1 MPYNTGAL
9 SYLDNLAAMTQQAA
23 LDNEAAR
30 QQLALEQQQSEARI
44 AEAQK
49 AMEDALAQQQAAYVA
64 QQQQAQAQA
73 QQQQAAANAATMSTG
88 NKWADEFIASADKF
102 NYGTHGI
109 DPNGATLWNRKVL
122 DNWLD
127 AKAKEENWN
136 ALQKDQIKKQVKD
149 AVVKVSTNKNLFDTE
164 ERGFWGAVG
173 DIGNS
178 LADSA
183 VGGIADLASTLNI
196 AAYEGAKRMG
206 KAGYTDALGN
216 INPVYAM
223 EKAWEFT
230 GLGDGKMNWDKQI
243 DDAVVATR
251 AAWGDLKSDYYKDAA
266 RARAEASGVAETL
279 LALGDKPTTAFDE
292 LASALGVVVGAKGLN
307 LVGKGVAAVGKGIVK
322 GAAKGVSKA
331 TFGMADDVLRAGGAQ
346 LGRAAGVLRPAAERL
361 NPSILA
367 RSAAIEGA
375 GNAMDVLR
383 QEGAYNP
390 TTAQYTD
397 DALATAA
404 VTGLLT
410 GGITYAGGKLFN
422 TVEGTAARA
431 LGGRAAAGNTTLSQT
446 LLSGSGLTIE
456 QALRTVAD
464 DIASGA
470 ASKATRDVLGEATEY
485 LISRTAQLVPKSG
498 KLSAVFNGTK
508 QITSGMLGEGLEE
521 GLIGMVSSAATQGL
535 GKDGTFNTNNIDI
548 KEVIRAG
555 QNAATLGATLGVV
568 SGGIEAA
575 GKYREHRA
583 NVDRI
588 LQDNEQAA
596 AHLQDA
602 RQMWYDIENP
612 DGVVRPAQA
621 QAQAQPQAQPT
632 GDPLQ
637 QAQAQAQAQQP
648 TAPLALPSPNPT
660 LAIPSNIDPRLP
672 DDVYRELAL
681 QAYKERVAQTD
692 AARADREMAAE
703 VDAAKQRAMG
713 DRLADYAKTEQAKV
727 ALNEL
732 LTPEQRAER
741 ATAGFRFADDIL
753 NRSDIHVPQG
763 VRATIELL
771 GQLER
776 AQDLIKSGTLDTTT
790 EKSLLDSASQ
800 LLRYATRQ
808 GRLEAARTWVDK
820 NLLKIKTAEQ
830 TQPAPADGTA
840 KAVSN
845 TRSTKTVLEQNGIA
859 GAAGKDV
866 MRLMKDVKS
875 TNARVEVNNFIEAY
889 TSDEPTDVGYYRD
902 RAVASLTDM
911 YVKQGQD
918 QATAEASAQ
927 QLVDD
932 LEATLTDGVES
943 RSATKEAASQ
953 EGAAAEA
960 KKLQLTLF
968 DEVTPDATQAVHDTA
983 RAMQKHGAPTSLMS
997 FPDGWQD
1004 DPRYLLMVGRYELQ
1018 TGESFFRNQL
1028 GTGGEYQQALAAGR
1042 TELNEQQW
1050 YQVRSPQFKAW
1061 FGDWENDPANA
1072 SKVINP
1078 RTGEPLVVYHGTAGK
1093 FEAFDRGARA
1103 VSGSSTNDGFFFS
1116 DSPDVAGSYASVD
1129 SNYAPQPMVRGRIY
1143 DIDDNLTADLGTF
1156 DSSDALYAHL
1166 REREAA
1172 GEYVDWDGVVTNTEY
1187 PQVPLSAR
1195 NIIPA
1200 FLNIRQPQV
1209 TDFGGLPWNALPAA
1223 QGGYIT
1229 TDVLAREAQQSA
1241 DGAVFTNVRD
1251 SHAQSD
1257 TQVSTVYVAY
1267 DANQIKSAVE
1277 NSGEFSTSDARF
1289 RHQRGVQTEWDTMSD
1304 AEKHFAI
1311 EQQTITRG
1319 TNALRNAFGDDIAW
1333 NVLWVSPRS
1342 QNLHNRNARAYVVD
1356 GDPNTIYVV
1365 AHPHMTNQQF
1375 VYAVAHEMLHQGVDV
1390 NLRGKVLR
1398 GADYTQHMD
1407 RLAENPFVQALMAR
1421 IGERYG
1427 NIDKQSMV
1435 EEALAEIHA
1444 ARTTKDGWNTLR
1456 NEWGLDMDIPAALR
1470 STNSSSLVSRIVSYL
1485 KQVVSRLTGKY
1496 RKASDSDVANFL
1508 NVVTARRPNDTAG
1521 IRTPDQVNAYRQR
1534 MSFEAA
1540 QARSDYYHNQARSIY
1555 PDFDS
1560 LDDTSKANI
1569 LSQLG
1574 TGDEQAQTELGL
1586 QIRNSLLPV
1595 NDPWKDPKWR
1605 AQQQAAAHAQK
1616 VAAAQQAANQVP
1628 PSSNP
1633 QGQADYVRRSVRQ
1646 IRIYPSRANTSYYNA
1661 SDLDN
1666 YVGIISQVRKGDAY
1680 FIRVEMNDDAT
1691 GAKGIIYEEPVTGD
1705 IDLDMH
1711 KAWEALVQQYPN
1723 AHYERREGSTYST
1736 EANRALTPEE
1746 LVVLNRA
1753 QQMGL
1758 SSPSLRRWTNWL
1770 RDKLPANYVPILDKF
1785 LDVVE
1790 MARTH
1795 WVSIYTPFMAVEQ
1808 MYADATGK
1816 QTNIITRLLRDKS
1829 EAGAFLH
1836 RNFNSTNP
1844 NQQSLRDRTE
1854 KLRQSIID
1862 SGISQ
1867 EKVNRILH
1875 GLEERVRSDVLLN
1888 SDEALGHWQEVN
1900 GNRVLFDPA
1909 TGRPRYTVTGYR
1921 FQDLDTTDPNAGTYD
1936 LRGIRL
1942 AQALANLT
1950 VEERNKIG
1958 SIVAEVAETNRIVNK
1973 LKHERGVLTDKD
1985 YYERVDRGKGYL
1997 DLVFPEL
2004 AAQGVDFGGFFVTM
2018 RDDDSSA
2025 YSKAHA
2031 LGRAS
2036 AVENVLGNT
2045 AKVWEAEVKTAFTNN
2060 ELSQFALMVMSMP
2073 NKHFVIDP
2081 VSPRNNFEDA
2091 DNVLDWE
2098 TSHKGEQ
2105 DSIMIYINGTPV
2117 RLVAKSKAAAKA
2129 LHQEQPHAAVAK
2141 IGSINHYF
2149 NQFKTSLNPAY
2160 PVFGLM
2166 RDIMTGYLN
2175 ISGAIGEQYVDS
2187 KSAPAVGMK
2196 SIGYAL
2202 KYLFSPD
2209 KHNLF
2214 LGTARGQYTDP
2225 WQLAYQRLGAGMQ
2238 FGDNLNTD
2246 AFATNALT
2254 GKLPHQADLLRTGVS
2269 KARGITARVAEA
2281 IAYPPETAMRLGSFR
2296 AYVEHVFG
2304 PQPSNVTAEQ
2314 LVDLFDQAKNPAN
2327 ADKAAA
2333 IILGTKNLTS
2343 NFQQHGAD
2351 NMVRHM
2357 FSFHNAVMQGT
2368 FSTLP
2373 QILSTKHGRNSMALM
2388 GIGLL
2393 MAAVANVGG
2402 EDDDEFGNSKYYQI
2416 ANRNRT
2422 VKLGDVQI
2430 PIPDEMGWFKLLIDN
2445 AVGVAMG
2452 KRNILDAA
2460 TEQAGGM
2467 VDMTT
2472 AQHWGNTD
2480 NAVANAMF
2488 FAAPAFAQPAVALTT
2503 GKDIFGRELKSE
2515 HAYDENG
2522 KRIQFAADVERT
2534 TYRASSTGTDIAEM
2548 LYGATGGAVDM
2559 TGDEIDVL
2567 GQGYLGG
2574 LYRSVTRGIDAS
2586 ADRDMGIADI
2596 VGSELFRSTKPIHI
2610 DGQSEE
2616 AWLQMGEK
2624 LHVSTRHAG
2633 GTLDIL
2639 NADIDQSVT
2648 EAQRI
2653 YAEADK
2659 KMRAAKS
2666 DMGYSY
2672 KQLNA
2677 MISQAEAEGR
2687 YQDVRDYRADMRTI
2701 RTNKAAIRAE
2711 ATTELN
2717 LLGIK

>member
-30 QQLALEQQQSEARI
+30 QQLALEQQQSQARI
-44 AEAQK
+44 AEAQQ

-64 QQQQAQAQA
+64 QQQQAQLQA
-73 QQQQAAANAATMSTG
+73 QQQQAAADTAAMSTG

-122 DNWLD
+122 DNWLE

-149 AVVKVSTNKNLFDTE
+149 AVIKASTNKHLFDTE

-183 VGGIADLASTLNI
+183 VGGLADLASTINT
-196 AAYEGAKRMG
+196 AVYEGAKRMD

-216 INPVYAM
+216 INPVYAL

-230 GLGDGKMNWDKQI
+230 GLGDGKLNWDKQI

-251 AAWGDLKSDYYKDAA
+251 AAWGDLKSDYSKDAA

-307 LVGKGVAAVGKGIVK
+307 LVGKGVAAAGKGIVRGTAK
-322 GAAKGVSKA
+322 AASKA
-331 TFGMADDVLRAGGAQ
+331 TFGLADDVLRAGGAQ
-346 LGRAAGVLRPAAERL
+346 LGRAAGVLKPVAERL
-361 NPSILA
+361 NPSLLA
-367 RSAAIEGA
+367 RSAAIEGS
-375 GNAMDVLR
+375 GNAMNVLR
-383 QEGAYNP
+383 QEGAYNAD
-390 TTAQYTD
+390 TAQYTD

-404 VTGLLT
+404 ATGLLT
-410 GGITYAGGKLFN
+410 GGVTYLGGRLFS

-431 LGGRAAAGNTTLSQT
+431 LGGRAAAGNTALSQT

-464 DIASGA
+464 DIVSGA
-470 ASKATRDVLGEATEY
+470 ASKATRDVLGEATEF
-485 LISRTAQLVPKSG
+485 LMSRTAQLVPKTSN
-498 KLSAVFNGTK
+498 LSAAFSGAK
-508 QITSGMLGEGLEE
+508 QVTSGMLGEGLEE
-521 GLIGMVSSAATQGL
+521 GLIGMISSAATQGL
-535 GKDGTFNTNNIDI
+535 GKDGTFNTNNIDL
-548 KEVIRAG
+548 KEVMRAG
-555 QNAATLGATLGVV
+555 ANAATLGATLGVV
-568 SGGIEAA
+568 SGSFEAA
-575 GKYREHRA
+575 GKYRENRA

-588 LQDNEQAA
+588 LRDNEQADA
-596 AHLQDA
+596 NLQEA
-602 RQMWYDIENP
+602 RQLWYDLENP
-612 DGVVRPAQA
+612 AGVAQPAQ
-621 QAQAQPQAQPT
+621 QAQPRVQPT
-632 GDPLQ
+632 VDPLQ
-637 QAQAQAQAQQP
+637 QAQAQAQQP

-660 LAIPSNIDPRLP
+660 LATPSNIDPRLP

-681 QAYKERVAQTD
+681 QAYKERVAQAD
-692 AARADREMAAE
+692 ATRADRVAVAE
-703 VDAAKQRAMG
+703 ADASKQRAMG
-713 DRLADYAKTEQAKV
+713 DRLADYAKTEQAKT

-776 AQDLIKSGTLDTTT
+776 AQDLIKSGTLDKST
-790 EKSLLDSASQ
+790 EQSLLDSASQ

-830 TQPAPADGTA
+830 AKPAQPDGAT

-845 TRSTKTVLEQNGIA
+845 IRSTKTVLENNGIA
-859 GAAGKDV
+859 GAASKDV
-866 MRLMKDVKS
+866 MRLMKDVKY
-875 TNARVEVNNFIEAY
+875 TNARVELNNFIEAF

-932 LEATLTDGVES
+932 LEATLSDGVES
-943 RSATKEAASQ
+943 RAATKEAASQ

-983 RAMQKHGAPTSLMS
+983 RAMQKHGAPTAVQGDL
-997 FPDGWQD
+997 FDGE
-1004 DPRYLLMVGRYELQ
+1004 VV
-1018 TGESFFRNQL
+1018 RNQL
-1028 GTGGEYQQALAAGR
+1028 SE
-1042 TELNEQQW
+1042 
-1050 YQVRSPQFKAW
+1050 
-1061 FGDWENDPANA
+1061 D
-1072 SKVINP
+1072 
-1078 RTGEPLVVYHGTAGK
+1078 
-1093 FEAFDRGARA
+1093 
-1103 VSGSSTNDGFFFS
+1103 
-1116 DSPDVAGSYASVD
+1116 
-1129 SNYAPQPMVRGRIY
+1129 
-1143 DIDDNLTADLGTF
+1143 
-1156 DSSDALYAHL
+1156 
-1166 REREAA
+1166 
-1172 GEYVDWDGVVTNTEY
+1172 
-1187 PQVPLSAR
+1187 
-1195 NIIPA
+1195 
-1200 FLNIRQPQV
+1200 
-1209 TDFGGLPWNALPAA
+1209 
-1223 QGGYIT
+1223 
-1229 TDVLAREAQQSA
+1229 
-1241 DGAVFTNVRD
+1241 
-1251 SHAQSD
+1251 
-1257 TQVSTVYVAY
+1257 
-1267 DANQIKSAVE
+1267 
-1277 NSGEFSTSDARF
+1277 
-1289 RHQRGVQTEWDTMSD
+1289 GVQTEWAMMSD

-1333 NVLWVSPRS
+1333 NVVWVSPRS
-1342 QNLHNRNARAYVVD
+1342 QSLHNRNARAYVVD

-1398 GADYTQHMD
+1398 GADYNQHMD

-1485 KQVVSRLTGKY
+1485 KQVVSRLTGKF
-1496 RKASDSDVANFL
+1496 RKASDSDVADFL
-1508 NVVTARRPNDTAG
+1508 KVVTSRRPNDTAG
-1521 IRTPDQVNAYRQR
+1521 IRTSDQVREYRQR
-1534 MSFEAA
+1534 MGFESA

-1560 LDDTSKANI
+1560 LDSNTKADI

-1586 QIRNSLLPV
+1586 QVRNSLLPV

-1605 AQQQAAAHAQK
+1605 AQQQAADHAQK
-1616 VAAAQQAANQVP
+1616 VSAAQQAANQVP
-1628 PSSNP
+1628 PASNP
-1633 QGQADYVRRSVRQ
+1633 QAQADYVRRTVRQ

-1661 SDLDN
+1661 ADLDT
-1666 YVGIISQVRKGDAY
+1666 YVGIISQVRKGDEY

-1736 EANRALTPEE
+1736 EANRALTPEG

-1795 WVSIYTPFMAVEQ
+1795 WVSIYTPFIAVEQ

-1854 KLRQSIID
+1854 HLRQTIID
-1862 SGISQ
+1862 SGLSQ
-1867 EKVNRILH
+1867 DKVNRILH

-1888 SDEALGHWQEVN
+1888 SDESLGHWQEVD
-1900 GNRVLFDPA
+1900 GQRVLFDPA

-1973 LKHERGVLTDKD
+1973 LKHERGVLNDKD
-1985 YYERVDRGKGYL
+1985 YNERINRGKDYL
-1997 DLVFPEL
+1997 NLVFPEL

-2129 LHQEQPHAAVAK
+2129 LRQEQPHAAVAK

-2246 AFATNALT
+2246 AFATNPLT
-2254 GKLPHQADLLRTGVS
+2254 GRLPQQADLLRTGVS
-2269 KARGITARVAEA
+2269 KARGITARVAET
-2281 IAYPPETAMRLGSFR
+2281 IAYPPETAMRLGVFR

-2314 LVDLFDQAKNPAN
+2314 LVDLFDQAKNPVN

-2452 KRNILDAA
+2452 KRNIIDAA

-2515 HAYDENG
+2515 YAYDENG

-2672 KQLNA
+2672 KQLND
-2677 MISQAEAEGR
+2677 MIRQAEAEGR
-2687 YQDVRDYRADMRTI
+2687 YQDIRDYRADMRTI

>member
-64 QQQQAQAQA
+64 QQQQAQLQA
-73 QQQQAAANAATMSTG
+73 QQQQAAADTAAMSTG

-223 EKAWEFT
+223 EKAWEYT
-230 GLGDGKMNWDKQI
+230 GLGDGKLNWDKQI

-251 AAWGDLKSDYYKDAA
+251 AAWGDLKSDYSKDAA

-307 LVGKGVAAVGKGIVK
+307 LVGKGVAAVGKGIVRGTAK
-322 GAAKGVSKA
+322 AASKA
-331 TFGMADDVLRAGGAQ
+331 TFGLADDVLRAGGAQ
-346 LGRAAGVLRPAAERL
+346 LGRAAGVVKPVAERL

-367 RSAAIEGA
+367 RSAAIEGS

-383 QEGAYNP
+383 QEGAYDPNA
-390 TTAQYTD
+390 AQYTD

-431 LGGRAAAGNTTLSQT
+431 LGSRAAAGNTTLSQT

-470 ASKATRDVLGEATEY
+470 TSKATRDILGEATEY
-485 LISRTAQLVPKSG
+485 LMSRTAQLVPKSS

-508 QITSGMLGEGLEE
+508 QLTSGMLGEGLEE

-568 SGGIEAA
+568 SGSIEAA
-575 GKYREHRA
+575 GKYRENRA

-596 AHLQDA
+596 AQLQDA

-612 DGVVRPAQA
+612 AGVAQP
-621 QAQAQPQAQPT
+621 QAQPQAQAQPT
-632 GDPLQ
+632 VDPLQ
-637 QAQAQAQAQQP
+637 QAQP

-660 LAIPSNIDPRLP
+660 LAIPSTIDPRLP

-703 VDAAKQRAMG
+703 VDATKQRAMG

-808 GRLEAARTWVDK
+808 GRLEAARNWVDK
-820 NLLKIKTAEQ
+820 NLLKIKTAEPA
-830 TQPAPADGTA
+830 QPAPVDGAA

-875 TNARVEVNNFIEAY
+875 TNARVEVNNFIEAF
-889 TSDEPTDVGYYRD
+889 TSDEPTDVGYFRD

-918 QATAEASAQ
+918 QDTAEASAQ
-927 QLVDD
+927 QLVDY

-983 RAMQKHGAPTSLMS
+983 RAMQKHGAPTAVQGDL
-997 FPDGWQD
+997 FDGE
-1004 DPRYLLMVGRYELQ
+1004 VV
-1018 TGESFFRNQL
+1018 RNQL
-1028 GTGGEYQQALAAGR
+1028 GE
-1042 TELNEQQW
+1042 E
-1050 YQVRSPQFKAW
+1050 
-1061 FGDWENDPANA
+1061 
-1072 SKVINP
+1072 
-1078 RTGEPLVVYHGTAGK
+1078 GT
-1093 FEAFDRGARA
+1093 
-1103 VSGSSTNDGFFFS
+1103 
-1116 DSPDVAGSYASVD
+1116 
-1129 SNYAPQPMVRGRIY
+1129 
-1143 DIDDNLTADLGTF
+1143 
-1156 DSSDALYAHL
+1156 
-1166 REREAA
+1166 
-1172 GEYVDWDGVVTNTEY
+1172 
-1187 PQVPLSAR
+1187 
-1195 NIIPA
+1195 
-1200 FLNIRQPQV
+1200 
-1209 TDFGGLPWNALPAA
+1209 
-1223 QGGYIT
+1223 
-1229 TDVLAREAQQSA
+1229 
-1241 DGAVFTNVRD
+1241 
-1251 SHAQSD
+1251 
-1257 TQVSTVYVAY
+1257 
-1267 DANQIKSAVE
+1267 
-1277 NSGEFSTSDARF
+1277 
-1289 RHQRGVQTEWDTMSD
+1289 QTEWETMSD

-1333 NVLWVSPRS
+1333 NVVWVSPRS

-1508 NVVTARRPNDTAG
+1508 NVVTVRRPNDTAG
-1521 IRTPDQVNAYRQR
+1521 IRTPDQVSAYRQR

-1560 LDDTSKANI
+1560 LDATSKANI
-1569 LSQLG
+1569 LSQLSA
-1574 TGDEQAQTELGL
+1574 GDEQAQTELGL

-1844 NQQSLRDRTE
+1844 KQQSLRDRTE
-1854 KLRQSIID
+1854 RLRQTIID

-1888 SDEALGHWQEVN
+1888 SDESLGHWQEVN

-1985 YYERVDRGKGYL
+1985 YYERVNRGKDYL

-2129 LHQEQPHAAVAK
+2129 LRQEQPHAAVAK

-2246 AFATNALT
+2246 AFATNPLT
-2254 GKLPHQADLLRTGVS
+2254 GRLPHQADLLRTGAS
-2269 KARGITARVAEA
+2269 KVRGITARVAET

>member
-23 LDNEAAR
+23 LDNEAAS

-149 AVVKVSTNKNLFDTE
+149 AVVKASTNKNLFDTE

-178 LADSA
+178 LVDSA
-183 VGGIADLASTLNI
+183 VGGMADLASSLNT
-196 AAYEGAKRMG
+196 AVYEGAKHMG
-206 KAGYTDALGN
+206 KSGYTDILG
-216 INPVYAM
+216 IVSPVYTM
-223 EKAWEFT
+223 EKAWEST

-243 DDAVVATR
+243 DDTIVSVR
-251 AAWGDLKSDYYKDAA
+251 AAWGDLKSDYSKDAA
-266 RARAEASGVAETL
+266 RARAEASGVAETM
-279 LALGDKPTTAFDE
+279 LALGDKPTTAIDE
-292 LASALGVVVGAKGLN
+292 LASSLGVVVGSYGVG
-307 LVGKGVAAVGKGIVK
+307 LVGKGVAALTKGIIK

-331 TFGMADDVLRAGGAQ
+331 TLGMADDVLRAGGAQ
-346 LGRAAGVLRPAAERL
+346 LGRAAGVLKPAAERL
-361 NPSILA
+361 NPSMLV
-367 RSAAIEGA
+367 RTAAIEGS

-383 QEGAYNP
+383 QEGAYDPN
-390 TTAQYTD
+390 TAQYTD

-404 VTGLLT
+404 ATGLLT
-410 GGITYAGGKLFN
+410 GGITYLGGKLFN

-431 LGGRAAAGNTTLSQT
+431 LGGRAASRAEATSL
-446 LLSGSGLTIE
+446 GSEILQGGAKDIPSALGL
-456 QALRTVAD
+456 VAA
-464 DIASGA
+464 DIAKGTVGKEA
-470 ASKATRDVLGEATEY
+470 REVLALTTEY
-485 LISRTAQLVPKSG
+485 LMAHTSELVPKSS
-498 KLSAVFNGTK
+498 KLAAVFNGTK

-521 GLIGMVSSAATQGL
+521 GLIGMITSAATQGL

-548 KEVIRAG
+548 KEVMRAG
-555 QNAATLGATLGVV
+555 ANAATLGATLGVV
-568 SGGIEAA
+568 SGSIEAA

-583 NVDRI
+583 NVDSI
-588 LQDNEQAA
+588 LRERDEAA
-596 AHLQDA
+596 STYLPEV

-621 QAQAQPQAQPT
+621 QTQAQPQAQPT

-703 VDAAKQRAMG
+703 VDATKQRAMG

-830 TQPAPADGTA
+830 AQPAPADGTA

-875 TNARVEVNNFIEAY
+875 TNARVEVNNFIEAF
-889 TSDEPTDVGYYRD
+889 TSDEPTDVGYFRD

-983 RAMQKHGAPTSLMS
+983 RAMQKHGAPTSAMN

-1004 DPRYLLMVGRYELQ
+1004 DPRFLLMVGRYELQ
-1018 TGESFFRNQL
+1018 TGEPLFRN
-1028 GTGGEYQQALAAGR
+1028 
-1042 TELNEQQW
+1042 
-1050 YQVRSPQFKAW
+1050 
-1061 FGDWENDPANA
+1061 
-1072 SKVINP
+1072 
-1078 RTGEPLVVYHGTAGK
+1078 
-1093 FEAFDRGARA
+1093 
-1103 VSGSSTNDGFFFS
+1103 
-1116 DSPDVAGSYASVD
+1116 
-1129 SNYAPQPMVRGRIY
+1129 
-1143 DIDDNLTADLGTF
+1143 
-1156 DSSDALYAHL
+1156 
-1166 REREAA
+1166 
-1172 GEYVDWDGVVTNTEY
+1172 
-1187 PQVPLSAR
+1187 
-1195 NIIPA
+1195 
-1200 FLNIRQPQV
+1200 
-1209 TDFGGLPWNALPAA
+1209 
-1223 QGGYIT
+1223 
-1229 TDVLAREAQQSA
+1229 
-1241 DGAVFTNVRD
+1241 
-1251 SHAQSD
+1251 
-1257 TQVSTVYVAY
+1257 
-1267 DANQIKSAVE
+1267 
-1277 NSGEFSTSDARF
+1277 
-1289 RHQRGVQTEWDTMSD
+1289 QRGVQTEWDTMSD

-1333 NVLWVSPRS
+1333 NVVWVSPRS
-1342 QNLHNRNARAYVVD
+1342 QSLHNRNARAYVID

-1496 RKASDSDVANFL
+1496 RKSSDSDVANFL

-1521 IRTPDQVNAYRQR
+1521 IRTPDQVSAYRQR

-1560 LDDTSKANI
+1560 LDATSKANI
-1569 LSQLG
+1569 LSQLSA
-1574 TGDEQAQTELGL
+1574 GDEQAQTELGL

-1888 SDEALGHWQEVN
+1888 SDESLGHWQEVN

-1985 YYERVDRGKGYL
+1985 YYDRVNRGKDYL
-1997 DLVFPEL
+1997 GLVFPEL
-2004 AAQGVDFGGFFVTM
+2004 LAQGVDFGGFFVTM

-2081 VSPRNNFEDA
+2081 VSPRNNFDDP

-2129 LHQEQPHAAVAK
+2129 LRQEQPHAAVAK

-2187 KSAPAVGMK
+2187 KSAPTVGMK

-2269 KARGITARVAEA
+2269 KARGITARVAET

-2503 GKDIFGRELKSE
+2503 GKDIFGRELKAE

>member
-30 QQLALEQQQSEARI
+30 QQLALEQQQSQARI
-44 AEAQK
+44 AEAQQ
-49 AMEDALAQQQAAYVA
+49 AMEDALVQQQAAYVA
-64 QQQQAQAQA
+64 QQQQAQLQA
-73 QQQQAAANAATMSTG
+73 QQQQAAADTAAMSTG

-149 AVVKVSTNKNLFDTE
+149 AVVKASTNKHLFDTE

-183 VGGIADLASTLNI
+183 VGGLADLASTLNI
-196 AAYEGAKRMG
+196 AAYEGAKRME

-216 INPVYAM
+216 INPVYAL

-230 GLGDGKMNWDKQI
+230 GLGDGKLNWDKQI

-251 AAWGDLKSDYYKDAA
+251 AAWGDLKSDYSKDAA

-307 LVGKGVAAVGKGIVK
+307 LVGKGVAAAGRGIVRGTAK
-322 GAAKGVSKA
+322 AASKA
-331 TFGMADDVLRAGGAQ
+331 TFGLADDVLRAGGAQ
-346 LGRAAGVLRPAAERL
+346 LGRAAGVLKPVAERL
-361 NPSILA
+361 NPSLLA
-367 RSAAIEGA
+367 RSAAIEGS
-375 GNAMDVLR
+375 GNAMNVLR
-383 QEGAYNP
+383 QEGAYNAD
-390 TTAQYTD
+390 TSQYTD

-404 VTGLLT
+404 ATGLLT
-410 GGITYAGGKLFN
+410 GGVTYLGGRLFS

-431 LGGRAAAGNTTLSQT
+431 LGGRAAAGNTALSQT

-464 DIASGA
+464 DIVSGA
-470 ASKATRDVLGEATEY
+470 ASKATRDVLGEATEF
-485 LISRTAQLVPKSG
+485 LMSRTAQLVPKTSN
-498 KLSAVFNGTK
+498 LSAAFSGAK
-508 QITSGMLGEGLEE
+508 QLTSGMLGEGLEE
-521 GLIGMVSSAATQGL
+521 GLIGMISSAATQGL
-535 GKDGTFNTNNIDI
+535 GKDGTFNTNNIDL
-548 KEVIRAG
+548 KEVMRAG
-555 QNAATLGATLGVV
+555 ANAATLGATLGVV
-568 SGGIEAA
+568 SGSFEAA
-575 GKYREHRA
+575 GKYRENRA

-588 LQDNEQAA
+588 LRDNEQADA
-596 AHLQDA
+596 NLQEA
-602 RQMWYDIENP
+602 RQLWYDLENP
-612 DGVVRPAQA
+612 AGVVQPAQ
-621 QAQAQPQAQPT
+621 QAQPQVQPT
-632 GDPLQ
+632 IDPLQ
-637 QAQAQAQAQQP
+637 QAQAQAQQP
-648 TAPLALPSPNPT
+648 TATLALPSPNPT
-660 LAIPSNIDPRLP
+660 LAIPSSIDPRLP

-692 AARADREMAAE
+692 AARADRVAVAE
-703 VDAAKQRAMG
+703 ADASKQRAMG
-713 DRLADYAKTEQAKV
+713 DRLADYAKTEQAKI

-741 ATAGFRFADDIL
+741 ATAGFRFADDVL

-776 AQDLIKSGTLDTTT
+776 AQDLIKSGTLDKAT
-790 EKSLLDSASQ
+790 EQSLLDSASQ

-830 TQPAPADGTA
+830 AQPAPADGTT
-840 KAVSN
+840 KAVNN

-859 GAAGKDV
+859 GAASKDV

-875 TNARVEVNNFIEAY
+875 TNARVELNNFIEAF

-902 RAVASLTDM
+902 RAVVSLTDM

-932 LEATLTDGVES
+932 LEATLSDGVES
-943 RSATKEAASQ
+943 RAATKEAASQ

-968 DEVTPDATQAVHDTA
+968 DEVTPDAAQAVHDTA
-983 RAMQKHGAPTSLMS
+983 RAMQKHGAPTAVQGDL
-997 FPDGWQD
+997 FDGE
-1004 DPRYLLMVGRYELQ
+1004 VV
-1018 TGESFFRNQL
+1018 RNQL
-1028 GTGGEYQQALAAGR
+1028 GE
-1042 TELNEQQW
+1042 E
-1050 YQVRSPQFKAW
+1050 
-1061 FGDWENDPANA
+1061 
-1072 SKVINP
+1072 
-1078 RTGEPLVVYHGTAGK
+1078 
-1093 FEAFDRGARA
+1093 
-1103 VSGSSTNDGFFFS
+1103 
-1116 DSPDVAGSYASVD
+1116 
-1129 SNYAPQPMVRGRIY
+1129 
-1143 DIDDNLTADLGTF
+1143 
-1156 DSSDALYAHL
+1156 
-1166 REREAA
+1166 
-1172 GEYVDWDGVVTNTEY
+1172 
-1187 PQVPLSAR
+1187 
-1195 NIIPA
+1195 
-1200 FLNIRQPQV
+1200 
-1209 TDFGGLPWNALPAA
+1209 
-1223 QGGYIT
+1223 
-1229 TDVLAREAQQSA
+1229 
-1241 DGAVFTNVRD
+1241 
-1251 SHAQSD
+1251 
-1257 TQVSTVYVAY
+1257 
-1267 DANQIKSAVE
+1267 
-1277 NSGEFSTSDARF
+1277 
-1289 RHQRGVQTEWDTMSD
+1289 GVQAEWDTMSD

-1333 NVLWVSPRS
+1333 NVVWVSPRS
-1342 QNLHNRNARAYVVD
+1342 QNLHNRNTRAYVVD

-1375 VYAVAHEMLHQGVDV
+1375 VYAVAHEMLHQDVDV

-1398 GADYTQHMD
+1398 GADYNQHMD

-1444 ARTTKDGWNTLR
+1444 ARTTKDGWNILR

-1485 KQVVSRLTGKY
+1485 KQVVSRLTGKF
-1496 RKASDSDVANFL
+1496 RKASDSDVADFL
-1508 NVVTARRPNDTAG
+1508 KVVTARRPNDTAG
-1521 IRTPDQVNAYRQR
+1521 IRTPDQVREYRQR
-1534 MSFEAA
+1534 MGFESA
-1540 QARSDYYHNQARSIY
+1540 QARSDYYHDQARSIY

-1560 LDDTSKANI
+1560 LDASSKADI
-1569 LSQLG
+1569 LSQLA

-1586 QIRNSLLPV
+1586 QVRNSLLPV

-1605 AQQQAAAHAQK
+1605 AQQQAADHAQK

-1628 PSSNP
+1628 PASNP

-1854 KLRQSIID
+1854 RLRQTIID

-1888 SDEALGHWQEVN
+1888 SDESLGHWQEVN

-1985 YYERVDRGKGYL
+1985 YYARVDRGKDYL
-1997 DLVFPEL
+1997 GLVFPEL

-2081 VSPRNNFEDA
+2081 VSPRNNFDGP

-2129 LHQEQPHAAVAK
+2129 LRQEQPHAAVAK

-2187 KSAPAVGMK
+2187 KSASAVGIK

-2269 KARGITARVAEA
+2269 KARGITARVAET
-2281 IAYPPETAMRLGSFR
+2281 IAYPPETAMRLGVFR

-2314 LVDLFDQAKNPAN
+2314 LVDLFDQAKNPVN

-2452 KRNILDAA
+2452 KRNIIDAA
-2460 TEQAGGM
+2460 TEQVGGM

-2515 HAYDENG
+2515 YAYDENG

-2653 YAEADK
+2653 YSEADK

-2672 KQLNA
+2672 KQLND
-2677 MISQAEAEGR
+2677 MIRQAEAEGR

>member
-30 QQLALEQQQSEARI
+30 QQLALEQQQSQARI

-64 QQQQAQAQA
+64 QQQQAQLQA
-73 QQQQAAANAATMSTG
+73 QQQQAAADTAAMSTG

-149 AVVKVSTNKNLFDTE
+149 AVTKASTNKHLFDTE

-183 VGGIADLASTLNI
+183 VGGIADLASTINT
-196 AAYEGAKRMG
+196 AVYEGAKRMD
-206 KAGYTDALGN
+206 KAGYTDALGFLS
-216 INPVYAM
+216 PTYAL
-223 EKAWEFT
+223 EKAWEYT

-251 AAWGDLKSDYYKDAA
+251 AAWGDLKSDYSKDAA

-279 LALGDKPTTAFDE
+279 LALGDKPTTALDE

-307 LVGKGVAAVGKGIVK
+307 LVGKGVAAVGKGIVRGTAK
-322 GAAKGVSKA
+322 AASKA
-331 TFGMADDVLRAGGAQ
+331 TFGLADDVLRASGTQ
-346 LGRAAGVLRPAAERL
+346 LGRATGVLKPVAERL
-361 NPSILA
+361 NPSMLV
-367 RSAAIEGA
+367 RTAAIEGS

-383 QEGAYNP
+383 QEGAYNAD
-390 TTAQYTD
+390 TAQYTD

-404 VTGLLT
+404 ATGLLT
-410 GGITYAGGKLFN
+410 GGITYLGGRLFN

-431 LGGRAAAGNTTLSQT
+431 LGGRAASRAEATSLGGEILQGGAKDIPSA
-446 LLSGSGLTIE
+446 LGL
-456 QALRTVAD
+456 VAA
-464 DIASGA
+464 DIAKGTVGKEA
-470 ASKATRDVLGEATEY
+470 REVLALTTEY
-485 LISRTAQLVPKSG
+485 LMAHASELVPKSS
-498 KLSAVFNGTK
+498 KLAAVFNGTK

-521 GLIGMVSSAATQGL
+521 GLIGMISSAATQGL
-535 GKDGTFNTNNIDI
+535 GKDGTFNTNNIDL
-548 KEVIRAG
+548 KEVMRAG
-555 QNAATLGATLGVV
+555 ANAATLGATLGVV
-568 SGGIEAA
+568 SGSIEAA

-583 NVDRI
+583 NVDSI
-588 LQDNEQAA
+588 LRERDEAA
-596 AHLQDA
+596 STYLPEV

-621 QAQAQPQAQPT
+621 QTQTQPQAQPT

-637 QAQAQAQAQQP
+637 QAQAQAQSQQP

-681 QAYKERVAQTD
+681 QAYKERVAQAD

-703 VDAAKQRAMG
+703 VDATKQRAMG

-776 AQDLIKSGTLDTTT
+776 AQDLIKSGTLDKAT
-790 EKSLLDSASQ
+790 EQSLIDSASQ

-820 NLLKIKTAEQ
+820 NLLKIKTSTPA
-830 TQPAPADGTA
+830 QPAPTDDTT

-845 TRSTKTVLEQNGIA
+845 IRSTKTVLENNGIS

-875 TNARVEVNNFIEAY
+875 TNARVEVNNFIEAF
-889 TSDEPTDVGYYRD
+889 TSDAPTDVGYYRD

-927 QLVDD
+927 QLLDD
-932 LEATLTDGVES
+932 LEAMLSDGVES
-943 RSATKEAASQ
+943 RAATKEAASQ

-983 RAMQKHGAPTSLMS
+983 RAMQKHGAPTAVQGDLFGDMN
-997 FPDGWQD
+997 
-1004 DPRYLLMVGRYELQ
+1004 V
-1018 TGESFFRNQL
+1018 RNQL
-1028 GTGGEYQQALAAGR
+1028 GEDYQQALAAGR

-1072 SKVINP
+1072 SKIINP

-1129 SNYAPQPMVRGRIY
+1129 SNYVPQPMVRGRIY
-1143 DIDDNLTADLGTF
+1143 DIDDNLTSDLGVF

-1200 FLNIRQPQV
+1200 FLNIRQPKV

-1229 TDVLAREAQQSA
+1229 TDVLAREAQRSA

-1251 SHAQSD
+1251 SHVQSD

-1289 RHQRGVQTEWDTMSD
+1289 RHQRGTQTEWDTMSD

-1333 NVLWVSPRS
+1333 NVVWVSPRS

-1398 GADYTQHMD
+1398 GADYNQHMD

-1496 RKASDSDVANFL
+1496 RKASDSDVADFL
-1508 NVVTARRPNDTAG
+1508 KVVTARRPNDTAG

-1555 PDFDS
+1555 PDFDA
-1560 LDDTSKANI
+1560 LDSNTKADI
-1569 LSQLG
+1569 LSQLA

-1628 PSSNP
+1628 PASNP
-1633 QGQADYVRRSVRQ
+1633 QGQADYVRRTVRQ

-1661 SDLDN
+1661 SDLDT

-1770 RDKLPANYVPILDKF
+1770 REKLPANYVPILDKF
-1785 LDVVE
+1785 LDIVE

-1862 SGISQ
+1862 SGLSQ
-1867 EKVNRILH
+1867 DKVNRILH

-1888 SDEALGHWQEVN
+1888 SDESLGHWQEVN

-1985 YYERVDRGKGYL
+1985 YYERVNRGKGYL

-2081 VSPRNNFEDA
+2081 VSPRNNFDDP

-2129 LHQEQPHAAVAK
+2129 LRQEQPHAAVAK
-2141 IGSINHYF
+2141 IGSVNHYF

-2246 AFATNALT
+2246 AFASNPLT
-2254 GKLPHQADLLRTGVS
+2254 GRLPQQADLLRTGVS
-2269 KARGITARVAEA
+2269 KARGITARVAET
-2281 IAYPPETAMRLGSFR
+2281 IAYPPETAMRLGAFR

-2314 LVDLFDQAKNPAN
+2314 LVDLFDQAKNPVN

-2422 VKLGDVQI
+2422 VKLGDIQI

-2445 AVGVAMG
+2445 SVGVAMG

-2460 TEQAGGM
+2460 TEQVGGM

-2480 NAVANAMF
+2480 NVVANAMF

-2586 ADRDMGIADI
+2586 ADRDMGISDI

-2616 AWLQMGEK
+2616 AWQKMGEK

>member
-44 AEAQK
+44 AEAQQ
-49 AMEDALAQQQAAYVA
+49 AMEDALAQQQAAYAA
-64 QQQQAQAQA
+64 QQQQAQLQA
-73 QQQQAAANAATMSTG
+73 QQQQAAASAAAMSTG

-102 NYGTHGI
+102 NYGTHSI

-149 AVVKVSTNKNLFDTE
+149 AVIKASSNKHLFDTE

-183 VGGIADLASTLNI
+183 IGGLADLASTLNTVT
-196 AAYEGAKRMG
+196 YEGAKRMG
-206 KAGYTDALGN
+206 KAGYTDALGL
-216 INPVYAM
+216 ISPAYVM
-223 EKAWEFT
+223 EKAWEAT

-243 DDAVVATR
+243 DDAVVAAR
-251 AAWGDLKSDYYKDAA
+251 SAWGDLKSDYSKDAA
-266 RARAEASGVAETL
+266 RARAEASGVAETM
-279 LALGDKPTTAFDE
+279 LALGDKPSTALDE
-292 LASALGVVVGAKGLN
+292 LAYALGTVVGAKGLGAVGKGAAT
-307 LVGKGVAAVGKGIVK
+307 VGKGVAKGVAK
-322 GAAKGVSKA
+322 GAARA
-331 TFGMADDVLRAGGAQ
+331 TSEATLGLADDVLRAGGEQ
-346 LGRAAGVLRPAAERL
+346 LGRAAGVLKPVAERL
-361 NPSILA
+361 NPSLLA
-367 RSAAIEGA
+367 RTAAIEGS

-383 QEGAYNP
+383 QEGAYNAD
-390 TTAQYTD
+390 TAQYTG

-404 VTGLLT
+404 ATGLLT
-410 GGITYAGGKLFN
+410 GGITYLGGRLFN

-464 DIASGA
+464 DIVAGT
-470 ASKATRDVLGEATEY
+470 ASKATREVLGEATEY
-485 LISRTAQLVPKSG
+485 LMSRTAQLVPKSG

-521 GLIGMVSSAATQGL
+521 GLIGMVSSAATQGI
-535 GKDGTFNTNNIDI
+535 GKDGTFNTNNIDL
-548 KEVIRAG
+548 KEVVRAG
-555 QNAATLGATLGVV
+555 ANAATLGAALGVV
-568 SGGIEAA
+568 SGSVESA
-575 GKYREHRA
+575 GKYRANRA

-588 LQDNEQAA
+588 LRDNEQADS
-596 AHLQDA
+596 HLQDA
-602 RQMWYDIENP
+602 RQMWYDLENP
-612 DGVVRPAQA
+612 AGVAQP
-621 QAQAQPQAQPT
+621 AQAQPQAQPT
-632 GDPLQ
+632 VDPLQ
-637 QAQAQAQAQQP
+637 QAQAQAQAQP
-648 TAPLALPSPNPT
+648 AAPLALPSPNPT

-703 VDAAKQRAMG
+703 VDATKQRAMG
-713 DRLADYAKTEQAKV
+713 NRLADYAKTEQAKV

-776 AQDLIKSGTLDTTT
+776 AQDLIKHGTLDKTT
-790 EKSLLDSASQ
+790 ERSLLDSASQ

-820 NLLKIKTAEQ
+820 NLLKIKTPPPA
-830 TQPAPADGTA
+830 QPAPTDGTT
-840 KAVSN
+840 KVVSN
-845 TRSTKTVLEQNGIA
+845 IRSTKTVLEQNGIA

-875 TNARVEVNNFIEAY
+875 TNARVEVNNFIEAV

-902 RAVASLTDM
+902 RAVTSLTDM

-932 LEATLTDGVES
+932 LEATLSDGVES
-943 RSATKEAASQ
+943 RAATKEAAAQ

-983 RAMQKHGAPTSLMS
+983 RAMQKHGTPIE
-997 FPDGWQD
+997 WQD
-1004 DPRYLLMVGRYELQ
+1004 NLIVGQGLQ
-1018 TGESFFRNQL
+1018 VDDSFFRNQL
-1028 GTGGEYQQALAAGR
+1028 GE
-1042 TELNEQQW
+1042 E
-1050 YQVRSPQFKAW
+1050 
-1061 FGDWENDPANA
+1061 
-1072 SKVINP
+1072 
-1078 RTGEPLVVYHGTAGK
+1078 
-1093 FEAFDRGARA
+1093 
-1103 VSGSSTNDGFFFS
+1103 
-1116 DSPDVAGSYASVD
+1116 
-1129 SNYAPQPMVRGRIY
+1129 
-1143 DIDDNLTADLGTF
+1143 
-1156 DSSDALYAHL
+1156 
-1166 REREAA
+1166 
-1172 GEYVDWDGVVTNTEY
+1172 
-1187 PQVPLSAR
+1187 
-1195 NIIPA
+1195 
-1200 FLNIRQPQV
+1200 
-1209 TDFGGLPWNALPAA
+1209 
-1223 QGGYIT
+1223 
-1229 TDVLAREAQQSA
+1229 
-1241 DGAVFTNVRD
+1241 
-1251 SHAQSD
+1251 D
-1257 TQVSTVYVAY
+1257 T
-1267 DANQIKSAVE
+1267 
-1277 NSGEFSTSDARF
+1277 
-1289 RHQRGVQTEWDTMSD
+1289 QTEWDTMSD

-1311 EQQTITRG
+1311 EQQTIARG

-1333 NVLWVSPRS
+1333 TVVWVSPRS
-1342 QNLHNRNARAYVVD
+1342 QNLHKRNARAYVVD

-1398 GADYTQHMD
+1398 GADYNQHMD
-1407 RLAENPFVQALMAR
+1407 RLADNPFVQALMAR

-1435 EEALAEIHA
+1435 EEALAEVHA
-1444 ARTTKDGWNTLR
+1444 ARTTKDGWNVLR

-1470 STNSSSLVSRIVSYL
+1470 STNSSSLVSRVISYL
-1485 KQVVSRLTGKY
+1485 KQIVSRMTGKF
-1496 RKASDSDVANFL
+1496 RKASDSAVADFL
-1508 NVVTARRPNDTAG
+1508 KVVTARRPNDTAG
-1521 IRTPDQVNAYRQR
+1521 IRTPDQVSAYRQR

-1540 QARSDYYHNQARSIY
+1540 QARSDYYHRQARSIY
-1555 PDFDS
+1555 PDFDT
-1560 LDDTSKANI
+1560 LDSNTKANI
-1569 LSQLG
+1569 LSQLAA
-1574 TGDEQAQTELGL
+1574 GDEQAQTELGL

-1605 AQQQAAAHAQK
+1605 AQQQAADHAQK

-1628 PSSNP
+1628 PASSP
-1633 QGQADYVRRSVRQ
+1633 QGQADYVRRTVRQ

-1661 SDLDN
+1661 SDLDA
-1666 YVGIISQVRKGDAY
+1666 YVGIISQVRKGDEY

-1711 KAWEALVQQYPN
+1711 NAWEALVQQYPN

-1770 RDKLPANYVPILDKF
+1770 REKLPANYVPILDKF
-1785 LDVVE
+1785 LDIVE

-1795 WVSIYTPFMAVEQ
+1795 WVSIYTPFIAVEQ

-1844 NQQSLRDRTE
+1844 KQQSLRDRTE
-1854 KLRQSIID
+1854 RLRQTIID
-1862 SGISQ
+1862 SDISQ

-1888 SDEALGHWQEVN
+1888 SDESLGHWKEVS

-1985 YYERVDRGKGYL
+1985 YYERVNRGKSYL
-1997 DLVFPEL
+1997 DMVFPEL

-2025 YSKAHA
+2025 YSKAHVR
-2031 LGRAS
+2031 GRAS

-2045 AKVWEAEVKTAFTNN
+2045 AKVWEAEVKIAFTNN

-2081 VSPRNNFEDA
+2081 VSPRNNFDDP

-2129 LHQEQPHAAVAK
+2129 LRQEQPHAAVAK

-2209 KHNLF
+2209 QHNLF

-2246 AFATNALT
+2246 AFATNPLT
-2254 GKLPHQADLLRTGVS
+2254 GRLPQQADLLRTGVS
-2269 KARGITARVAEA
+2269 KARGITARVAET
-2281 IAYPPETAMRLGSFR
+2281 IAYPPETAMRLGAFR

-2314 LVDLFDQAKNPAN
+2314 LVDLFDQAKNPTN
-2327 ADKAAA
+2327 ADRAAA

-2373 QILSTKHGRNSMALM
+2373 QILSTKHGRDSMALM

-2422 VKLGDVQI
+2422 VKLGDIQI

-2445 AVGVAMG
+2445 SVGVAMG
-2452 KRNILDAA
+2452 KRNIIDAA
-2460 TEQAGGM
+2460 TEQVGGM
-2467 VDMTT
+2467 ADMTT

-2503 GKDIFGRELKSE
+2503 GKDIFGRDLKSE
-2515 HAYDENG
+2515 YAYDENG

-2567 GQGYLGG
+2567 GQGYMGG

-2586 ADRDMGIADI
+2586 ADRDMGVADI

-2616 AWLQMGEK
+2616 AWQKMGEK

-2672 KQLNA
+2672 KQLND
-2677 MISQAEAEGR
+2677 MIRQAEAEGR

>member
-30 QQLALEQQQSEARI
+30 QQLALEQQQSQARI

-64 QQQQAQAQA
+64 QQQQAQLQA
-73 QQQQAAANAATMSTG
+73 QQQQAAADTAAMSTG

-149 AVVKVSTNKNLFDTE
+149 AVTKASTNKHLFDTE

-183 VGGIADLASTLNI
+183 VGGIADLASTINT
-196 AAYEGAKRMG
+196 AVYEGAKRMD
-206 KAGYTDALGN
+206 KAGYTDALGFLS
-216 INPVYAM
+216 PTYAL
-223 EKAWEFT
+223 EKAWEYT

-251 AAWGDLKSDYYKDAA
+251 AAWGDLKSDYSKDAA

-279 LALGDKPTTAFDE
+279 LALGDKPTTALDE

-307 LVGKGVAAVGKGIVK
+307 LVGKGVAAVGKGVVRGTAK
-322 GAAKGVSKA
+322 AASKA
-331 TFGMADDVLRAGGAQ
+331 TFGLADDVLRASGTQ
-346 LGRAAGVLRPAAERL
+346 LGRATGVLKPVAERL
-361 NPSILA
+361 NPSLLA
-367 RSAAIEGA
+367 RSAAIEGS

-383 QEGAYNP
+383 QEGAYNAD
-390 TTAQYTD
+390 TAQYTD

-404 VTGLLT
+404 TTGLLT
-410 GGITYAGGKLFN
+410 GGITYLGGRLFN

-431 LGGRAAAGNTTLSQT
+431 LGGRAASRAEATSL
-446 LLSGSGLTIE
+446 GSEILQGGAKDIPSALGL
-456 QALRTVAD
+456 VAA
-464 DIASGA
+464 DIAKGTVGKEA
-470 ASKATRDVLGEATEY
+470 REVLALTTEY
-485 LISRTAQLVPKSG
+485 LMAHASELVPKSS
-498 KLSAVFNGTK
+498 KLAAVFNGTK

-521 GLIGMVSSAATQGL
+521 GLIGMISSAATQGL
-535 GKDGTFNTNNIDI
+535 GKDGTFNTNNIDL
-548 KEVIRAG
+548 KEVMRAG
-555 QNAATLGATLGVV
+555 ANAATLGATLGVV
-568 SGGIEAA
+568 SGSVEAA

-583 NVDRI
+583 NVDSI
-588 LQDNEQAA
+588 LRERDEAA
-596 AHLQDA
+596 STYLPEV

-637 QAQAQAQAQQP
+637 QAQAQAQSQQP

-703 VDAAKQRAMG
+703 VDATKQRAMG

-776 AQDLIKSGTLDTTT
+776 AQDLIKSGTLDKAT
-790 EKSLLDSASQ
+790 EQSLIDSASQ

-820 NLLKIKTAEQ
+820 NLLKIKTPTPA
-830 TQPAPADGTA
+830 QPAPTDGTT

-845 TRSTKTVLEQNGIA
+845 IRSTKTVLENNGIS

-875 TNARVEVNNFIEAY
+875 TNARVEVNNFIEAF

-932 LEATLTDGVES
+932 LEATLSDGVES
-943 RSATKEAASQ
+943 RAATKEAASQ

-983 RAMQKHGAPTSLMS
+983 RAMQKHGAPTAVQGDLFGDM
-997 FPDGWQD
+997 D
-1004 DPRYLLMVGRYELQ
+1004 V
-1018 TGESFFRNQL
+1018 RNQL
-1028 GTGGEYQQALAAGR
+1028 G
-1042 TELNEQQW
+1042 
-1050 YQVRSPQFKAW
+1050 
-1061 FGDWENDPANA
+1061 
-1072 SKVINP
+1072 
-1078 RTGEPLVVYHGTAGK
+1078 
-1093 FEAFDRGARA
+1093 
-1103 VSGSSTNDGFFFS
+1103 
-1116 DSPDVAGSYASVD
+1116 
-1129 SNYAPQPMVRGRIY
+1129 
-1143 DIDDNLTADLGTF
+1143 
-1156 DSSDALYAHL
+1156 
-1166 REREAA
+1166 A
-1172 GEYVDWDGVVTNTEY
+1172 GEEG
-1187 PQVPLSAR
+1187 
-1195 NIIPA
+1195 I
-1200 FLNIRQPQV
+1200 
-1209 TDFGGLPWNALPAA
+1209 
-1223 QGGYIT
+1223 
-1229 TDVLAREAQQSA
+1229 
-1241 DGAVFTNVRD
+1241 
-1251 SHAQSD
+1251 
-1257 TQVSTVYVAY
+1257 
-1267 DANQIKSAVE
+1267 
-1277 NSGEFSTSDARF
+1277 
-1289 RHQRGVQTEWDTMSD
+1289 QTEWDMMSD

-1333 NVLWVSPRS
+1333 NVVWVSPRS

-1398 GADYTQHMD
+1398 GADYNQHMD

-1496 RKASDSDVANFL
+1496 RKASDSDVADFL
-1508 NVVTARRPNDTAG
+1508 KVVTARRPNDTAG

-1555 PDFDS
+1555 PDFDA
-1560 LDDTSKANI
+1560 LDSNTKADI
-1569 LSQLG
+1569 LSQLA

-1628 PSSNP
+1628 PASNP
-1633 QGQADYVRRSVRQ
+1633 QGQADYVRRTVRQ

-1661 SDLDN
+1661 SDWDT

-1746 LVVLNRA
+1746 LVVLSRA

-1770 RDKLPANYVPILDKF
+1770 RDRLPANYVPILDKF
-1785 LDVVE
+1785 LDIVE

-1862 SGISQ
+1862 SGLSQ
-1867 EKVNRILH
+1867 DKVNRILH

-1888 SDEALGHWQEVN
+1888 SDESLGHWQEVN

-1985 YYERVDRGKGYL
+1985 YYERVNRGKGYL

-2081 VSPRNNFEDA
+2081 VSPRNNFDDP

-2129 LHQEQPHAAVAK
+2129 LRQEQPHAAVAK
-2141 IGSINHYF
+2141 IGSVNHYF

-2225 WQLAYQRLGAGMQ
+2225 WQLAYQRLGARMQ

-2246 AFATNALT
+2246 AFASNPLT
-2254 GKLPHQADLLRTGVS
+2254 GRLPQQADLLRTGVS
-2269 KARGITARVAEA
+2269 KARGITARVAET
-2281 IAYPPETAMRLGSFR
+2281 IAYPPETAMRLGAFR

-2314 LVDLFDQAKNPAN
+2314 LVDLFDQAKNPVN

-2422 VKLGDVQI
+2422 VKLGDIQI

-2445 AVGVAMG
+2445 SVGVAMG

-2460 TEQAGGM
+2460 TEQVGGM

-2522 KRIQFAADVERT
+2522 KRIQFPADVERT

-2586 ADRDMGIADI
+2586 ADRDMGIGDI

-2616 AWLQMGEK
+2616 AWQKMGEK

>member
-64 QQQQAQAQA
+64 QQQQAQLQA

-178 LADSA
+178 LVDSA
-183 VGGIADLASTLNI
+183 VGGVADLASSLNT
-196 AAYEGAKRMG
+196 AVYEGAKHMG
-206 KAGYTDALGN
+206 KSGYTDILG
-216 INPVYAM
+216 IVSPVYTM
-223 EKAWEFT
+223 EKAWEST

-243 DDAVVATR
+243 DDTIVSVR
-251 AAWGDLKSDYYKDAA
+251 AAWGDLKSDYSKDAA
-266 RARAEASGVAETL
+266 RARAEASGVAETM
-279 LALGDKPTTAFDE
+279 LALGDKPTTAIDE
-292 LASALGVVVGAKGLN
+292 LASSLGVVIGSYGVG
-307 LVGKGVAAVGKGIVK
+307 LVGKGVAALTKGIIK

-331 TFGMADDVLRAGGAQ
+331 TLGMADDVLRASGAQ
-346 LGRAAGVLRPAAERL
+346 LGRAAGVLKPAAERL
-361 NPSILA
+361 NPSMLV
-367 RSAAIEGA
+367 RTAAIEGS

-383 QEGAYNP
+383 QEGAYDPNA
-390 TTAQYTD
+390 AQYTD

-404 VTGLLT
+404 ATGLLT
-410 GGITYAGGKLFN
+410 GGITYLGGKLFN

-485 LISRTAQLVPKSG
+485 LMSRTAQLVPKSG

-521 GLIGMVSSAATQGL
+521 GLIGMITSAATQGL

-548 KEVIRAG
+548 KEVMRAG
-555 QNAATLGATLGVV
+555 ANAATLGATLGVV
-568 SGGIEAA
+568 SGSIEAA

-583 NVDRI
+583 NVDSI
-588 LQDNEQAA
+588 LRERDEAA
-596 AHLQDA
+596 STYLPEV

-621 QAQAQPQAQPT
+621 QAQPT
-632 GDPLQ
+632 VDPLQ
-637 QAQAQAQAQQP
+637 QAQAKAQAQP

-703 VDAAKQRAMG
+703 VDATKQRAMG

-830 TQPAPADGTA
+830 AQPAPTDGTT

-859 GAAGKDV
+859 GAAAKDV

-875 TNARVEVNNFIEAY
+875 TNARVEVNNFIEAF
-889 TSDEPTDVGYYRD
+889 TSDEPTDVGYFRD

-983 RAMQKHGAPTSLMS
+983 RAMQKHGAPTAVVDL
-997 FPDGWQD
+997 PDGGQD
-1004 DPRYLLMVGRYELQ
+1004 DLHTLLMRGRYELR
-1018 TGESFFRNQL
+1018 TGKAFPRDQL
-1028 GTGGEYQQALAAGR
+1028 G
-1042 TELNEQQW
+1042 
-1050 YQVRSPQFKAW
+1050 
-1061 FGDWENDPANA
+1061 
-1072 SKVINP
+1072 
-1078 RTGEPLVVYHGTAGK
+1078 
-1093 FEAFDRGARA
+1093 A
-1103 VSGSSTNDGFFFS
+1103 V
-1116 DSPDVAGSYASVD
+1116 
-1129 SNYAPQPMVRGRIY
+1129 
-1143 DIDDNLTADLGTF
+1143 
-1156 DSSDALYAHL
+1156 
-1166 REREAA
+1166 E
-1172 GEYVDWDGVVTNTEY
+1172 DGV
-1187 PQVPLSAR
+1187 
-1195 NIIPA
+1195 
-1200 FLNIRQPQV
+1200 
-1209 TDFGGLPWNALPAA
+1209 
-1223 QGGYIT
+1223 
-1229 TDVLAREAQQSA
+1229 QSA
-1241 DGAVFTNVRD
+1241 W
-1251 SHAQSD
+1251 
-1257 TQVSTVYVAY
+1257 
-1267 DANQIKSAVE
+1267 E
-1277 NSGEFSTSDARF
+1277 
-1289 RHQRGVQTEWDTMSD
+1289 TMSD

-1333 NVLWVSPRS
+1333 NVVWVSPRS
-1342 QNLHNRNARAYVVD
+1342 QSLHNRNARAYVVD

-1470 STNSSSLVSRIVSYL
+1470 STNSSSLVSRVVNYL
-1485 KQVVSRLTGKY
+1485 KQIVSRMTGKY

-1508 NVVTARRPNDTAG
+1508 NVVTSRRPNDTAG
-1521 IRTPDQVNAYRQR
+1521 IRTPDQVREYRQR
-1534 MSFEAA
+1534 MSFESA

-1555 PDFDS
+1555 PDFDA
-1560 LDDTSKANI
+1560 LDDTTKANI
-1569 LSQLG
+1569 LSQLAV
-1574 TGDEQAQTELGL
+1574 GDEQAQTELGL

-1661 SDLDN
+1661 TDLDT

-1691 GAKGIIYEEPVTGD
+1691 GAKGIIYEESATGD
-1705 IDLDMH
+1705 LDLDMH

-1736 EANRALTPEE
+1736 EANRALTPED

-1770 RDKLPANYVPILDKF
+1770 RDKLPANYIPILDKF

-1795 WVSIYTPFMAVEQ
+1795 WVSIYTPFIAVEQ

-1862 SGISQ
+1862 SGLSQ

-1942 AQALANLT
+1942 AQAVANLT

-1985 YYERVDRGKGYL
+1985 YYERVNRGKDYL
-1997 DLVFPEL
+1997 GLVFPEL

-2081 VSPRNNFEDA
+2081 VSPRNNFDDP

-2129 LHQEQPHAAVAK
+2129 LRQEQPHAAVAK

-2269 KARGITARVAEA
+2269 KARGITARVAET

-2402 EDDDEFGNSKYYQI
+2402 EDDEFGNSKYYQI

-2445 AVGVAMG
+2445 SVGVAMG
-2452 KRNILDAA
+2452 KRNIIDAA
-2460 TEQAGGM
+2460 TEQVGGM

>member
-64 QQQQAQAQA
+64 QQQQAQVQA
-73 QQQQAAANAATMSTG
+73 QQQQAAANAATMATG

-183 VGGIADLASTLNI
+183 VGGIADLASSLNT
-196 AAYEGAKRMG
+196 AVYEGAKHMG
-206 KAGYTDALGN
+206 KSGYTDILG
-216 INPVYAM
+216 IVSPVYTM
-223 EKAWEFT
+223 EKAWEST

-243 DDAVVATR
+243 DDTIVSVR
-251 AAWGDLKSDYYKDAA
+251 AAWGDLKSDYSKDAA
-266 RARAEASGVAETL
+266 RARAEASGVAETM
-279 LALGDKPTTAFDE
+279 LALGDKPTTAIDE
-292 LASALGVVVGAKGLN
+292 LASSLGVVIGSYGVG
-307 LVGKGVAAVGKGIVK
+307 LVGKGAAALTKGIIK

-331 TFGMADDVLRAGGAQ
+331 TLGMADAVLRASGAQ
-346 LGRAAGVLRPAAERL
+346 LGRAAGVLKPAAERL
-361 NPSILA
+361 NPSMLV
-367 RSAAIEGA
+367 RTAAIEGS
-375 GNAMDVLR
+375 GSAMDVLR
-383 QEGAYNP
+383 QEGAYDPN
-390 TTAQYTD
+390 TAQYTD

-404 VTGLLT
+404 ATGLLT
-410 GGITYAGGKLFN
+410 GGITYLGGKLFN

-431 LGGRAAAGNTTLSQT
+431 LGGRAASRAEATSL
-446 LLSGSGLTIE
+446 GSEILQGGAKDIPSALGL
-456 QALRTVAD
+456 VAA
-464 DIASGA
+464 DIAKGTVGKEA
-470 ASKATRDVLGEATEY
+470 REVLALTTEY
-485 LISRTAQLVPKSG
+485 LMAHASELVPKSS
-498 KLSAVFNGTK
+498 KLAAVFNGTK

-521 GLIGMVSSAATQGL
+521 GLIGMITSAATQGL

-548 KEVIRAG
+548 KEVMRAG
-555 QNAATLGATLGVV
+555 ANAATLGATLGVV
-568 SGGIEAA
+568 SGSIEAA

-583 NVDRI
+583 NVDSI
-588 LQDNEQAA
+588 LRERDEAA
-596 AHLQDA
+596 STYLPEV

-621 QAQAQPQAQPT
+621 QAQPT
-632 GDPLQ
+632 VDPLQ
-637 QAQAQAQAQQP
+637 QAQAKAQAQP

-703 VDAAKQRAMG
+703 VDATKQRAMG

-830 TQPAPADGTA
+830 AQPAPTDGTT

-845 TRSTKTVLEQNGIA
+845 THSTKTVLEQNGIA
-859 GAAGKDV
+859 GAAAKDV

-875 TNARVEVNNFIEAY
+875 PRARVEVNNFIEAF

-902 RAVASLTDM
+902 RAGYALTIM
-911 YVKQGQD
+911 YLNQRD
-918 QATAEASAQ
+918 DWTTADANTQ
-927 QLVDD
+927 QLLDD

-960 KKLQLTLF
+960 KKLRLTLF

-983 RAMQKHGAPTSLMS
+983 RAMQKHGAPTAAVDL
-997 FPDGWQD
+997 PDGGQD
-1004 DPRYLLMVGRYELQ
+1004 DLNTLLMRGRYELR
-1018 TGESFFRNQL
+1018 TGKAFPRDQL
-1028 GTGGEYQQALAAGR
+1028 G
-1042 TELNEQQW
+1042 
-1050 YQVRSPQFKAW
+1050 
-1061 FGDWENDPANA
+1061 
-1072 SKVINP
+1072 
-1078 RTGEPLVVYHGTAGK
+1078 
-1093 FEAFDRGARA
+1093 A
-1103 VSGSSTNDGFFFS
+1103 V
-1116 DSPDVAGSYASVD
+1116 
-1129 SNYAPQPMVRGRIY
+1129 
-1143 DIDDNLTADLGTF
+1143 
-1156 DSSDALYAHL
+1156 
-1166 REREAA
+1166 E
-1172 GEYVDWDGVVTNTEY
+1172 DGV
-1187 PQVPLSAR
+1187 
-1195 NIIPA
+1195 
-1200 FLNIRQPQV
+1200 
-1209 TDFGGLPWNALPAA
+1209 
-1223 QGGYIT
+1223 
-1229 TDVLAREAQQSA
+1229 QSA
-1241 DGAVFTNVRD
+1241 W
-1251 SHAQSD
+1251 
-1257 TQVSTVYVAY
+1257 
-1267 DANQIKSAVE
+1267 E
-1277 NSGEFSTSDARF
+1277 
-1289 RHQRGVQTEWDTMSD
+1289 TMSD

-1319 TNALRNAFGDDIAW
+1319 TNALRNAFGDDVAW
-1333 NVLWVSPRS
+1333 NVVWVSPRS

-1508 NVVTARRPNDTAG
+1508 NVVTVRRPNDTAG
-1521 IRTPDQVNAYRQR
+1521 IRTPDQVSAYRQR

-1560 LDDTSKANI
+1560 LDATAKANI

-1574 TGDEQAQTELGL
+1574 AGDEQAQTELGL

-1888 SDEALGHWQEVN
+1888 SDESLGHWQEVN

-1985 YYERVDRGKGYL
+1985 YYERVNRGKDYL
-1997 DLVFPEL
+1997 GLVFPEL
-2004 AAQGVDFGGFFVTM
+2004 LAQGVDFGGFFVTM

-2081 VSPRNNFEDA
+2081 VSPRNNFDDP

-2129 LHQEQPHAAVAK
+2129 LRQEQPHAAVAK

-2187 KSAPAVGMK
+2187 KSAPIVGMK

-2269 KARGITARVAEA
+2269 KARGITARVAET

-2586 ADRDMGIADI
+2586 ADHDMGIADI

-2616 AWLQMGEK
+2616 AWQKMGEK

>member
-30 QQLALEQQQSEARI
+30 QQLALEQQQSQARI

-64 QQQQAQAQA
+64 QQQQAQLQA
-73 QQQQAAANAATMSTG
+73 QQQQAAADTAAISTG

-149 AVVKVSTNKNLFDTE
+149 AVTKASTNKHLFDTE

-183 VGGIADLASTLNI
+183 VGGIADLASTINT
-196 AAYEGAKRMG
+196 AVYEGAKRMD
-206 KAGYTDALGN
+206 KAGYTDALGFLS
-216 INPVYAM
+216 PTYAL
-223 EKAWEFT
+223 EKAWEYT

-251 AAWGDLKSDYYKDAA
+251 AAWGDLKSDYSKDAA

-279 LALGDKPTTAFDE
+279 LALGDKPTTALDE

-307 LVGKGVAAVGKGIVK
+307 LVGKGVAAVGKGVVRGTAK
-322 GAAKGVSKA
+322 AASKA
-331 TFGMADDVLRAGGAQ
+331 TFGLADDVLRASGTQ
-346 LGRAAGVLRPAAERL
+346 LGRATGVLKPVAERL
-361 NPSILA
+361 NPSMLV
-367 RSAAIEGA
+367 RTAAIEGS

-383 QEGAYNP
+383 QEGAYNAD
-390 TTAQYTD
+390 TAQYTD

-404 VTGLLT
+404 ATGLLT
-410 GGITYAGGKLFN
+410 GGITYLGGRLFN

-431 LGGRAAAGNTTLSQT
+431 LGGRAASRAEATSL
-446 LLSGSGLTIE
+446 GSEILQGGAKDIPSALGL
-456 QALRTVAD
+456 VAA
-464 DIASGA
+464 DIAKGTVGKEA
-470 ASKATRDVLGEATEY
+470 REVLALTTEY
-485 LISRTAQLVPKSG
+485 LMAHASELVPKSS
-498 KLSAVFNGTK
+498 KLAAVFNGTK

-521 GLIGMVSSAATQGL
+521 GLIGMISSAATQGL
-535 GKDGTFNTNNIDI
+535 GKDGTFNTNNIDL
-548 KEVIRAG
+548 KEVMRAG
-555 QNAATLGATLGVV
+555 ANAATLGATLGVV
-568 SGGIEAA
+568 SGSFEAA

-583 NVDRI
+583 NVDSI
-588 LQDNEQAA
+588 LRERDEAA
-596 AHLQDA
+596 STYLPEV

-621 QAQAQPQAQPT
+621 QTQTQPQAQPT

-637 QAQAQAQAQQP
+637 QAQAQAQSQQP

-681 QAYKERVAQTD
+681 QAYKERVAQAD

-703 VDAAKQRAMG
+703 VDATKQRAMG

-776 AQDLIKSGTLDTTT
+776 AQDLIKSGTLDKAT
-790 EKSLLDSASQ
+790 EQSLIDSASQ

-820 NLLKIKTAEQ
+820 NLLKIKTPTPA
-830 TQPAPADGTA
+830 QPAPTDGTT

-845 TRSTKTVLEQNGIA
+845 IRSTKTVLENNGIS

-875 TNARVEVNNFIEAY
+875 TNARVEVNNFIEAF

-932 LEATLTDGVES
+932 LEATLSDGVES
-943 RSATKEAASQ
+943 RAATKEAASQ

-983 RAMQKHGAPTSLMS
+983 RAMQKHGAPTAVQGDLFGDM
-997 FPDGWQD
+997 D
-1004 DPRYLLMVGRYELQ
+1004 V
-1018 TGESFFRNQL
+1018 RNQL
-1028 GTGGEYQQALAAGR
+1028 GEDYQQALAAGR

-1072 SKVINP
+1072 SKIINP

-1129 SNYAPQPMVRGRIY
+1129 SNYVPQPMVRGRIY
-1143 DIDDNLTADLGTF
+1143 DIDDNLTSDLGVF

-1200 FLNIRQPQV
+1200 FLNIRQPKV

-1229 TDVLAREAQQSA
+1229 TDVLAREAQRSA

-1251 SHAQSD
+1251 SHVQSD

-1267 DANQIKSAVE
+1267 DANQIKSAVD
-1277 NSGEFSTSDARF
+1277 NSGEFSASDARF
-1289 RHQRGVQTEWDTMSD
+1289 RHQRGTQTEWDMMSD

-1333 NVLWVSPRS
+1333 NVVWVSPRS

-1398 GADYTQHMD
+1398 GADYNQHMD

-1496 RKASDSDVANFL
+1496 RKASDSDVADFL
-1508 NVVTARRPNDTAG
+1508 KVVTARRPNDTAG

-1555 PDFDS
+1555 PDFDA
-1560 LDDTSKANI
+1560 LDSNTKADI
-1569 LSQLG
+1569 LSQLA

-1628 PSSNP
+1628 PASNP
-1633 QGQADYVRRSVRQ
+1633 QGQADYVRRTVRQ

-1661 SDLDN
+1661 SDLDT

-1770 RDKLPANYVPILDKF
+1770 REKLPANYVPILDKF
-1785 LDVVE
+1785 LDIVE

-1862 SGISQ
+1862 SGLSQ
-1867 EKVNRILH
+1867 DKVNRILH

-1888 SDEALGHWQEVN
+1888 SDESLGHWQEVN

-1942 AQALANLT
+1942 AQAVANLT

-1985 YYERVDRGKGYL
+1985 YYERVNRGKGYL

-2081 VSPRNNFEDA
+2081 VSPRNNFDDP

-2129 LHQEQPHAAVAK
+2129 LRQEQPHAAVAK
-2141 IGSINHYF
+2141 IGSVNHYF

-2246 AFATNALT
+2246 AFASNPLT
-2254 GKLPHQADLLRTGVS
+2254 GRLPQQADLLRTSVS
-2269 KARGITARVAEA
+2269 KARGITARVAET
-2281 IAYPPETAMRLGSFR
+2281 IAYPPETAMRLGAFR

-2314 LVDLFDQAKNPAN
+2314 LVDLFDQAKNPVN

-2422 VKLGDVQI
+2422 VKLGDIQI

-2445 AVGVAMG
+2445 SVGVAMG

-2460 TEQAGGM
+2460 TEQVGGM

-2522 KRIQFAADVERT
+2522 KRIQFPADVERT

-2586 ADRDMGIADI
+2586 ADRDMGIGDI

-2616 AWLQMGEK
+2616 AWQKMGEK

>member
-30 QQLALEQQQSEARI
+30 QQLALEQQQSQARI

-64 QQQQAQAQA
+64 QQQQAQLQA
-73 QQQQAAANAATMSTG
+73 QQQQAAADTAAMSTG

-149 AVVKVSTNKNLFDTE
+149 AVTKVSTNKHLFDTE

-183 VGGIADLASTLNI
+183 VGGIADLASTINT
-196 AAYEGAKRMG
+196 AVYEGAKRMD
-206 KAGYTDALGN
+206 KAGYTDALGFLS
-216 INPVYAM
+216 PTYAL
-223 EKAWEFT
+223 EKAWEYT

-251 AAWGDLKSDYYKDAA
+251 AAWGDLKSDYSKDAA

-279 LALGDKPTTAFDE
+279 LALGDKPTTALDE

-307 LVGKGVAAVGKGIVK
+307 LVGKGVAAVGKGVVRGTAK
-322 GAAKGVSKA
+322 AASKA
-331 TFGMADDVLRAGGAQ
+331 TFGLADDVLRASGTQ
-346 LGRAAGVLRPAAERL
+346 LGRATGVLKPVAERL
-361 NPSILA
+361 NPSLLA
-367 RSAAIEGA
+367 RSAAIEGS

-383 QEGAYNP
+383 QEGAYNAD
-390 TTAQYTD
+390 TAQYTD

-404 VTGLLT
+404 ATGLLT
-410 GGITYAGGKLFN
+410 GGITYLGGRLFN

-431 LGGRAAAGNTTLSQT
+431 LGGRAASRAEATSL
-446 LLSGSGLTIE
+446 GSEILQGGAKDIPSALGL
-456 QALRTVAD
+456 VAA
-464 DIASGA
+464 DIAKGTVGKEA
-470 ASKATRDVLGEATEY
+470 REVLALTTEY
-485 LISRTAQLVPKSG
+485 LMAHASELVPKSS
-498 KLSAVFNGTK
+498 KLAAVFNGTK

-521 GLIGMVSSAATQGL
+521 GLIGMISSAATQGL

-548 KEVIRAG
+548 KEVMRAG
-555 QNAATLGATLGVV
+555 ANAATLGATLGVV
-568 SGGIEAA
+568 SGSFEAA

-583 NVDRI
+583 NVDSI
-588 LQDNEQAA
+588 LRERDEAA
-596 AHLQDA
+596 STYLPEV

-621 QAQAQPQAQPT
+621 QTQTQPQAQPT

-637 QAQAQAQAQQP
+637 QAQAQAQSQQP

-681 QAYKERVAQTD
+681 QAYKERVAQAD

-703 VDAAKQRAMG
+703 VDATKQRAMG

-776 AQDLIKSGTLDTTT
+776 AQDLIKSGTLDKAT
-790 EKSLLDSASQ
+790 EQSLIDSASQ

-820 NLLKIKTAEQ
+820 NLLKIKTSTPA
-830 TQPAPADGTA
+830 QPAPTDGTT

-845 TRSTKTVLEQNGIA
+845 IRSTKTVLENNGIS

-875 TNARVEVNNFIEAY
+875 TNARVEVNNFIEAF

-902 RAVASLTDM
+902 RTVASLTDM

-932 LEATLTDGVES
+932 LEATLSDGVES
-943 RSATKEAASQ
+943 RAATKEAASQ

-983 RAMQKHGAPTSLMS
+983 RAMQKHGAPTAVQGDLFGDM
-997 FPDGWQD
+997 DI
-1004 DPRYLLMVGRYELQ
+1004 
-1018 TGESFFRNQL
+1018 RNQL
-1028 GTGGEYQQALAAGR
+1028 GEDYQQALSAGR

-1072 SKVINP
+1072 SKIINP

-1129 SNYAPQPMVRGRIY
+1129 SNYVPQPMVRGRIY
-1143 DIDDNLTADLGTF
+1143 DIDDNLTHDLGLF
-1156 DSSDALYAHL
+1156 DSNDALYEQL

-1200 FLNIRQPQV
+1200 FLNIRQPKV

-1229 TDVLAREAQQSA
+1229 TDVLAREAQRSA

-1251 SHAQSD
+1251 SHVQSD

-1267 DANQIKSAVE
+1267 DANQIKSAVD
-1277 NSGEFSTSDARF
+1277 NSGEFSASDARF
-1289 RHQRGVQTEWDTMSD
+1289 RHQRGTQTEWDMMSD

-1333 NVLWVSPRS
+1333 NVVWVSPRS

-1398 GADYTQHMD
+1398 GADYNQHME

-1470 STNSSSLVSRIVSYL
+1470 STNSSSLVSRVVSYL

-1496 RKASDSDVANFL
+1496 RKASDSDVADFL
-1508 NVVTARRPNDTAG
+1508 KVVTARRPNDTAG

-1555 PDFDS
+1555 PDFDA
-1560 LDDTSKANI
+1560 LDSNTKADI
-1569 LSQLG
+1569 LSQLA

-1628 PSSNP
+1628 PASNP
-1633 QGQADYVRRSVRQ
+1633 QGQADYVRRTVRQ

-1661 SDLDN
+1661 SDLDT

-1770 RDKLPANYVPILDKF
+1770 REKLPANYVPILDKF
-1785 LDVVE
+1785 LDIVE

-1862 SGISQ
+1862 SGLSQ
-1867 EKVNRILH
+1867 DKVNRILH

-1888 SDEALGHWQEVN
+1888 SDESLGHWQEVN

-1985 YYERVDRGKGYL
+1985 YYERVNRGKGYL

-2081 VSPRNNFEDA
+2081 VSPRNNFDDP

-2129 LHQEQPHAAVAK
+2129 LRQEQPHAAVAK
-2141 IGSINHYF
+2141 IGSVNHYF

-2246 AFATNALT
+2246 AFASNPLT
-2254 GKLPHQADLLRTGVS
+2254 GRLPQQADLLRTGVS
-2269 KARGITARVAEA
+2269 KARGITARVAET
-2281 IAYPPETAMRLGSFR
+2281 IAYPPETAMRLGAFR

-2314 LVDLFDQAKNPAN
+2314 LVDLFDQAKNPVN

-2422 VKLGDVQI
+2422 VKLGDIQI

-2460 TEQAGGM
+2460 TEQVGGM

-2616 AWLQMGEK
+2616 AWQKMGEK

>member
-30 QQLALEQQQSEARI
+30 QQLALEQQQSQARI
-44 AEAQK
+44 AEAQQ

-64 QQQQAQAQA
+64 QQQQAQLQA
-73 QQQQAAANAATMSTG
+73 QQQQAAADTAAMSTG

-149 AVVKVSTNKNLFDTE
+149 AVVKASTNKHLFDTE

-173 DIGNS
+173 DVGNS

-183 VGGIADLASTLNI
+183 VGGLADLASTLNI
-196 AAYEGAKRMG
+196 AAYEGAKRME

-216 INPVYAM
+216 INPVYAL

-230 GLGDGKMNWDKQI
+230 GLGDGKLNWDKQI

-251 AAWGDLKSDYYKDAA
+251 AAWGDLKSDYSKDAA

-307 LVGKGVAAVGKGIVK
+307 LVGKGVAAAGKGIVRGTAK
-322 GAAKGVSKA
+322 AASKA
-331 TFGMADDVLRAGGAQ
+331 TFGLADDVLRAGGAQ
-346 LGRAAGVLRPAAERL
+346 LGRAAGVLKPVAERL
-361 NPSILA
+361 NPSLLA
-367 RSAAIEGA
+367 RSAAIEGS
-375 GNAMDVLR
+375 GNAMNVLR
-383 QEGAYNP
+383 QEGAYNAD
-390 TTAQYTD
+390 TAQYTD

-404 VTGLLT
+404 ATGLLT
-410 GGITYAGGKLFN
+410 GGITYLGGRLFS
-422 TVEGTAARA
+422 TVEGTASRA
-431 LGGRAAAGNTTLSQT
+431 LGGRAAAGNTALSQT

-464 DIASGA
+464 DIVSGA
-470 ASKATRDVLGEATEY
+470 ASKATRDVLGEATEF
-485 LISRTAQLVPKSG
+485 LMSRTAQLVPKTSN
-498 KLSAVFNGTK
+498 LSAAFSGAK

-521 GLIGMVSSAATQGL
+521 GLIGMISSAATQGL
-535 GKDGTFNTNNIDI
+535 GKDGTFNTNNIDL
-548 KEVIRAG
+548 KEVMRAG
-555 QNAATLGATLGVV
+555 ANAATLGATLGVV
-568 SGGIEAA
+568 SGSFEAA
-575 GKYREHRA
+575 GKYRENRA

-588 LQDNEQAA
+588 LRDNEQADA
-596 AHLQDA
+596 NLQEA
-602 RQMWYDIENP
+602 RQLWYDLENP
-612 DGVVRPAQA
+612 AGVVQPAQ
-621 QAQAQPQAQPT
+621 QAQPT
-632 GDPLQ
+632 QPQAAVDPLQ
-637 QAQAQAQAQQP
+637 QAQAQAQQS

-660 LAIPSNIDPRLP
+660 LALPSNIDPRLP

-681 QAYKERVAQTD
+681 QAYKERVAQAD
-692 AARADREMAAE
+692 AARADRVAVAE
-703 VDAAKQRAMG
+703 ADASKQRAMG
-713 DRLADYAKTEQAKV
+713 DRLADYAKTEQAKT

-741 ATAGFRFADDIL
+741 ATAGFRFADDVL

-776 AQDLIKSGTLDTTT
+776 AQDLIKSGTLDKAT
-790 EKSLLDSASQ
+790 EQSLLDSASQ

-830 TQPAPADGTA
+830 AKPAQPDGTT

-845 TRSTKTVLEQNGIA
+845 IRSTKTVLENNGIA
-859 GAAGKDV
+859 GAASKDV

-875 TNARVEVNNFIEAY
+875 TNARVELNNFIEAF

-932 LEATLTDGVES
+932 LEATLSDGVES
-943 RSATKEAASQ
+943 RAATKEAASQ

-968 DEVTPDATQAVHDTA
+968 GEVTPDAIQAVNDTA
-983 RAMQKHGAPTSLMS
+983 RAMQKHGAPTAVQGDL
-997 FPDGWQD
+997 FDGE
-1004 DPRYLLMVGRYELQ
+1004 VV
-1018 TGESFFRNQL
+1018 RNQL
-1028 GTGGEYQQALAAGR
+1028 GE
-1042 TELNEQQW
+1042 E
-1050 YQVRSPQFKAW
+1050 
-1061 FGDWENDPANA
+1061 
-1072 SKVINP
+1072 
-1078 RTGEPLVVYHGTAGK
+1078 
-1093 FEAFDRGARA
+1093 
-1103 VSGSSTNDGFFFS
+1103 
-1116 DSPDVAGSYASVD
+1116 
-1129 SNYAPQPMVRGRIY
+1129 
-1143 DIDDNLTADLGTF
+1143 
-1156 DSSDALYAHL
+1156 
-1166 REREAA
+1166 
-1172 GEYVDWDGVVTNTEY
+1172 
-1187 PQVPLSAR
+1187 
-1195 NIIPA
+1195 
-1200 FLNIRQPQV
+1200 
-1209 TDFGGLPWNALPAA
+1209 
-1223 QGGYIT
+1223 
-1229 TDVLAREAQQSA
+1229 
-1241 DGAVFTNVRD
+1241 
-1251 SHAQSD
+1251 
-1257 TQVSTVYVAY
+1257 
-1267 DANQIKSAVE
+1267 
-1277 NSGEFSTSDARF
+1277 
-1289 RHQRGVQTEWDTMSD
+1289 GVQTEWDTLSD

-1311 EQQTITRG
+1311 EQQAITRG

-1333 NVLWVSPRS
+1333 NVVWVSPRS
-1342 QNLHNRNARAYVVD
+1342 QSLHNRNARAYVVD

-1398 GADYTQHMD
+1398 GADYNQHMD

-1444 ARTTKDGWNTLR
+1444 ARTTKDGWNILR
-1456 NEWGLDMDIPAALR
+1456 NEWGLDMDIPAVLR
-1470 STNSSSLVSRIVSYL
+1470 STNSSSLVSRVVSYL
-1485 KQVVSRLTGKY
+1485 KQVVSRLTGKF
-1496 RKASDSDVANFL
+1496 RKASDSDVADFL
-1508 NVVTARRPNDTAG
+1508 KVVTAHRPNDTAG
-1521 IRTPDQVNAYRQR
+1521 IRTPDQVREYRQR
-1534 MSFEAA
+1534 MSFESA
-1540 QARSDYYHNQARSIY
+1540 QARSDYYHDQARSIY
-1555 PDFDS
+1555 PDFDA
-1560 LDDTSKANI
+1560 LDATTKANI
-1569 LSQLG
+1569 LSQLSA
-1574 TGDEQAQTELGL
+1574 GDTQAQTELGL

-1605 AQQQAAAHAQK
+1605 AQQQAADHAQK

-1628 PSSNP
+1628 PASNP
-1633 QGQADYVRRSVRQ
+1633 QAQADYVRRTVRQ

-1661 SDLDN
+1661 ADLDT
-1666 YVGIISQVRKGDAY
+1666 YVGIISQVRKGDEY

-1691 GAKGIIYEEPVTGD
+1691 GAKGIVYEEPVTGD

-1770 RDKLPANYVPILDKF
+1770 REKLPANYVPILDKF
-1785 LDVVE
+1785 LDIVE

-1795 WVSIYTPFMAVEQ
+1795 WVSIYTPFIAVEQ

-1854 KLRQSIID
+1854 RLRQTIID
-1862 SGISQ
+1862 SGLSQ
-1867 EKVNRILH
+1867 DKVNRILH

-1888 SDEALGHWQEVN
+1888 SDESLGHWQEVN

-1958 SIVAEVAETNRIVNK
+1958 SIVAEVAEANRIVNK

-1985 YYERVDRGKGYL
+1985 YHERINRGKDYL
-1997 DLVFPEL
+1997 NLVFPEL

-2081 VSPRNNFEDA
+2081 VSPRNNFDDP

-2129 LHQEQPHAAVAK
+2129 LRQEQPHAAVAK

-2209 KHNLF
+2209 NHNLF

-2246 AFATNALT
+2246 AFATNPLT
-2254 GKLPHQADLLRTGVS
+2254 GRLPQQADLLRTGVS
-2269 KARGITARVAEA
+2269 KARGITARVAET
-2281 IAYPPETAMRLGSFR
+2281 IAYPPETAMRLGVFR

-2314 LVDLFDQAKNPAN
+2314 LVDLFDQAKNPVN
-2327 ADKAAA
+2327 ADKAAS

-2452 KRNILDAA
+2452 KRNIIDAA
-2460 TEQAGGM
+2460 TEQVGGM

-2515 HAYDENG
+2515 YAYDENG

-2672 KQLNA
+2672 KQLND
-2677 MISQAEAEGR
+2677 MIRQAEAEGR

>member
-30 QQLALEQQQSEARI
+30 QQLALEQQQSQARI

-49 AMEDALAQQQAAYVA
+49 AMEDALSQQQAAYVA
-64 QQQQAQAQA
+64 QQQQAQLQA
-73 QQQQAAANAATMSTG
+73 QQQQAAADTAAMSTG

-149 AVVKVSTNKNLFDTE
+149 AVTKVSTNKHLFDTE

-183 VGGIADLASTLNI
+183 VGGIADLASTINT
-196 AAYEGAKRMG
+196 AVYEGAKRMD
-206 KAGYTDALGN
+206 KAGYTDALGFLS
-216 INPVYAM
+216 PTYAL
-223 EKAWEFT
+223 EKAWEYT

-251 AAWGDLKSDYYKDAA
+251 AAWGDLKSDYSKDAA

-279 LALGDKPTTAFDE
+279 LALGDKPTTALDE

-307 LVGKGVAAVGKGIVK
+307 LVGKGVAAVGKGVVRGTAK
-322 GAAKGVSKA
+322 AASKA
-331 TFGMADDVLRAGGAQ
+331 TFGLADDVLRASGTQ
-346 LGRAAGVLRPAAERL
+346 LGRATGVLKPVAERL
-361 NPSILA
+361 NPSMLV
-367 RSAAIEGA
+367 RTAAIEGS

-383 QEGAYNP
+383 QEGAYNAD
-390 TTAQYTD
+390 TAQYTD

-404 VTGLLT
+404 ATGLLT
-410 GGITYAGGKLFN
+410 GGITYAGGRLFN

-431 LGGRAAAGNTTLSQT
+431 LGGRAASRAEATSL
-446 LLSGSGLTIE
+446 GSEILQGGAKDIPSALGL
-456 QALRTVAD
+456 VAA
-464 DIASGA
+464 DIAKGTVGKEA
-470 ASKATRDVLGEATEY
+470 REVLALTTEY
-485 LISRTAQLVPKSG
+485 LMAHASELVPKSS
-498 KLSAVFNGTK
+498 KLAAVFNGTK

-521 GLIGMVSSAATQGL
+521 GLIGMISSAATQGL

-548 KEVIRAG
+548 KEVMRAG
-555 QNAATLGATLGVV
+555 ANAATLGATLGVV
-568 SGGIEAA
+568 SGSFEAA

-583 NVDRI
+583 NVDSI
-588 LQDNEQAA
+588 LRERDEAA
-596 AHLQDA
+596 STYLPEV

-612 DGVVRPAQA
+612 DGVVRQQPQA
-621 QAQAQPQAQPT
+621 QTQAQPQGQPT
-632 GDPLQ
+632 VGPLQ

-681 QAYKERVAQTD
+681 QAYKERVAQAD

-703 VDAAKQRAMG
+703 VDATKQRAMG

-776 AQDLIKSGTLDTTT
+776 AQDLIKSGTLDKAT
-790 EKSLLDSASQ
+790 EQSLIDSASQ

-820 NLLKIKTAEQ
+820 NLLKIKTPTPA
-830 TQPAPADGTA
+830 QPAPTDGTT
-840 KAVSN
+840 KAVGN
-845 TRSTKTVLEQNGIA
+845 IRSTKTVLENNGIS

-875 TNARVEVNNFIEAY
+875 TNARVEVNNFIEAF

-932 LEATLTDGVES
+932 LEATLSDGVES
-943 RSATKEAASQ
+943 RAATKEAASQ

-983 RAMQKHGAPTSLMS
+983 RAMQKHGAPTAAQGDLFGDM
-997 FPDGWQD
+997 D
-1004 DPRYLLMVGRYELQ
+1004 V
-1018 TGESFFRNQL
+1018 RNQL
-1028 GTGGEYQQALAAGR
+1028 G
-1042 TELNEQQW
+1042 
-1050 YQVRSPQFKAW
+1050 
-1061 FGDWENDPANA
+1061 
-1072 SKVINP
+1072 
-1078 RTGEPLVVYHGTAGK
+1078 
-1093 FEAFDRGARA
+1093 
-1103 VSGSSTNDGFFFS
+1103 
-1116 DSPDVAGSYASVD
+1116 
-1129 SNYAPQPMVRGRIY
+1129 
-1143 DIDDNLTADLGTF
+1143 
-1156 DSSDALYAHL
+1156 
-1166 REREAA
+1166 A
-1172 GEYVDWDGVVTNTEY
+1172 GEEG
-1187 PQVPLSAR
+1187 
-1195 NIIPA
+1195 I
-1200 FLNIRQPQV
+1200 
-1209 TDFGGLPWNALPAA
+1209 
-1223 QGGYIT
+1223 
-1229 TDVLAREAQQSA
+1229 
-1241 DGAVFTNVRD
+1241 
-1251 SHAQSD
+1251 
-1257 TQVSTVYVAY
+1257 
-1267 DANQIKSAVE
+1267 QI
-1277 NSGEFSTSDARF
+1277 
-1289 RHQRGVQTEWDTMSD
+1289 EWDTMSD

-1333 NVLWVSPRS
+1333 NVVWASPRS

-1398 GADYTQHMD
+1398 GADYNQHMD

-1470 STNSSSLVSRIVSYL
+1470 STNSSSLVSRVVSYL

-1496 RKASDSDVANFL
+1496 RKASDSDVADFL
-1508 NVVTARRPNDTAG
+1508 KVVTARRPNDTAG

-1555 PDFDS
+1555 PDFDA
-1560 LDDTSKANI
+1560 LDSNTKADI
-1569 LSQLG
+1569 LSQLA

-1628 PSSNP
+1628 PASNP
-1633 QGQADYVRRSVRQ
+1633 QGQADYVRRTVRQ

-1661 SDLDN
+1661 SDLDT

-1746 LVVLNRA
+1746 LVVLNRT

-1770 RDKLPANYVPILDKF
+1770 RDRLPANYVPILDKF

-1862 SGISQ
+1862 SGLSQ
-1867 EKVNRILH
+1867 DKVNRILH

-1888 SDEALGHWQEVN
+1888 SDESLGHWQEVN

-1985 YYERVDRGKGYL
+1985 YYERVNRGKGYL

-2081 VSPRNNFEDA
+2081 VSPRNNFDDP
-2091 DNVLDWE
+2091 DNVLDWD

-2129 LHQEQPHAAVAK
+2129 LRQEQPHAAVAK
-2141 IGSINHYF
+2141 IGSVNHYF

-2246 AFATNALT
+2246 AFASNPLT
-2254 GKLPHQADLLRTGVS
+2254 GRLPQQADLLRTGVS
-2269 KARGITARVAEA
+2269 KARGITARVAET
-2281 IAYPPETAMRLGSFR
+2281 IAYPPETAMRLGAFR

-2314 LVDLFDQAKNPAN
+2314 LVDLFDQAKNPVN

-2422 VKLGDVQI
+2422 VKLGDIQI

-2445 AVGVAMG
+2445 SVGVAMG

-2460 TEQAGGM
+2460 TEQVGGM

-2522 KRIQFAADVERT
+2522 KRIQFPADVERT

-2586 ADRDMGIADI
+2586 ADRDMGIAVI

-2616 AWLQMGEK
+2616 AWQKMGEK

>member
-64 QQQQAQAQA
+64 QQQQAQVQA

-149 AVVKVSTNKNLFDTE
+149 AVVKASTNKNLFDTE

-178 LADSA
+178 LVDSA
-183 VGGIADLASTLNI
+183 VGGMADLASSLNT
-196 AAYEGAKRMG
+196 AVYEGAKHMG
-206 KAGYTDALGN
+206 KSGYTDILG
-216 INPVYAM
+216 IVSPVYTM
-223 EKAWEFT
+223 EKAWEST

-243 DDAVVATR
+243 DDTIVSVR
-251 AAWGDLKSDYYKDAA
+251 AAWGDLKSDYSKDAA
-266 RARAEASGVAETL
+266 RARAEASGVAETM
-279 LALGDKPTTAFDE
+279 LALGDKPTTAIDE
-292 LASALGVVVGAKGLN
+292 LASSLGVVVGSYGVG
-307 LVGKGVAAVGKGIVK
+307 LVGKGVAALTKGIIK

-331 TFGMADDVLRAGGAQ
+331 TLGMADDVLRAGGAQ
-346 LGRAAGVLRPAAERL
+346 LGRAAGVLKPAAERL
-361 NPSILA
+361 NPSMLV
-367 RSAAIEGA
+367 RTAAIEGS

-383 QEGAYNP
+383 QEGAYDPN
-390 TTAQYTD
+390 TAQYTD

-404 VTGLLT
+404 ATGLLT
-410 GGITYAGGKLFN
+410 GGITYLGGKLFN

-431 LGGRAAAGNTTLSQT
+431 LGGRAASRAEATSL
-446 LLSGSGLTIE
+446 GSEILQGGAKDIPSALGL
-456 QALRTVAD
+456 VAA
-464 DIASGA
+464 DIAKGTVGKEA
-470 ASKATRDVLGEATEY
+470 REVLALTTEY
-485 LISRTAQLVPKSG
+485 LMAHTSELVPKSS
-498 KLSAVFNGTK
+498 KLAAVFNGTK

-521 GLIGMVSSAATQGL
+521 GLIGMITSAATQGL

-548 KEVIRAG
+548 KEVMRAG
-555 QNAATLGATLGVV
+555 ANAATLGATLGVV
-568 SGGIEAA
+568 SGSIEAA

-583 NVDRI
+583 NVDSI
-588 LQDNEQAA
+588 LRERDEAA
-596 AHLQDA
+596 STYLPEV

-621 QAQAQPQAQPT
+621 QTQAQPQAQPT

-703 VDAAKQRAMG
+703 VDATKQRAMG

-830 TQPAPADGTA
+830 AQPAPADGTA

-875 TNARVEVNNFIEAY
+875 TNARVEVNNFIEAF
-889 TSDEPTDVGYYRD
+889 TSDEPTDVGYFRD

-983 RAMQKHGAPTSLMS
+983 RAMQKHGAPTSVMN

-1004 DPRYLLMVGRYELQ
+1004 DPRFLLMVGRYELQ
-1018 TGESFFRNQL
+1018 TGKPFPRDQL
-1028 GTGGEYQQALAAGR
+1028 G
-1042 TELNEQQW
+1042 
-1050 YQVRSPQFKAW
+1050 
-1061 FGDWENDPANA
+1061 
-1072 SKVINP
+1072 
-1078 RTGEPLVVYHGTAGK
+1078 
-1093 FEAFDRGARA
+1093 A
-1103 VSGSSTNDGFFFS
+1103 V
-1116 DSPDVAGSYASVD
+1116 
-1129 SNYAPQPMVRGRIY
+1129 
-1143 DIDDNLTADLGTF
+1143 
-1156 DSSDALYAHL
+1156 
-1166 REREAA
+1166 E
-1172 GEYVDWDGVVTNTEY
+1172 DGV
-1187 PQVPLSAR
+1187 
-1195 NIIPA
+1195 
-1200 FLNIRQPQV
+1200 
-1209 TDFGGLPWNALPAA
+1209 
-1223 QGGYIT
+1223 
-1229 TDVLAREAQQSA
+1229 QSA
-1241 DGAVFTNVRD
+1241 W
-1251 SHAQSD
+1251 
-1257 TQVSTVYVAY
+1257 
-1267 DANQIKSAVE
+1267 E
-1277 NSGEFSTSDARF
+1277 
-1289 RHQRGVQTEWDTMSD
+1289 TMSD

-1333 NVLWVSPRS
+1333 NVVWVSPRS

-1508 NVVTARRPNDTAG
+1508 NVVTVRRPNDTAG
-1521 IRTPDQVNAYRQR
+1521 IRTPDQVSAYRQR

-1560 LDDTSKANI
+1560 LDATSKANI
-1569 LSQLG
+1569 LSQLSA
-1574 TGDEQAQTELGL
+1574 GDEQAQTELGL

-1888 SDEALGHWQEVN
+1888 SDESLGHWQEVN

-1985 YYERVDRGKGYL
+1985 YYERVNRGKDYL
-1997 DLVFPEL
+1997 GLVFPEL
-2004 AAQGVDFGGFFVTM
+2004 LAQGVDFGGFFVTM

-2081 VSPRNNFEDA
+2081 VSPRNNFDDP

-2129 LHQEQPHAAVAK
+2129 LRQEQPHAAVAK

-2187 KSAPAVGMK
+2187 KSAPTVGMK

-2269 KARGITARVAEA
+2269 KARGITARVAET

-2503 GKDIFGRELKSE
+2503 GKDIFGRELKAE

>member
-30 QQLALEQQQSEARI
+30 QQLALEQQQSQARI
-44 AEAQK
+44 AEAQQ

-64 QQQQAQAQA
+64 QQQQAQLQA
-73 QQQQAAANAATMSTG
+73 QQQQAAADTAAMSTG

-149 AVVKVSTNKNLFDTE
+149 AVIKASTNKHLFDTE

-178 LADSA
+178 LSDSA
-183 VGGIADLASTLNI
+183 VGGLADLASTLNI
-196 AAYEGAKRMG
+196 AAYEGAKRME

-216 INPVYAM
+216 INPVYAL

-230 GLGDGKMNWDKQI
+230 GLGDGKLNWDKQI

-251 AAWGDLKSDYYKDAA
+251 AAWGDLKSDYSKDAA

-307 LVGKGVAAVGKGIVK
+307 LVGRGVATVGKGVVK
-322 GAAKGVSKA
+322 GAAKATSKA
-331 TFGMADDVLRAGGAQ
+331 TFGLADDVLRAGGAQ
-346 LGRAAGVLRPAAERL
+346 LGRAAGVLKPVAERL
-361 NPSILA
+361 NPSLLA
-367 RSAAIEGA
+367 RSAAIEGS
-375 GNAMDVLR
+375 GNAMNVLR
-383 QEGAYNP
+383 QEGAYNAD
-390 TTAQYTD
+390 TAQYTD

-404 VTGLLT
+404 ATGLLT
-410 GGITYAGGKLFN
+410 GGVTYLGGRLFS

-431 LGGRAAAGNTTLSQT
+431 LGGRAAAGNTALSQT

-464 DIASGA
+464 DIVSGA
-470 ASKATRDVLGEATEY
+470 ASKATRDVLGEATEF
-485 LISRTAQLVPKSG
+485 LMSRTAQLVPKTSN
-498 KLSAVFNGTK
+498 LSAAFSGAK
-508 QITSGMLGEGLEE
+508 QVTSGMLGEGLEE
-521 GLIGMVSSAATQGL
+521 GLIGMISSAATQGL
-535 GKDGTFNTNNIDI
+535 GKDGTFNTNNIDL
-548 KEVIRAG
+548 KEVMRAG
-555 QNAATLGATLGVV
+555 ANAATLGATLGVV
-568 SGGIEAA
+568 SGSFEAA
-575 GKYREHRA
+575 GKYRENRA

-588 LQDNEQAA
+588 LRDNEQADA
-596 AHLQDA
+596 NLQEA
-602 RQMWYDIENP
+602 RQLWYDLENP
-612 DGVVRPAQA
+612 AGVVQPAQ
-621 QAQAQPQAQPT
+621 QAQPQVQPT
-632 GDPLQ
+632 IDPLQ
-637 QAQAQAQAQQP
+637 QAQAQAQQP
-648 TAPLALPSPNPT
+648 TAPLALSSPNPT
-660 LAIPSNIDPRLP
+660 LAIPSSIDPRLP

-692 AARADREMAAE
+692 AARADRVAVAE
-703 VDAAKQRAMG
+703 ADASKQRAMG
-713 DRLADYAKTEQAKV
+713 DRLADYAKTEQAKI

-741 ATAGFRFADDIL
+741 ATAGFRFADDVL

-776 AQDLIKSGTLDTTT
+776 AQDLIKSGTLDKAT
-790 EKSLLDSASQ
+790 EQSLLDSASQ

-830 TQPAPADGTA
+830 AQPAPADGTT
-840 KAVSN
+840 KAVNN

-859 GAAGKDV
+859 GAASKDV

-875 TNARVEVNNFIEAY
+875 TNARVELNNFIEAF

-902 RAVASLTDM
+902 RAVVSLTDM

-932 LEATLTDGVES
+932 LEATLSDGVES
-943 RSATKEAASQ
+943 RAATKEAASQ

-968 DEVTPDATQAVHDTA
+968 DEVTPDAAQAVHDTA
-983 RAMQKHGAPTSLMS
+983 RAMQKHGAPTAVQGDL
-997 FPDGWQD
+997 FDGE
-1004 DPRYLLMVGRYELQ
+1004 VV
-1018 TGESFFRNQL
+1018 RNQL
-1028 GTGGEYQQALAAGR
+1028 GE
-1042 TELNEQQW
+1042 E
-1050 YQVRSPQFKAW
+1050 
-1061 FGDWENDPANA
+1061 
-1072 SKVINP
+1072 
-1078 RTGEPLVVYHGTAGK
+1078 
-1093 FEAFDRGARA
+1093 
-1103 VSGSSTNDGFFFS
+1103 
-1116 DSPDVAGSYASVD
+1116 
-1129 SNYAPQPMVRGRIY
+1129 
-1143 DIDDNLTADLGTF
+1143 
-1156 DSSDALYAHL
+1156 
-1166 REREAA
+1166 
-1172 GEYVDWDGVVTNTEY
+1172 
-1187 PQVPLSAR
+1187 
-1195 NIIPA
+1195 
-1200 FLNIRQPQV
+1200 
-1209 TDFGGLPWNALPAA
+1209 
-1223 QGGYIT
+1223 
-1229 TDVLAREAQQSA
+1229 
-1241 DGAVFTNVRD
+1241 
-1251 SHAQSD
+1251 
-1257 TQVSTVYVAY
+1257 
-1267 DANQIKSAVE
+1267 
-1277 NSGEFSTSDARF
+1277 
-1289 RHQRGVQTEWDTMSD
+1289 GVQTEWDTMSD

-1333 NVLWVSPRS
+1333 NVVWVSPRS
-1342 QNLHNRNARAYVVD
+1342 QNLHNRNTRAYVVD

-1375 VYAVAHEMLHQGVDV
+1375 VYAVAHEMLHQDVDV

-1398 GADYTQHMD
+1398 GADYNQHMD

-1470 STNSSSLVSRIVSYL
+1470 STNSSSLISRIVSYL
-1485 KQVVSRLTGKY
+1485 KQVVSRLTGKF
-1496 RKASDSDVANFL
+1496 RKASDSDVADFL
-1508 NVVTARRPNDTAG
+1508 KVVTARRPNDTAG
-1521 IRTPDQVNAYRQR
+1521 IRTPDQVREYRQR
-1534 MSFEAA
+1534 MGFESA
-1540 QARSDYYHNQARSIY
+1540 QARSDYYHDQARSIY

-1560 LDDTSKANI
+1560 LDASSKADI
-1569 LSQLG
+1569 LSQLA

-1586 QIRNSLLPV
+1586 QVRNSLLPV

-1605 AQQQAAAHAQK
+1605 AQQQAADRAQK

-1628 PSSNP
+1628 PSSSP

-1661 SDLDN
+1661 ADLDT
-1666 YVGIISQVRKGDAY
+1666 YVGIISQVRKGDEY

-1691 GAKGIIYEEPVTGD
+1691 GAKGVIYEEPVTGD
-1705 IDLDMH
+1705 LDLDMH

-1770 RDKLPANYVPILDKF
+1770 REKLPANYVPILDKF

-1795 WVSIYTPFMAVEQ
+1795 WVSIYTPFIAVEQ

-1854 KLRQSIID
+1854 RLRQTIID
-1862 SGISQ
+1862 SGLSQ
-1867 EKVNRILH
+1867 DKVNRILH

-1888 SDEALGHWQEVN
+1888 SDESLGHWQEVN

-1985 YYERVDRGKGYL
+1985 YHERVNRGKDYL
-1997 DLVFPEL
+1997 NLVFPEL

-2081 VSPRNNFEDA
+2081 VSPRNNFDDP

-2129 LHQEQPHAAVAK
+2129 LRQEQPHAAVAK

-2187 KSAPAVGMK
+2187 KSAPAVGIK

-2269 KARGITARVAEA
+2269 KARGITARVAET
-2281 IAYPPETAMRLGSFR
+2281 IAYPPETAMRLGVFR

-2314 LVDLFDQAKNPAN
+2314 LVDLFDQAKNPVN

-2452 KRNILDAA
+2452 KRNIIDAA

-2515 HAYDENG
+2515 YAYDENG

-2672 KQLNA
+2672 KQLND
-2677 MISQAEAEGR
+2677 MIRQAEAEGR

>member
-9 SYLDNLAAMTQQAA
+9 SYLDNLSAMTEQAA

-30 QQLALEQQQSEARI
+30 QQLALEQQQSNARI
-44 AEAQK
+44 AAAQK
-49 AMEDALAQQQAAYVA
+49 AMEDALAQQQAAY
-64 QQQQAQAQA
+64 QA
-73 QQQQAAANAATMSTG
+73 QQQQLQQQQAADTAAAMSTG
-88 NKWADEFIASADKF
+88 NKWADEFIANAGNF

-122 DNWLD
+122 ESWLES
-127 AKAKEENWN
+127 KAKEENWN
-136 ALQKDQIKKQVKD
+136 ALQKDQIKKQVMD
-149 AVVKVSTNKNLFDTE
+149 AVVKHSTNKQLFNTE
-164 ERGFWGAVG
+164 DRGFWGAVG

-178 LADSA
+178 FVDSA
-183 VGGIADLASTLNI
+183 VGGIADVYSAVNTGV
-196 AAYEGAKRMG
+196 YEAAKRMK
-206 KAGYTDALGN
+206 KAGYTDAIGYLS
-216 INPVYAM
+216 PSYTLESV
-223 EKAWEFT
+223 WEAT

-243 DDAVVATR
+243 DDGIVATR
-251 AAWGDLKSDYYKDAA
+251 AAWGDLKSDYAKDASLA
-266 RARAEASGVAETL
+266 ISTANGVAETM
-279 LALGDKPTTAFDE
+279 LAVGDKSGIVFDE
-292 LASALGVVVGAKGLN
+292 MASALGAVVGAKGIG
-307 LVGKGVAAVGKGIVK
+307 LVGRGAVAAGKGVLK
-322 GAAKGVSKA
+322 GAARVASKA
-331 TFGMADDVLRAGGAQ
+331 TRGVADDVLRASGAQ
-346 LGRAAGVLRPAAERL
+346 LGRAAGVLKPAAARL
-361 NPSILA
+361 NPSLLTRTAIL
-367 RSAAIEGA
+367 EGS

-383 QEGAYNP
+383 QDGAYDYNN
-390 TTAQYTD
+390 AQYTD

-404 VTGLLT
+404 ATGLLT

-422 TVEGTAARA
+422 TVEGTATRL

-464 DIASGA
+464 DILSGA
-470 ASKATRDVLGEATEY
+470 TSKATRDILGEATEY
-485 LISRTAQLVPKSG
+485 LMTRTAQLVPKTS
-498 KLSAVFNGTK
+498 KFSAAFGGAK

-521 GLIGMVSSAATQGL
+521 GLIGMITSAATQGL

-548 KEVIRAG
+548 KEVMRAG
-555 QNAATLGATLGVV
+555 ANAATLGATLGVV
-568 SGGIEAA
+568 SGSIEAA

-588 LQDNEQAA
+588 LTDNEQADT
-596 AHLQDA
+596 HLKEA

-612 DGVVRPAQA
+612 DGVVRQQA
-621 QAQAQPQAQPT
+621 QSEQAAQQAQPQSAPQAQPT
-632 GDPLQ
+632 GDPMQ
-637 QAQAQAQAQQP
+637 QAQAQVAA
-648 TAPLALPSPNPT
+648 LALPSPTPT
-660 LAIPSNIDPRLP
+660 LAIPRHIDPRLP

-681 QAYKERVAQTD
+681 QAYKERVAQAESD
-692 AARADREMAAE
+692 RADRELVAAA
-703 VDAAKQRAMG
+703 DATKQRAMG
-713 DRLADYAKTEQAKV
+713 DRLADYAKTEQAKS
-727 ALNEL
+727 ALNDI
-732 LTPEQRAER
+732 LTPEQRASR
-741 ATAGFRFADDIL
+741 ATAGFRFADDVL

-776 AQDLIKSGTLDTTT
+776 AQDLIKTGTLDRAT
-790 EKSLLDSASQ
+790 EQSLIDSASQ

-820 NLLKIKTAEQ
+820 NLLKIAIAEQ
-830 TQPAPADGTA
+830 KNAVKTDDPT

-845 TRSTKTVLEQNGIA
+845 TRSTKTVLESNGIS
-859 GAAGKDV
+859 GAASKDV

-875 TNARVEVNNFIEAY
+875 QRARVEVNNFIEAF

-902 RAVASLTDM
+902 RAGYALTIM
-911 YVKQGQD
+911 YLNQRD
-918 QATAEASAQ
+918 DWTTADANTQ
-927 QLVDD
+927 QLLDD
-932 LEATLTDGVES
+932 LEATLTDGVEA
-943 RSATKEAASQ
+943 RSATKAAASQ

-968 DEVTPDATQAVHDTA
+968 DEVTPDATQAVQDTA
-983 RAMQKHGAPTSLMS
+983 RAMQKHGAPTAAVDL
-997 FPDGWQD
+997 PDGGQYD
-1004 DPRYLLMVGRYELQ
+1004 LHTLLMRGRYELQ
-1018 TGESFFRNQL
+1018 TGKAFPRDQL
-1028 GTGGEYQQALAAGR
+1028 G
-1042 TELNEQQW
+1042 
-1050 YQVRSPQFKAW
+1050 
-1061 FGDWENDPANA
+1061 
-1072 SKVINP
+1072 
-1078 RTGEPLVVYHGTAGK
+1078 
-1093 FEAFDRGARA
+1093 
-1103 VSGSSTNDGFFFS
+1103 
-1116 DSPDVAGSYASVD
+1116 
-1129 SNYAPQPMVRGRIY
+1129 
-1143 DIDDNLTADLGTF
+1143 
-1156 DSSDALYAHL
+1156 
-1166 REREAA
+1166 A
-1172 GEYVDWDGVVTNTEY
+1172 GEESV
-1187 PQVPLSAR
+1187 
-1195 NIIPA
+1195 
-1200 FLNIRQPQV
+1200 
-1209 TDFGGLPWNALPAA
+1209 
-1223 QGGYIT
+1223 
-1229 TDVLAREAQQSA
+1229 QSA
-1241 DGAVFTNVRD
+1241 W
-1251 SHAQSD
+1251 
-1257 TQVSTVYVAY
+1257 
-1267 DANQIKSAVE
+1267 DA
-1277 NSGEFSTSDARF
+1277 
-1289 RHQRGVQTEWDTMSD
+1289 MSD

-1319 TNALRNAFGDDIAW
+1319 TNALRNTFGDEIAR
-1333 NVLWVSPRS
+1333 NVVWVSPRS
-1342 QNLHNRNARAYVVD
+1342 QSLHNRNSRAYVLD

-1398 GADYTQHMD
+1398 GADYTQHMNK
-1407 RLAENPFVQALMAR
+1407 LAENPFVQALVSR

-1427 NIDKQSMV
+1427 NIDTQSMV
-1435 EEALAEIHA
+1435 EEALAELHA

-1456 NEWGLDMDIPAALR
+1456 NEWGLDMEIPAALR

-1485 KQVVSRLTGKY
+1485 KQIVSRMTGKF
-1496 RKASDSDVANFL
+1496 RKASDSDVADFL
-1508 NVVTARRPNDTAG
+1508 KVVTARRPNDTAG

-1540 QARSDYYHNQARSIY
+1540 QARSDYYHNQARGIY

-1560 LDDTSKANI
+1560 LDATAKAQV
-1569 LSQLG
+1569 LSQLA
-1574 TGDEQAQTELGL
+1574 TGDDQAQTELGL
-1586 QIRNSLLPV
+1586 QIRNSMLPV

-1605 AQQQAAAHAQK
+1605 AQQQAADHAKK
-1616 VAAAQQAANQVP
+1616 VEAAKQAANQVP
-1628 PSSNP
+1628 PSGN
-1633 QGQADYVRRSVRQ
+1633 QQAQADYVRRSVRQ

-1661 SDLDN
+1661 ADLDA

-1691 GAKGIIYEEPVTGD
+1691 GAKGIIYEEPTTTD

-1711 KAWEALVQQYPN
+1711 KAWESLVQQFPN

-1770 RDKLPANYVPILDKF
+1770 RNKLPANYVPILDKF

-1795 WVSIYTPFMAVEQ
+1795 WVSIYTPFIAVEQ
-1808 MYADATGK
+1808 MYAAATGK

-1844 NQQSLRDRTE
+1844 KQQSLRDRTE
-1854 KLRQSIID
+1854 RLRQTIID

-1875 GLEERVRSDVLLN
+1875 GLEERVRSDVLLS
-1888 SDEALGHWQEVN
+1888 SDESLGHWKEVN

-1958 SIVAEVAETNRIVNK
+1958 SIVAEVAETNRVVNK
-1973 LKHERGVLTDKD
+1973 LKHERGVLSDKD
-1985 YYERVDRGKGYL
+1985 YYERVNRGKDYL
-1997 DLVFPEL
+1997 KQVFPEL

-2045 AKVWEAEVKTAFTNN
+2045 ARVWEAEVKTAFTNN

-2081 VSPRNNFEDA
+2081 VSPRNNFDDP

-2129 LHQEQPHAAVAK
+2129 LRQTQPHTAVAK

-2149 NQFKTSLNPAY
+2149 SQFKTSLNPAY

-2254 GKLPHQADLLRTGVS
+2254 GRLPQQADLLRSAAS
-2269 KARGITARVAEA
+2269 KTRGIASRVAET
-2281 IAYPPETAMRLGSFR
+2281 IAYPPETAMRLGAFR
-2296 AYVEHVFG
+2296 AYVEHIFG
-2304 PQPSNVTAEQ
+2304 PQPHNVTAEQ
-2314 LVDLFDQAKNPAN
+2314 LVDLFDQAKNPAHS
-2327 ADKAAA
+2327 DKAAA

-2373 QILSTKHGRNSMALM
+2373 QILSTKHGRNSMALL

-2460 TEQAGGM
+2460 AEQAGGM

-2503 GKDIFGRELKSE
+2503 GKDIFGRDLKSE
-2515 HAYDENG
+2515 YAYDEYG

-2534 TYRASSTGTDIAEM
+2534 THRASSTGTDIAEM

-2586 ADRDMGIADI
+2586 ADRDMGIGEI
-2596 VGSELFRSTKPIHI
+2596 VGSELFRSTKPIYL
-2610 DGQSEE
+2610 DGESEE
-2616 AWLQMGEK
+2616 AWKKMGEK

-2633 GTLDIL
+2633 GTLDVL
-2639 NADIDQSVT
+2639 NADIDPSVT

-2653 YAEADK
+2653 YAAADK
-2659 KMRAAKS
+2659 KMHAAKS

-2672 KQLNA
+2672 KQLND
-2677 MISQAEAEGR
+2677 MIRQAEAEGR

>member
-1 MPYNTGAL
+1 MPYNTSAL

-30 QQLALEQQQSEARI
+30 QQLALEQQQSQARI
-44 AEAQK
+44 AEAQQ

-64 QQQQAQAQA
+64 QQQQAQLQA
-73 QQQQAAANAATMSTG
+73 QQQQAAADTAAMSTG

-122 DNWLD
+122 DNWLE
-127 AKAKEENWN
+127 AKAREENWN

-149 AVVKVSTNKNLFDTE
+149 AVIKASTNKHLFDTE

-183 VGGIADLASTLNI
+183 VGGLADLASTLNI
-196 AAYEGAKRMG
+196 AAYEGAKRME

-216 INPVYAM
+216 INPVYAL

-230 GLGDGKMNWDKQI
+230 GLGDGKLNWDKQI

-251 AAWGDLKSDYYKDAA
+251 AAWGDLKSDYSKDAA

-307 LVGKGVAAVGKGIVK
+307 LVGRGVATVGKGVVK
-322 GAAKGVSKA
+322 GAAKATSKA
-331 TFGMADDVLRAGGAQ
+331 TFGLADDVLRAGGAQ
-346 LGRAAGVLRPAAERL
+346 LGRAAGVLKPVAERL
-361 NPSILA
+361 NPSLLA
-367 RSAAIEGA
+367 RSAAIEGS
-375 GNAMDVLR
+375 GNAMNVLR
-383 QEGAYNP
+383 QEGAYNAD
-390 TTAQYTD
+390 TAQYTD
-397 DALATAA
+397 DALAIAA
-404 VTGLLT
+404 ATGLLT
-410 GGITYAGGKLFN
+410 GGVTYLGGRLFS

-431 LGGRAAAGNTTLSQT
+431 LGGRAAAGNTALSQT

-464 DIASGA
+464 DIVSGA
-470 ASKATRDVLGEATEY
+470 ASKATRDVLGEATEF
-485 LISRTAQLVPKSG
+485 LMSRTAQLVPKTSN
-498 KLSAVFNGTK
+498 LSAAFSGAK
-508 QITSGMLGEGLEE
+508 QVTSGMLGEGLEE
-521 GLIGMVSSAATQGL
+521 GLIGMISSAATQGL
-535 GKDGTFNTNNIDI
+535 GKDGTFNTNNIDL
-548 KEVIRAG
+548 KEVMRAG
-555 QNAATLGATLGVV
+555 ANAATLGATLGVV
-568 SGGIEAA
+568 SGSFEAA
-575 GKYREHRA
+575 GKYRENRA

-588 LQDNEQAA
+588 LRDNEQADA
-596 AHLQDA
+596 NLQEA
-602 RQMWYDIENP
+602 RQLWYDLENP
-612 DGVVRPAQA
+612 AGVAQTA
-621 QAQAQPQAQPT
+621 QQAQPT
-632 GDPLQ
+632 QPQAAVDPLQ
-637 QAQAQAQAQQP
+637 QAQAQAQQP
-648 TAPLALPSPNPT
+648 NAPLALPSPNPT
-660 LAIPSNIDPRLP
+660 LAIPSNIDSRLP

-681 QAYKERVAQTD
+681 QAYKERVAQAD
-692 AARADREMAAE
+692 AARADRVAVAE
-703 VDAAKQRAMG
+703 ADASKQRAMG
-713 DRLADYAKTEQAKV
+713 DRLADYAKTEQAKT

-776 AQDLIKSGTLDTTT
+776 AQDLIKSGTLDKAT
-790 EKSLLDSASQ
+790 EQSLLDSASQ

-820 NLLKIKTAEQ
+820 NLLNIKTAEQ
-830 TQPAPADGTA
+830 AKPAQPDGTT

-845 TRSTKTVLEQNGIA
+845 IRSTKTVLENNGIT
-859 GAAGKDV
+859 GAASKDV

-875 TNARVEVNNFIEAY
+875 TNARVELNNFIEAF

-932 LEATLTDGVES
+932 LEATLSDGVES
-943 RSATKEAASQ
+943 RAATKEAASQ

-983 RAMQKHGAPTSLMS
+983 RAMQKHGAPTAVQGDLFGDM
-997 FPDGWQD
+997 D
-1004 DPRYLLMVGRYELQ
+1004 V
-1018 TGESFFRNQL
+1018 RNQL
-1028 GTGGEYQQALAAGR
+1028 DTEGR
-1042 TELNEQQW
+1042 
-1050 YQVRSPQFKAW
+1050 P
-1061 FGDWENDPANA
+1061 
-1072 SKVINP
+1072 
-1078 RTGEPLVVYHGTAGK
+1078 
-1093 FEAFDRGARA
+1093 
-1103 VSGSSTNDGFFFS
+1103 
-1116 DSPDVAGSYASVD
+1116 
-1129 SNYAPQPMVRGRIY
+1129 
-1143 DIDDNLTADLGTF
+1143 
-1156 DSSDALYAHL
+1156 
-1166 REREAA
+1166 
-1172 GEYVDWDGVVTNTEY
+1172 
-1187 PQVPLSAR
+1187 
-1195 NIIPA
+1195 
-1200 FLNIRQPQV
+1200 
-1209 TDFGGLPWNALPAA
+1209 
-1223 QGGYIT
+1223 
-1229 TDVLAREAQQSA
+1229 
-1241 DGAVFTNVRD
+1241 
-1251 SHAQSD
+1251 
-1257 TQVSTVYVAY
+1257 
-1267 DANQIKSAVE
+1267 
-1277 NSGEFSTSDARF
+1277 
-1289 RHQRGVQTEWDTMSD
+1289 TEWAMMSD

-1333 NVLWVSPRS
+1333 NVVWVSPRS
-1342 QNLHNRNARAYVVD
+1342 QNLHNRNTRAYVVD

-1398 GADYTQHMD
+1398 GADYNQHMD

-1485 KQVVSRLTGKY
+1485 KQVVSRLTGKF
-1496 RKASDSDVANFL
+1496 RKASDSDVADFL
-1508 NVVTARRPNDTAG
+1508 KVVTARRPNDTAG
-1521 IRTPDQVNAYRQR
+1521 IRTPDQVREYRQR
-1534 MSFEAA
+1534 MSFESA
-1540 QARSDYYHNQARSIY
+1540 QARSDYYHDQARSIY

-1560 LDDTSKANI
+1560 LDSNTKADI
-1569 LSQLG
+1569 LSQLA
-1574 TGDEQAQTELGL
+1574 TGDAQAQTELGL
-1586 QIRNSLLPV
+1586 QVRNSLLPV

-1605 AQQQAAAHAQK
+1605 AQQQAADHAQK
-1616 VAAAQQAANQVP
+1616 VAVAQQAANQVP
-1628 PSSNP
+1628 PASNP
-1633 QGQADYVRRSVRQ
+1633 QAQADYVRRTVRQ

-1661 SDLDN
+1661 ADLDT
-1666 YVGIISQVRKGDAY
+1666 YVGIISQVRKGDEY

-1770 RDKLPANYVPILDKF
+1770 REKLPANYVPILDKF
-1785 LDVVE
+1785 LDIVE

-1795 WVSIYTPFMAVEQ
+1795 WVSIYTPFIAVEQ

-1854 KLRQSIID
+1854 RLRQTIID
-1862 SGISQ
+1862 SGLSQ
-1867 EKVNRILH
+1867 DKVNRILH

-1888 SDEALGHWQEVN
+1888 SDESLGHWQEVN

-1921 FQDLDTTDPNAGTYD
+1921 LQDLDTTDPNAGTYD

-1985 YYERVDRGKGYL
+1985 YYERIHRGKDYL

-2081 VSPRNNFEDA
+2081 VSPRNNFDDP

-2129 LHQEQPHAAVAK
+2129 LRQEQPHAAVAK

-2175 ISGAIGEQYVDS
+2175 ISGAIGEQYVDG

-2214 LGTARGQYTDP
+2214 LGTARGQYTDS

-2246 AFATNALT
+2246 AFATNPLT
-2254 GKLPHQADLLRTGVS
+2254 GRLPQQADLLRTGVS
-2269 KARGITARVAEA
+2269 KARGITARVAET
-2281 IAYPPETAMRLGSFR
+2281 IAYPPETAMRLGVFR

-2314 LVDLFDQAKNPAN
+2314 LVDLFDQAKNPVN

-2452 KRNILDAA
+2452 KRNIIDAA

-2515 HAYDENG
+2515 YAYDENG

-2534 TYRASSTGTDIAEM
+2534 TYRASSIGTDIAEM

-2639 NADIDQSVT
+2639 NADIDPSVT

-2653 YAEADK
+2653 YSEADK

-2672 KQLNA
+2672 KQLND
-2677 MISQAEAEGR
+2677 MIRQAEAEGR

-2711 ATTELN
+2711 AFTELN

>member
-64 QQQQAQAQA
+64 QQQQAQVQA

-183 VGGIADLASTLNI
+183 VGGLADLASSLNT
-196 AAYEGAKRMG
+196 AVYEGAKHMG
-206 KAGYTDALGN
+206 KSGYTDILG
-216 INPVYAM
+216 IVSPVYTM
-223 EKAWEFT
+223 EKAWEST

-243 DDAVVATR
+243 DDTIVSVR
-251 AAWGDLKSDYYKDAA
+251 AAWGDLKSDYSKDAA
-266 RARAEASGVAETL
+266 RARAEASGVAETM
-279 LALGDKPTTAFDE
+279 LALGDKPTTAIDE
-292 LASALGVVVGAKGLN
+292 LASSLGVVIGSYGVG
-307 LVGKGVAAVGKGIVK
+307 LVGKGVAALTKGIIK

-331 TFGMADDVLRAGGAQ
+331 TLGMADDVLRASGAQ
-346 LGRAAGVLRPAAERL
+346 LGRAAGVLKPAAERL
-361 NPSILA
+361 NPSMLV
-367 RSAAIEGA
+367 RTAAIEGS

-383 QEGAYNP
+383 QEGAYDPN
-390 TTAQYTD
+390 TAQYTD

-404 VTGLLT
+404 ATGLLT
-410 GGITYAGGKLFN
+410 GGITYLGGKLFN

-431 LGGRAAAGNTTLSQT
+431 LGGRAASRAEATSL
-446 LLSGSGLTIE
+446 GSEILQGGAKDIPSALGL
-456 QALRTVAD
+456 VAA
-464 DIASGA
+464 DIAKGTVGKEA
-470 ASKATRDVLGEATEY
+470 REVLALTTEY
-485 LISRTAQLVPKSG
+485 LMAHASELVPKSS
-498 KLSAVFNGTK
+498 KLAAVFNGTK

-521 GLIGMVSSAATQGL
+521 GLIGMITSAATQGL

-548 KEVIRAG
+548 KEVMRAG
-555 QNAATLGATLGVV
+555 ANAATLGATLGVV
-568 SGGIEAA
+568 SGSIEAA

-583 NVDRI
+583 NVDSI
-588 LQDNEQAA
+588 LRERDEAA
-596 AHLQDA
+596 STYLPEV

-621 QAQAQPQAQPT
+621 QAQPT
-632 GDPLQ
+632 VDPLQ
-637 QAQAQAQAQQP
+637 QAQAKAQAQP

-703 VDAAKQRAMG
+703 VDATKQRAMG

-830 TQPAPADGTA
+830 AQPAPTDGTT

-859 GAAGKDV
+859 GAAAKDV

-875 TNARVEVNNFIEAY
+875 HRARVEVNNFIEAF

-902 RAVASLTDM
+902 RAGYALTIMYLNQRDDWTTADAST
-911 YVKQGQD
+911 
-918 QATAEASAQ
+918 Q
-927 QLVDD
+927 QLLDD

-983 RAMQKHGAPTSLMS
+983 RAMQKHGAPTAAVDL
-997 FPDGWQD
+997 PDGGQD
-1004 DPRYLLMVGRYELQ
+1004 DLHTLLMRGRYELR
-1018 TGESFFRNQL
+1018 TGKAFPRDQL
-1028 GTGGEYQQALAAGR
+1028 G
-1042 TELNEQQW
+1042 
-1050 YQVRSPQFKAW
+1050 
-1061 FGDWENDPANA
+1061 
-1072 SKVINP
+1072 
-1078 RTGEPLVVYHGTAGK
+1078 
-1093 FEAFDRGARA
+1093 A
-1103 VSGSSTNDGFFFS
+1103 V
-1116 DSPDVAGSYASVD
+1116 
-1129 SNYAPQPMVRGRIY
+1129 
-1143 DIDDNLTADLGTF
+1143 
-1156 DSSDALYAHL
+1156 
-1166 REREAA
+1166 E
-1172 GEYVDWDGVVTNTEY
+1172 DGV
-1187 PQVPLSAR
+1187 
-1195 NIIPA
+1195 
-1200 FLNIRQPQV
+1200 
-1209 TDFGGLPWNALPAA
+1209 
-1223 QGGYIT
+1223 
-1229 TDVLAREAQQSA
+1229 QSA
-1241 DGAVFTNVRD
+1241 W
-1251 SHAQSD
+1251 
-1257 TQVSTVYVAY
+1257 
-1267 DANQIKSAVE
+1267 E
-1277 NSGEFSTSDARF
+1277 
-1289 RHQRGVQTEWDTMSD
+1289 TMSD

-1333 NVLWVSPRS
+1333 NVVWVSPRS

-1508 NVVTARRPNDTAG
+1508 NVVTVRRPNDTAG
-1521 IRTPDQVNAYRQR
+1521 IRTPDQVSAYRQR

-1560 LDDTSKANI
+1560 LDATSKANI
-1569 LSQLG
+1569 LSQLSA
-1574 TGDEQAQTELGL
+1574 GDEQAQTELGL

-1888 SDEALGHWQEVN
+1888 SDESLGHWQEVN

-1985 YYERVDRGKGYL
+1985 YYERVNRGKDYL
-1997 DLVFPEL
+1997 GLVFPEL
-2004 AAQGVDFGGFFVTM
+2004 LAQGVDFGGFFVTM

-2081 VSPRNNFEDA
+2081 VSPRNNFDDP

-2129 LHQEQPHAAVAK
+2129 LRQEQPHAAVAK

-2187 KSAPAVGMK
+2187 KSAPTVGMK

-2246 AFATNALT
+2246 AFATNPLT

-2269 KARGITARVAEA
+2269 KARGITARVAET

-2586 ADRDMGIADI
+2586 ADHDMGIADI

-2616 AWLQMGEK
+2616 AWQKMGEK

>member
-30 QQLALEQQQSEARI
+30 QQLALEQQQSQARI

-64 QQQQAQAQA
+64 QQQQAQLQA
-73 QQQQAAANAATMSTG
+73 QQQQAAADTAAMSTG

-109 DPNGATLWNRKVL
+109 DPNGATLWNRKGL

-149 AVVKVSTNKNLFDTE
+149 AVTKASTNKHLFDTE

-183 VGGIADLASTLNI
+183 VGGIADLASTINT
-196 AAYEGAKRMG
+196 AVYEGAKRMD
-206 KAGYTDALGN
+206 KAGYTDALGFLS
-216 INPVYAM
+216 PTYAL
-223 EKAWEFT
+223 EKAWEYT

-251 AAWGDLKSDYYKDAA
+251 AAWGDLKSDYSKDAA

-279 LALGDKPTTAFDE
+279 LALGDKPTTALDE

-307 LVGKGVAAVGKGIVK
+307 LVGKGVAAVGKGVVRGTAK
-322 GAAKGVSKA
+322 AASKA
-331 TFGMADDVLRAGGAQ
+331 TFGLADDVLRASGTQ
-346 LGRAAGVLRPAAERL
+346 LGRATGVLKPVAERL
-361 NPSILA
+361 NPSLLA
-367 RSAAIEGA
+367 RSAAIEGS

-383 QEGAYNP
+383 QEGAYNAD
-390 TTAQYTD
+390 TAQYTD

-404 VTGLLT
+404 TTGLLT
-410 GGITYAGGKLFN
+410 GGITYLGGRLFN

-431 LGGRAAAGNTTLSQT
+431 LGGRAASRAEATSL
-446 LLSGSGLTIE
+446 GSEILQGGAKDIPSALGL
-456 QALRTVAD
+456 VAA
-464 DIASGA
+464 DIAKGTVGKEA
-470 ASKATRDVLGEATEY
+470 REVLALTTEY
-485 LISRTAQLVPKSG
+485 LMAHASELVPKSS
-498 KLSAVFNGTK
+498 KLAAVFNGTK

-521 GLIGMVSSAATQGL
+521 GLIGMISSAATQGL
-535 GKDGTFNTNNIDI
+535 GKDGTFNTNNIDL
-548 KEVIRAG
+548 KEVMRAG
-555 QNAATLGATLGVV
+555 ANAATLGATLGVV
-568 SGGIEAA
+568 SGSVEAA

-583 NVDRI
+583 NVDSI
-588 LQDNEQAA
+588 LRERDEAA
-596 AHLQDA
+596 STYLPEV

-637 QAQAQAQAQQP
+637 QAQAQAQSQQP

-703 VDAAKQRAMG
+703 VDATKQRAMG

-776 AQDLIKSGTLDTTT
+776 AQDLIKSGTLDKAT
-790 EKSLLDSASQ
+790 EQSLIDSASQ

-820 NLLKIKTAEQ
+820 NLLKIKTPTPA
-830 TQPAPADGTA
+830 QPAPTDGTT

-845 TRSTKTVLEQNGIA
+845 IRSTKTVLENNGIS

-875 TNARVEVNNFIEAY
+875 TNARVEVNNFIEAF

-932 LEATLTDGVES
+932 LEATLSDGVES
-943 RSATKEAASQ
+943 RAATKEAASQ

-983 RAMQKHGAPTSLMS
+983 RAMQKHGAPTAVQGDLFGDM
-997 FPDGWQD
+997 D
-1004 DPRYLLMVGRYELQ
+1004 V
-1018 TGESFFRNQL
+1018 RNQL
-1028 GTGGEYQQALAAGR
+1028 G
-1042 TELNEQQW
+1042 
-1050 YQVRSPQFKAW
+1050 
-1061 FGDWENDPANA
+1061 
-1072 SKVINP
+1072 
-1078 RTGEPLVVYHGTAGK
+1078 
-1093 FEAFDRGARA
+1093 
-1103 VSGSSTNDGFFFS
+1103 
-1116 DSPDVAGSYASVD
+1116 
-1129 SNYAPQPMVRGRIY
+1129 
-1143 DIDDNLTADLGTF
+1143 
-1156 DSSDALYAHL
+1156 
-1166 REREAA
+1166 A
-1172 GEYVDWDGVVTNTEY
+1172 GEEG
-1187 PQVPLSAR
+1187 
-1195 NIIPA
+1195 I
-1200 FLNIRQPQV
+1200 
-1209 TDFGGLPWNALPAA
+1209 
-1223 QGGYIT
+1223 
-1229 TDVLAREAQQSA
+1229 
-1241 DGAVFTNVRD
+1241 
-1251 SHAQSD
+1251 
-1257 TQVSTVYVAY
+1257 
-1267 DANQIKSAVE
+1267 
-1277 NSGEFSTSDARF
+1277 
-1289 RHQRGVQTEWDTMSD
+1289 QTEWDMMSD

-1333 NVLWVSPRS
+1333 NVVWVSPRS

-1398 GADYTQHMD
+1398 GADYNQHMD

-1496 RKASDSDVANFL
+1496 RKASDSDVADFL
-1508 NVVTARRPNDTAG
+1508 KVVTARRPNDTAG

-1555 PDFDS
+1555 PDFDA
-1560 LDDTSKANI
+1560 LDSNTKADI
-1569 LSQLG
+1569 LSQLA

-1628 PSSNP
+1628 PASNP
-1633 QGQADYVRRSVRQ
+1633 QGQADYVRRTVRQ

-1661 SDLDN
+1661 SDWDT

-1746 LVVLNRA
+1746 LVVLSRA

-1770 RDKLPANYVPILDKF
+1770 RDRLPANYVPILDKF
-1785 LDVVE
+1785 LDIVE

-1862 SGISQ
+1862 SGLSQ
-1867 EKVNRILH
+1867 DKVNRILH

-1888 SDEALGHWQEVN
+1888 SDESLGHWQEVN

-1985 YYERVDRGKGYL
+1985 YYERVNRGKGYL

-2081 VSPRNNFEDA
+2081 VSPRNNFDDP

-2129 LHQEQPHAAVAK
+2129 LRQEQPHAAVAK
-2141 IGSINHYF
+2141 IGSVNHYF

-2246 AFATNALT
+2246 AFASNPLT
-2254 GKLPHQADLLRTGVS
+2254 GRLPQQADLLRTGVS
-2269 KARGITARVAEA
+2269 KARGITARVAET
-2281 IAYPPETAMRLGSFR
+2281 IAYPPETAMRLGAFR

-2314 LVDLFDQAKNPAN
+2314 LVDLFDQAKNPVN

-2422 VKLGDVQI
+2422 VKLGDIQI

-2445 AVGVAMG
+2445 SVGVAMG

-2460 TEQAGGM
+2460 TEQVGGM

-2522 KRIQFAADVERT
+2522 KRIQFPADVERT

-2586 ADRDMGIADI
+2586 ADRDMGIGDI

-2616 AWLQMGEK
+2616 AWQKMGEK

>member
-64 QQQQAQAQA
+64 QQQQAQLQA
-73 QQQQAAANAATMSTG
+73 QQQQTAANAATMSTG

-149 AVVKVSTNKNLFDTE
+149 AVVKASTNKHLFDTE

-183 VGGIADLASTLNI
+183 VGGIADLASTINT
-196 AAYEGAKRMG
+196 AVYEGAKRMD
-206 KAGYTDALGN
+206 KAGYTDALGFA
-216 INPVYAM
+216 NPVYTL
-223 EKAWEFT
+223 EKAWEAT
-230 GLGDGKMNWDKQI
+230 GLGDGKLNWDKQI

-251 AAWGDLKSDYYKDAA
+251 AAWGDLKSDYSKDAA

-307 LVGKGVAAVGKGIVK
+307 LVGKGVAAVGKGIAK

-346 LGRAAGVLRPAAERL
+346 LGRAAGVLKPAAERL

-367 RSAAIEGA
+367 RSAAIEGS

-383 QEGAYNP
+383 QEGAYDPNA
-390 TTAQYTD
+390 AQYTD

-431 LGGRAAAGNTTLSQT
+431 LGSRAAAGNTTLSQT

-470 ASKATRDVLGEATEY
+470 ASKATRDILGEATEY
-485 LISRTAQLVPKSG
+485 LMSRTAQLVPKSS

-508 QITSGMLGEGLEE
+508 QLTSGMLGEGLEE

-568 SGGIEAA
+568 SGSIEAA
-575 GKYREHRA
+575 GKYRENRA

-596 AHLQDA
+596 AQLQDA

-612 DGVVRPAQA
+612 AGV
-621 QAQAQPQAQPT
+621 AQPQAQPT
-632 GDPLQ
+632 VGPLQ
-637 QAQAQAQAQQP
+637 QAQAQAQAQP

-703 VDAAKQRAMG
+703 VDATKQRAMG

-830 TQPAPADGTA
+830 AQPASADGTP

-875 TNARVEVNNFIEAY
+875 TNARVEVNNFIEAFA
-889 TSDEPTDVGYYRD
+889 SDETTDVGYYRD

-932 LEATLTDGVES
+932 LEATLSDGVES

-983 RAMQKHGAPTSLMS
+983 RAMQKHGAPTAVQGDL
-997 FPDGWQD
+997 FDGE
-1004 DPRYLLMVGRYELQ
+1004 VV
-1018 TGESFFRNQL
+1018 RNQL
-1028 GTGGEYQQALAAGR
+1028 GE
-1042 TELNEQQW
+1042 E
-1050 YQVRSPQFKAW
+1050 
-1061 FGDWENDPANA
+1061 
-1072 SKVINP
+1072 
-1078 RTGEPLVVYHGTAGK
+1078 GT
-1093 FEAFDRGARA
+1093 
-1103 VSGSSTNDGFFFS
+1103 
-1116 DSPDVAGSYASVD
+1116 
-1129 SNYAPQPMVRGRIY
+1129 
-1143 DIDDNLTADLGTF
+1143 
-1156 DSSDALYAHL
+1156 
-1166 REREAA
+1166 
-1172 GEYVDWDGVVTNTEY
+1172 
-1187 PQVPLSAR
+1187 
-1195 NIIPA
+1195 
-1200 FLNIRQPQV
+1200 
-1209 TDFGGLPWNALPAA
+1209 
-1223 QGGYIT
+1223 
-1229 TDVLAREAQQSA
+1229 
-1241 DGAVFTNVRD
+1241 
-1251 SHAQSD
+1251 
-1257 TQVSTVYVAY
+1257 
-1267 DANQIKSAVE
+1267 
-1277 NSGEFSTSDARF
+1277 
-1289 RHQRGVQTEWDTMSD
+1289 QTEWDMMSD

-1333 NVLWVSPRS
+1333 NVVWVSPRS
-1342 QNLHNRNARAYVVD
+1342 QSLHNRNARAYVVD

-1427 NIDKQSMV
+1427 NIDRQSMV

-1485 KQVVSRLTGKY
+1485 KQIVSRMTGKY
-1496 RKASDSDVANFL
+1496 RKASDSDVADFL
-1508 NVVTARRPNDTAG
+1508 KVVTARRPNDTAG
-1521 IRTPDQVNAYRQR
+1521 IRTPDQVSAYRQR

-1560 LDDTSKANI
+1560 LDATAKANI

-1574 TGDEQAQTELGL
+1574 AGDEQAQTELGL

-1628 PSSNP
+1628 PASNP

-1711 KAWEALVQQYPN
+1711 KAWESLVQQYPN

-1770 RDKLPANYVPILDKF
+1770 REKLPANYVPILDKF

-1790 MARTH
+1790 MWRTH
-1795 WVSIYTPFMAVEQ
+1795 WVSIYTPFTAVEQ

-1854 KLRQSIID
+1854 RLRQSIID

-1888 SDEALGHWQEVN
+1888 SDESLGHWQEVN

-1942 AQALANLT
+1942 AQAVANLT

-1958 SIVAEVAETNRIVNK
+1958 SIAAEVAETNRIVNK

-1985 YYERVDRGKGYL
+1985 YYERVNRGKDYL

-2129 LHQEQPHAAVAK
+2129 LRQEQPHAAVAK

-2269 KARGITARVAEA
+2269 KARGITARVAET

-2452 KRNILDAA
+2452 KRNVLDAA
-2460 TEQAGGM
+2460 TEQVGGM

-2616 AWLQMGEK
+2616 AWQKMGEK

-2672 KQLNA
+2672 KQLND
-2677 MISQAEAEGR
+2677 MIRQAEAEGR

>member
-64 QQQQAQAQA
+64 QQQQAQLQA

-149 AVVKVSTNKNLFDTE
+149 AVVKASTNKHLFDTE

-183 VGGIADLASTLNI
+183 VGGLADLASTINT
-196 AAYEGAKRMG
+196 AAYEGAKRMD
-206 KAGYTDALGN
+206 KAGYTDALGFA
-216 INPVYAM
+216 NPVYTL
-223 EKAWEFT
+223 EKAWEAT
-230 GLGDGKMNWDKQI
+230 GLGDGKLNWDKQI

-322 GAAKGVSKA
+322 GTAKGVSKA
-331 TFGMADDVLRAGGAQ
+331 TFGMADDLLRAGGAQ

-367 RSAAIEGA
+367 RSAAIEGS

-383 QEGAYNP
+383 QEGAYDPNA
-390 TTAQYTD
+390 AQYTD

-485 LISRTAQLVPKSG
+485 LMSRTAQLVPKSS

-508 QITSGMLGEGLEE
+508 QLTSGMLGEGLEE

-535 GKDGTFNTNNIDI
+535 GKDGTFNTNNIDL
-548 KEVIRAG
+548 KEVMRAG
-555 QNAATLGATLGVV
+555 ANAATLGATLGVV
-568 SGGIEAA
+568 SGSVEAA

-612 DGVVRPAQA
+612 AGV
-621 QAQAQPQAQPT
+621 AQPQGQPQGQSQAQPT
-632 GDPLQ
+632 ADPLQ
-637 QAQAQAQAQQP
+637 QAQAQP

-681 QAYKERVAQTD
+681 QAYKERVAQAD
-692 AARADREMAAE
+692 AARADRELAAE
-703 VDAAKQRAMG
+703 ADATKQRAMG
-713 DRLADYAKTEQAKV
+713 DRLADYAKTERAKAAV
-727 ALNEL
+727 NEL

-753 NRSDIHVPQG
+753 NRSDVHVPQG

-776 AQDLIKSGTLDTTT
+776 SQDLIKSGTLDKAT
-790 EKSLLDSASQ
+790 EQSLIESASQ

-830 TQPAPADGTA
+830 AQPAPADGTT

-845 TRSTKTVLEQNGIA
+845 IRSTKTVLEQNGIA

-875 TNARVEVNNFIEAY
+875 TNARVEVNNFIEAF
-889 TSDEPTDVGYYRD
+889 TSDEPTDVGYFRD

-983 RAMQKHGAPTSLMS
+983 RAMQKRGAPTAVMS

-1004 DPRYLLMVGRYELQ
+1004 DPRFLRMVGRYELQ
-1018 TGESFFRNQL
+1018 TGKPFFRDQL
-1028 GTGGEYQQALAAGR
+1028 GE
-1042 TELNEQQW
+1042 E
-1050 YQVRSPQFKAW
+1050 
-1061 FGDWENDPANA
+1061 
-1072 SKVINP
+1072 
-1078 RTGEPLVVYHGTAGK
+1078 
-1093 FEAFDRGARA
+1093 
-1103 VSGSSTNDGFFFS
+1103 
-1116 DSPDVAGSYASVD
+1116 
-1129 SNYAPQPMVRGRIY
+1129 
-1143 DIDDNLTADLGTF
+1143 
-1156 DSSDALYAHL
+1156 
-1166 REREAA
+1166 
-1172 GEYVDWDGVVTNTEY
+1172 
-1187 PQVPLSAR
+1187 
-1195 NIIPA
+1195 
-1200 FLNIRQPQV
+1200 
-1209 TDFGGLPWNALPAA
+1209 
-1223 QGGYIT
+1223 
-1229 TDVLAREAQQSA
+1229 
-1241 DGAVFTNVRD
+1241 
-1251 SHAQSD
+1251 
-1257 TQVSTVYVAY
+1257 
-1267 DANQIKSAVE
+1267 
-1277 NSGEFSTSDARF
+1277 
-1289 RHQRGVQTEWDTMSD
+1289 GVQTEWGMMSD

-1333 NVLWVSPRS
+1333 NVVWVSPRS

-1407 RLAENPFVQALMAR
+1407 RLAENPFVLALMAR

-1470 STNSSSLVSRIVSYL
+1470 STNSSSLVSRVVNYL
-1485 KQVVSRLTGKY
+1485 KQIVSRMTGKY
-1496 RKASDSDVANFL
+1496 RKSSDSDVANFL
-1508 NVVTARRPNDTAG
+1508 KVVTARRPNDTAG
-1521 IRTPDQVNAYRQR
+1521 IRTPDQVREYRQR
-1534 MSFEAA
+1534 MSFESA

-1560 LDDTSKANI
+1560 LDANSKADI
-1569 LSQLG
+1569 LSQLA

-1595 NDPWKDPKWR
+1595 NDPWKDPQWR

-1628 PSSNP
+1628 PASDP
-1633 QGQADYVRRSVRQ
+1633 KGQADYVRRSVRQ

-1661 SDLDN
+1661 ADLDT
-1666 YVGIISQVRKGDAY
+1666 YVGIISQVRKGDDY

-1711 KAWEALVQQYPN
+1711 KAWESLVQQFPN

-1770 RDKLPANYVPILDKF
+1770 REKLPANYVAILDKF
-1785 LDVVE
+1785 LDIVE

-1795 WVSIYTPFMAVEQ
+1795 WVSIYTPFTAVEQ

-1844 NQQSLRDRTE
+1844 KQQSLRDRTE
-1854 KLRQSIID
+1854 RLRQTIID
-1862 SGISQ
+1862 SGLSQ

-1888 SDEALGHWQEVN
+1888 SDESLGHWQEVN

-1942 AQALANLT
+1942 AQAVANLT

-1985 YYERVDRGKGYL
+1985 YYERINRGKSYL

-2081 VSPRNNFEDA
+2081 VSPRNNFEDT

-2129 LHQEQPHAAVAK
+2129 LRQEQPHAAVAK

-2246 AFATNALT
+2246 AFVTNPLT
-2254 GKLPHQADLLRTGVS
+2254 GRLPQQADLLRTGAS
-2269 KARGITARVAEA
+2269 KVRGITARVAET
-2281 IAYPPETAMRLGSFR
+2281 IAYPPETAMRLGAFR

-2314 LVDLFDQAKNPAN
+2314 LVDLFDQAKNPVN

-2480 NAVANAMF
+2480 NAVANAIF

-2522 KRIQFAADVERT
+2522 KRIQFPADVERT
-2534 TYRASSTGTDIAEM
+2534 THRASSTGTDIAEM

-2616 AWLQMGEK
+2616 AWQKMGEK

>member
-30 QQLALEQQQSEARI
+30 QQLALEQQQSQARI
-44 AEAQK
+44 ADAQK

-64 QQQQAQAQA
+64 QQQQAQLQA
-73 QQQQAAANAATMSTG
+73 QQQQAAADTAAMSTG

-127 AKAKEENWN
+127 AKAKEENWS

-149 AVVKVSTNKNLFDTE
+149 AVVKASTNKHLFDTE

-183 VGGIADLASTLNI
+183 VGGLADLASTINT
-196 AAYEGAKRMG
+196 AVYEGAKRMD
-206 KAGYTDALGN
+206 KAGYTDALGFA
-216 INPVYAM
+216 NPVYTL
-223 EKAWEFT
+223 EKAWEYT
-230 GLGDGKMNWDKQI
+230 GLGDGKLNWDKQI

-251 AAWGDLKSDYYKDAA
+251 AAWGDLKSDYSKDAA

-307 LVGKGVAAVGKGIVK
+307 LVGKGVAAVGKGVVK

-331 TFGMADDVLRAGGAQ
+331 TFGLADDVFRAGGAQ
-346 LGRAAGVLRPAAERL
+346 LGRAAGVLKPAAERL
-361 NPSILA
+361 NPSLLA
-367 RSAAIEGA
+367 RSAAIEGS

-390 TTAQYTD
+390 NTAQYTD
-397 DALATAA
+397 DALSTAA

-410 GGITYAGGKLFN
+410 GGITYAGGRLFN

-485 LISRTAQLVPKSG
+485 LMSRTAQLVPKSG
-498 KLSAVFNGTK
+498 KLSEVFNGTK
-508 QITSGMLGEGLEE
+508 QLTSGMLGEGLEE

-535 GKDGTFNTNNIDI
+535 GKDGTFNANNIDI
-548 KEVIRAG
+548 KEVMRAG
-555 QNAATLGATLGVV
+555 ANAATLGATLGVV
-568 SGGIEAA
+568 SGSFEAA
-575 GKYREHRA
+575 GKYRENRA

-612 DGVVRPAQA
+612 AGVAQPQG

-632 GDPLQ
+632 ADPLQ
-637 QAQAQAQAQQP
+637 QAQAQAKAQP
-648 TAPLALPSPNPT
+648 TAPLALPSPTPT

-703 VDAAKQRAMG
+703 VDATKQRAMG

-830 TQPAPADGTA
+830 AQPAPADGTP

-859 GAAGKDV
+859 GAAAKDV

-875 TNARVEVNNFIEAY
+875 PRARVEVNNFIEAF

-902 RAVASLTDM
+902 RAGYALTIM
-911 YVKQGQD
+911 YLNQRD
-918 QATAEASAQ
+918 DWITADANTQ
-927 QLVDD
+927 QLLDD

-983 RAMQKHGAPTSLMS
+983 RAMQKHGAPTSVMS
-997 FPDGWQD
+997 FPDGWQ
-1004 DPRYLLMVGRYELQ
+1004 
-1018 TGESFFRNQL
+1018 
-1028 GTGGEYQQALAAGR
+1028 
-1042 TELNEQQW
+1042 
-1050 YQVRSPQFKAW
+1050 
-1061 FGDWENDPANA
+1061 
-1072 SKVINP
+1072 
-1078 RTGEPLVVYHGTAGK
+1078 
-1093 FEAFDRGARA
+1093 
-1103 VSGSSTNDGFFFS
+1103 
-1116 DSPDVAGSYASVD
+1116 
-1129 SNYAPQPMVRGRIY
+1129 
-1143 DIDDNLTADLGTF
+1143 
-1156 DSSDALYAHL
+1156 
-1166 REREAA
+1166 
-1172 GEYVDWDGVVTNTEY
+1172 
-1187 PQVPLSAR
+1187 
-1195 NIIPA
+1195 
-1200 FLNIRQPQV
+1200 
-1209 TDFGGLPWNALPAA
+1209 
-1223 QGGYIT
+1223 
-1229 TDVLAREAQQSA
+1229 TDVLAREAQHSA

-1267 DANQIKSAVE
+1267 DANQVKSAVD
-1277 NSGEFSTSDARF
+1277 NSGEFSTTDARF
-1289 RHQRGVQTEWDTMSD
+1289 RHQRGAQTEWDTMSD
-1304 AEKHFAI
+1304 AEKRFAI

-1333 NVLWVSPRS
+1333 NVVWVSPRS

-1398 GADYTQHMD
+1398 GADYTRHMD

-1485 KQVVSRLTGKY
+1485 KQIVSRMTGKY
-1496 RKASDSDVANFL
+1496 RKAGDSDVANFL

-1521 IRTPDQVNAYRQR
+1521 IRTPDQVSAYRQR

-1569 LSQLG
+1569 LSQLSA
-1574 TGDEQAQTELGL
+1574 GDEQAQTELGL

-1646 IRIYPSRANTSYYNA
+1646 IRIYPSRANTSHYNA

-1711 KAWEALVQQYPN
+1711 KAWEALVQQYPD

-1888 SDEALGHWQEVN
+1888 SDESLGHWQEVN

-1942 AQALANLT
+1942 AQAVANLT

-1973 LKHERGVLTDKD
+1973 LKHERGVLADKD
-1985 YYERVDRGKGYL
+1985 YYERVNRGKAYL

-2081 VSPRNNFEDA
+2081 VSPRNNFDDP

-2098 TSHKGEQ
+2098 TGHKGEQ

-2129 LHQEQPHAAVAK
+2129 LRQEQPHAAVAK

-2225 WQLAYQRLGAGMQ
+2225 WQLAYQRIGAGMQ

-2269 KARGITARVAEA
+2269 KARGITARVAET

-2393 MAAVANVGG
+2393 MDAVANVGG

-2616 AWLQMGEK
+2616 AWQKMGEK

-2653 YAEADK
+2653 YAAADK

>member
-64 QQQQAQAQA
+64 QQQQAQVQA

-178 LADSA
+178 LVDSA
-183 VGGIADLASTLNI
+183 VGGVADLASSLNT
-196 AAYEGAKRMG
+196 AVYEGAKHMG
-206 KAGYTDALGN
+206 KSGYTDILG
-216 INPVYAM
+216 IVSPVYTM
-223 EKAWEFT
+223 EKAWEYT

-243 DDAVVATR
+243 DDTIVSVR
-251 AAWGDLKSDYYKDAA
+251 AAWGDLKSDYSKDAA
-266 RARAEASGVAETL
+266 RARAEASGVAETM
-279 LALGDKPTTAFDE
+279 LALGDKPTTAIDE
-292 LASALGVVVGAKGLN
+292 LASSLGVVVGSYGVG
-307 LVGKGVAAVGKGIVK
+307 LVGKGVAALTKGIVK

-331 TFGMADDVLRAGGAQ
+331 TLGMADDVLRASGAQ
-346 LGRAAGVLRPAAERL
+346 LGRAAGVLKPAAERL
-361 NPSILA
+361 NPSMLV
-367 RSAAIEGA
+367 RTAAIEGS

-383 QEGAYNP
+383 QEGAYDPN
-390 TTAQYTD
+390 TAQYTD

-404 VTGLLT
+404 ATGLLT
-410 GGITYAGGKLFN
+410 GGITYLGGKLFN

-431 LGGRAAAGNTTLSQT
+431 LGGRAASRAEATSL
-446 LLSGSGLTIE
+446 GSEILQGGAKDIPSALGL
-456 QALRTVAD
+456 VAA
-464 DIASGA
+464 DIAKGTVGKEA
-470 ASKATRDVLGEATEY
+470 REVLALTTEY
-485 LISRTAQLVPKSG
+485 LMAHASELVPKS
-498 KLSAVFNGTK
+498 SRFAAVFNGTK

-521 GLIGMVSSAATQGL
+521 GLIGMITSAATQGL

-548 KEVIRAG
+548 KEVMRAG
-555 QNAATLGATLGVV
+555 ANAATLGATLGVV
-568 SGGIEAA
+568 SGSIEAA

-583 NVDRI
+583 NVDSI
-588 LQDNEQAA
+588 LRERDEAA
-596 AHLQDA
+596 SIYLPEV

-637 QAQAQAQAQQP
+637 QAQAQAQAQAQQP

-660 LAIPSNIDPRLP
+660 LASPSNIDPRLP

-703 VDAAKQRAMG
+703 VDATKQRAMG

-830 TQPAPADGTA
+830 AQPAPADGTT

-875 TNARVEVNNFIEAY
+875 TNARVEVNNFIEAF
-889 TSDEPTDVGYYRD
+889 TSDEPTDVGYFRD

-983 RAMQKHGAPTSLMS
+983 RAMQKHGAPTAAVDL
-997 FPDGWQD
+997 PDGGQD
-1004 DPRYLLMVGRYELQ
+1004 DLHTLLMRGRYELR
-1018 TGESFFRNQL
+1018 TGKAFPRDQL
-1028 GTGGEYQQALAAGR
+1028 G
-1042 TELNEQQW
+1042 
-1050 YQVRSPQFKAW
+1050 
-1061 FGDWENDPANA
+1061 
-1072 SKVINP
+1072 
-1078 RTGEPLVVYHGTAGK
+1078 
-1093 FEAFDRGARA
+1093 A
-1103 VSGSSTNDGFFFS
+1103 V
-1116 DSPDVAGSYASVD
+1116 
-1129 SNYAPQPMVRGRIY
+1129 
-1143 DIDDNLTADLGTF
+1143 
-1156 DSSDALYAHL
+1156 
-1166 REREAA
+1166 E
-1172 GEYVDWDGVVTNTEY
+1172 DGV
-1187 PQVPLSAR
+1187 
-1195 NIIPA
+1195 
-1200 FLNIRQPQV
+1200 
-1209 TDFGGLPWNALPAA
+1209 
-1223 QGGYIT
+1223 
-1229 TDVLAREAQQSA
+1229 QSA
-1241 DGAVFTNVRD
+1241 W
-1251 SHAQSD
+1251 
-1257 TQVSTVYVAY
+1257 
-1267 DANQIKSAVE
+1267 E
-1277 NSGEFSTSDARF
+1277 
-1289 RHQRGVQTEWDTMSD
+1289 TMSD

-1333 NVLWVSPRS
+1333 NVVWVSPRS
-1342 QNLHNRNARAYVVD
+1342 QSLHNRNARAYVVD

-1496 RKASDSDVANFL
+1496 RKASDSDVADFL
-1508 NVVTARRPNDTAG
+1508 KVVTARRPNDTAG

-1560 LDDTSKANI
+1560 LDATAKANI
-1569 LSQLG
+1569 LSQLSA
-1574 TGDEQAQTELGL
+1574 GDEQAQTELGL

-1711 KAWEALVQQYPN
+1711 KAWESLVQQYPN

-1888 SDEALGHWQEVN
+1888 RDESLGHWQEVN

-1985 YYERVDRGKGYL
+1985 YYERVNRGKDYL
-1997 DLVFPEL
+1997 GLVFPEL
-2004 AAQGVDFGGFFVTM
+2004 LAQGVDFGGFFVTM

-2081 VSPRNNFEDA
+2081 VSPRNNFDDP

-2129 LHQEQPHAAVAK
+2129 LRQEQPHAAVAK

-2187 KSAPAVGMK
+2187 KSAPTVGMK

-2269 KARGITARVAEA
+2269 KARGITARVAET

-2503 GKDIFGRELKSE
+2503 GKDIFGRELKAE

>member
-9 SYLDNLAAMTQQAA
+9 SYLDNLVAMTQQAA

-64 QQQQAQAQA
+64 QQQQAQVQA

-149 AVVKVSTNKNLFDTE
+149 AVVKASTNKNLFDTE

-178 LADSA
+178 LVDSA
-183 VGGIADLASTLNI
+183 VGGMADLASSLNT
-196 AAYEGAKRMG
+196 AVYEGAKHMG
-206 KAGYTDALGN
+206 KSGYTDILG
-216 INPVYAM
+216 IVSPVYTM
-223 EKAWEFT
+223 EKAWEST

-243 DDAVVATR
+243 DDTIVSVR
-251 AAWGDLKSDYYKDAA
+251 AAWGDLKSDYFKDAA

-307 LVGKGVAAVGKGIVK
+307 LVGKSVAAVGKGIVK

-331 TFGMADDVLRAGGAQ
+331 TLGMADDVLRASGAQ
-346 LGRAAGVLRPAAERL
+346 LGRAAGVLKPAAERL
-361 NPSILA
+361 NPSMLV
-367 RSAAIEGA
+367 RTAAIEGS

-383 QEGAYNP
+383 QEGAYDPN
-390 TTAQYTD
+390 TAQYTD

-404 VTGLLT
+404 ATGLLT
-410 GGITYAGGKLFN
+410 GGITYLGGKLFN

-485 LISRTAQLVPKSG
+485 LMSRTAQLVPKSG

-521 GLIGMVSSAATQGL
+521 GLIGMITSAATQGL

-548 KEVIRAG
+548 KEVMRAG
-555 QNAATLGATLGVV
+555 ANAATLGATLGVV
-568 SGGIEAA
+568 SGSIEAA

-583 NVDRI
+583 NVDSI
-588 LQDNEQAA
+588 LRERDEAA
-596 AHLQDA
+596 STYLPEV

-612 DGVVRPAQA
+612 AGVAQPQG

-703 VDAAKQRAMG
+703 VDATKQRAMG

-830 TQPAPADGTA
+830 AQPAPADGTA

-875 TNARVEVNNFIEAY
+875 TNARVEVNNFIEAF
-889 TSDEPTDVGYYRD
+889 TSDEPTDVGYFRD

-983 RAMQKHGAPTSLMS
+983 RAMQKHGAPTSPMS

-1004 DPRYLLMVGRYELQ
+1004 DPRYLLMVGRYELH
-1018 TGESFFRNQL
+1018 TGKAFPRDQL
-1028 GTGGEYQQALAAGR
+1028 G
-1042 TELNEQQW
+1042 
-1050 YQVRSPQFKAW
+1050 
-1061 FGDWENDPANA
+1061 
-1072 SKVINP
+1072 
-1078 RTGEPLVVYHGTAGK
+1078 
-1093 FEAFDRGARA
+1093 A
-1103 VSGSSTNDGFFFS
+1103 V
-1116 DSPDVAGSYASVD
+1116 
-1129 SNYAPQPMVRGRIY
+1129 
-1143 DIDDNLTADLGTF
+1143 
-1156 DSSDALYAHL
+1156 
-1166 REREAA
+1166 E
-1172 GEYVDWDGVVTNTEY
+1172 DGV
-1187 PQVPLSAR
+1187 
-1195 NIIPA
+1195 
-1200 FLNIRQPQV
+1200 
-1209 TDFGGLPWNALPAA
+1209 
-1223 QGGYIT
+1223 
-1229 TDVLAREAQQSA
+1229 QSA
-1241 DGAVFTNVRD
+1241 W
-1251 SHAQSD
+1251 
-1257 TQVSTVYVAY
+1257 
-1267 DANQIKSAVE
+1267 E
-1277 NSGEFSTSDARF
+1277 
-1289 RHQRGVQTEWDTMSD
+1289 TMSD

-1333 NVLWVSPRS
+1333 NVVWVSTRS

-1508 NVVTARRPNDTAG
+1508 NVVTVRRPNDTAG
-1521 IRTPDQVNAYRQR
+1521 IRTPDQVSAYRQR

-1560 LDDTSKANI
+1560 LDATSKANI
-1569 LSQLG
+1569 LSQLSA
-1574 TGDEQAQTELGL
+1574 GDEQAQTELGL

-1705 IDLDMH
+1705 TDLDMH

-1795 WVSIYTPFMAVEQ
+1795 WVSIYAPFIAVEQ

-1816 QTNIITRLLRDKS
+1816 QTNILTRLLRDKS

-1888 SDEALGHWQEVN
+1888 SDESLGHWQEVN

-1942 AQALANLT
+1942 AQAVANLT

-1985 YYERVDRGKGYL
+1985 YYERVNRGKNYL
-1997 DLVFPEL
+1997 ALVFPEL

-2045 AKVWEAEVKTAFTNN
+2045 AKVWEAEVNTAFTNN

-2081 VSPRNNFEDA
+2081 VSPRNNFEGA

-2098 TSHKGEQ
+2098 TRHKGEQ

-2129 LHQEQPHAAVAK
+2129 LRQEQPHAAVAK

-2269 KARGITARVAEA
+2269 KARGITARVAET

-2327 ADKAAA
+2327 ADTAAA

-2452 KRNILDAA
+2452 KRNVLDAA

-2503 GKDIFGRELKSE
+2503 GKDIFGRELKAE

-2616 AWLQMGEK
+2616 SWQKMGEK

>member
-30 QQLALEQQQSEARI
+30 QQLALEQQQSQARI
-44 AEAQK
+44 AEAQQ

-64 QQQQAQAQA
+64 QQQQAQLQA
-73 QQQQAAANAATMSTG
+73 QQQQAAADTAAMSTG

-122 DNWLD
+122 DNWLE

-149 AVVKVSTNKNLFDTE
+149 AVIKASTNKHLFDTE

-183 VGGIADLASTLNI
+183 VGGLADLASTLNI
-196 AAYEGAKRMG
+196 AAYEGAKRME

-216 INPVYAM
+216 INPVYAL

-230 GLGDGKMNWDKQI
+230 GLGDGKLNWDKQI

-251 AAWGDLKSDYYKDAA
+251 AAWGDLKSDYSKDAA

-307 LVGKGVAAVGKGIVK
+307 LVGKGVAAAGKGIVRGTAK
-322 GAAKGVSKA
+322 AASKA
-331 TFGMADDVLRAGGAQ
+331 TFGLADDVLRAGGAQ
-346 LGRAAGVLRPAAERL
+346 LGRAAGVLKPVAERL
-361 NPSILA
+361 NPSLLA
-367 RSAAIEGA
+367 RSAAIEGS
-375 GNAMDVLR
+375 GNAMNVLR
-383 QEGAYNP
+383 QEGAYNAD
-390 TTAQYTD
+390 TAQYTD

-404 VTGLLT
+404 ATGLLT
-410 GGITYAGGKLFN
+410 GGVTYLGGRLFS

-431 LGGRAAAGNTTLSQT
+431 LGGRAAAGNTALSQT

-464 DIASGA
+464 DIVSGA
-470 ASKATRDVLGEATEY
+470 ASKATRDVLGEATEF
-485 LISRTAQLVPKSG
+485 LMSRTAQLVPKTSN
-498 KLSAVFNGTK
+498 LSAAFSGAK
-508 QITSGMLGEGLEE
+508 QVTSGMLGEGLEE
-521 GLIGMVSSAATQGL
+521 GLIGMISSAATQGV
-535 GKDGTFNTNNIDI
+535 GKDGTFNTNNIDL
-548 KEVIRAG
+548 KEVMRAG
-555 QNAATLGATLGVV
+555 ANAATLGATLGVV
-568 SGGIEAA
+568 SGSFEAA
-575 GKYREHRA
+575 GKYRENRA

-588 LQDNEQAA
+588 LRDNEQADA
-596 AHLQDA
+596 NLQEA
-602 RQMWYDIENP
+602 RQLWYDLENP
-612 DGVVRPAQA
+612 AGVVQPAQ
-621 QAQAQPQAQPT
+621 QAQPT
-632 GDPLQ
+632 QTQAAVDPLQ
-637 QAQAQAQAQQP
+637 QSQAQAQQP

-660 LAIPSNIDPRLP
+660 LALPSNIDPRLP

-681 QAYKERVAQTD
+681 QAYKERVAQAD
-692 AARADREMAAE
+692 AARADRVAVAE
-703 VDAAKQRAMG
+703 ADASKQRAMG
-713 DRLADYAKTEQAKV
+713 DRLADYAKTEQAKT

-776 AQDLIKSGTLDTTT
+776 AQDLIKSGTLDKST
-790 EKSLLDSASQ
+790 EQSLLDSASQ

-830 TQPAPADGTA
+830 AKPAQPDGTT
-840 KAVSN
+840 KDVSN
-845 TRSTKTVLEQNGIA
+845 IRSTKTVLETNGIA
-859 GAAGKDV
+859 GAASKDV

-875 TNARVEVNNFIEAY
+875 TNARVELNNFIEAF

-932 LEATLTDGVES
+932 LEATLSDGVES

-983 RAMQKHGAPTSLMS
+983 RAMQKHGAPTAVQGDL
-997 FPDGWQD
+997 FDGE
-1004 DPRYLLMVGRYELQ
+1004 VV
-1018 TGESFFRNQL
+1018 RNQL
-1028 GTGGEYQQALAAGR
+1028 SE
-1042 TELNEQQW
+1042 
-1050 YQVRSPQFKAW
+1050 
-1061 FGDWENDPANA
+1061 D
-1072 SKVINP
+1072 
-1078 RTGEPLVVYHGTAGK
+1078 
-1093 FEAFDRGARA
+1093 
-1103 VSGSSTNDGFFFS
+1103 
-1116 DSPDVAGSYASVD
+1116 
-1129 SNYAPQPMVRGRIY
+1129 
-1143 DIDDNLTADLGTF
+1143 
-1156 DSSDALYAHL
+1156 
-1166 REREAA
+1166 
-1172 GEYVDWDGVVTNTEY
+1172 
-1187 PQVPLSAR
+1187 
-1195 NIIPA
+1195 
-1200 FLNIRQPQV
+1200 
-1209 TDFGGLPWNALPAA
+1209 
-1223 QGGYIT
+1223 
-1229 TDVLAREAQQSA
+1229 
-1241 DGAVFTNVRD
+1241 
-1251 SHAQSD
+1251 
-1257 TQVSTVYVAY
+1257 
-1267 DANQIKSAVE
+1267 
-1277 NSGEFSTSDARF
+1277 
-1289 RHQRGVQTEWDTMSD
+1289 GVQTEWAMMSD

-1333 NVLWVSPRS
+1333 NVVWVSPRS
-1342 QNLHNRNARAYVVD
+1342 QSLHNRNARAYVVD

-1398 GADYTQHMD
+1398 GADYNQHMD

-1485 KQVVSRLTGKY
+1485 KQIVSRMTGKY
-1496 RKASDSDVANFL
+1496 RKASDSDVADFL
-1508 NVVTARRPNDTAG
+1508 KVVTARRPNDTAG
-1521 IRTPDQVNAYRQR
+1521 IRTPDQVREYRQR
-1534 MSFEAA
+1534 MSFDSA
-1540 QARSDYYHNQARSIY
+1540 QARSDYYHDQARSIY

-1560 LDDTSKANI
+1560 LDASSKADI
-1569 LSQLG
+1569 LSQLA

-1586 QIRNSLLPV
+1586 QVRNSLLPV

-1605 AQQQAAAHAQK
+1605 AQQQAADHAQR
-1616 VAAAQQAANQVP
+1616 VSAAQQAANQVP
-1628 PSSNP
+1628 PASNP
-1633 QGQADYVRRSVRQ
+1633 QAQADYVRRTVRQ

-1661 SDLDN
+1661 ADLDT
-1666 YVGIISQVRKGDAY
+1666 YVGIISQVRKGDEY

-1691 GAKGIIYEEPVTGD
+1691 GAKGIVYEEPVTGD
-1705 IDLDMH
+1705 LDLDMH

-1736 EANRALTPEE
+1736 ESNRALTPEE

-1770 RDKLPANYVPILDKF
+1770 REKLPANYVPILDKF
-1785 LDVVE
+1785 LDIVE

-1795 WVSIYTPFMAVEQ
+1795 WVSIYTPFIAVEQ

-1854 KLRQSIID
+1854 RLRQTIID
-1862 SGISQ
+1862 SGLSQ
-1867 EKVNRILH
+1867 DKVNRILH

-1888 SDEALGHWQEVN
+1888 SDESLGHWQEAN
-1900 GNRVLFDPA
+1900 GQRVLFDPA

-1973 LKHERGVLTDKD
+1973 LKHERGVLNDKD
-1985 YYERVDRGKGYL
+1985 YNERINRGKDYL
-1997 DLVFPEL
+1997 NLVFPEL

-2081 VSPRNNFEDA
+2081 VSPRNNFDDP

-2129 LHQEQPHAAVAK
+2129 LRQEQPHAAVAK

-2175 ISGAIGEQYVDS
+2175 ISGAIGEQYVDG

-2246 AFATNALT
+2246 AFATNPLT
-2254 GKLPHQADLLRTGVS
+2254 GRLPQQADLLRTGVS
-2269 KARGITARVAEA
+2269 KARGITARVAET
-2281 IAYPPETAMRLGSFR
+2281 IAYPPETAMRLGAFR

-2314 LVDLFDQAKNPAN
+2314 LVDLFDQAKNPVN

-2452 KRNILDAA
+2452 KRNIIDAA

-2672 KQLNA
+2672 KQLND
-2677 MISQAEAEGR
+2677 MIRQAEAEGR

>member
-64 QQQQAQAQA
+64 QQQQAQVQA

-178 LADSA
+178 LVDSA
-183 VGGIADLASTLNI
+183 VGGVADLASSLNT
-196 AAYEGAKRMG
+196 AVYEGAKHMG
-206 KAGYTDALGN
+206 KSGYTDILG
-216 INPVYAM
+216 IVSPVYTM
-223 EKAWEFT
+223 EKAWEST

-243 DDAVVATR
+243 DDTIVSVR
-251 AAWGDLKSDYYKDAA
+251 AAWGDLKSDYSKDAA
-266 RARAEASGVAETL
+266 RARAEASGVAETM
-279 LALGDKPTTAFDE
+279 LALGDKPTTAIDE
-292 LASALGVVVGAKGLN
+292 LASSLGVVVGSYGVG
-307 LVGKGVAAVGKGIVK
+307 LVGKGVAALTKGIVK

-331 TFGMADDVLRAGGAQ
+331 TLGMADDVLRAGGAQ
-346 LGRAAGVLRPAAERL
+346 LGRAAGVLKPAAERL
-361 NPSILA
+361 NPSMLV
-367 RSAAIEGA
+367 RTAAIEGS

-383 QEGAYNP
+383 QEGAYDPN
-390 TTAQYTD
+390 TAQYTD

-404 VTGLLT
+404 ATGLLT
-410 GGITYAGGKLFN
+410 GGITYLGGKLFN

-431 LGGRAAAGNTTLSQT
+431 LGGRAASRAEATSL
-446 LLSGSGLTIE
+446 GSEILQGGAKDIPSALGL
-456 QALRTVAD
+456 VAA
-464 DIASGA
+464 DIAKGTVGKEA
-470 ASKATRDVLGEATEY
+470 REVLALTTEY
-485 LISRTAQLVPKSG
+485 LMAHTSELVPKSS
-498 KLSAVFNGTK
+498 KLAAVFNGTK

-521 GLIGMVSSAATQGL
+521 GLIGMITSAATQGL

-548 KEVIRAG
+548 KEVMRAG
-555 QNAATLGATLGVV
+555 ANAATLGATLGVV
-568 SGGIEAA
+568 SGSIEAA

-583 NVDRI
+583 NVDSI
-588 LQDNEQAA
+588 LRERDEAA
-596 AHLQDA
+596 STYLPEV

-621 QAQAQPQAQPT
+621 QTQAQPQAQPT

-703 VDAAKQRAMG
+703 VDATKQRAMG

-830 TQPAPADGTA
+830 AQPAPADGTA

-875 TNARVEVNNFIEAY
+875 TNARVEVNNFIEAF
-889 TSDEPTDVGYYRD
+889 TSDEPTDVGYFRD

-983 RAMQKHGAPTSLMS
+983 RAMQKHGAPTSAMN

-1004 DPRYLLMVGRYELQ
+1004 DPRFLLMVGRYELQ
-1018 TGESFFRNQL
+1018 TGKPFPRDQL
-1028 GTGGEYQQALAAGR
+1028 G
-1042 TELNEQQW
+1042 
-1050 YQVRSPQFKAW
+1050 
-1061 FGDWENDPANA
+1061 
-1072 SKVINP
+1072 
-1078 RTGEPLVVYHGTAGK
+1078 
-1093 FEAFDRGARA
+1093 A
-1103 VSGSSTNDGFFFS
+1103 V
-1116 DSPDVAGSYASVD
+1116 
-1129 SNYAPQPMVRGRIY
+1129 
-1143 DIDDNLTADLGTF
+1143 
-1156 DSSDALYAHL
+1156 
-1166 REREAA
+1166 E
-1172 GEYVDWDGVVTNTEY
+1172 DGV
-1187 PQVPLSAR
+1187 
-1195 NIIPA
+1195 
-1200 FLNIRQPQV
+1200 
-1209 TDFGGLPWNALPAA
+1209 
-1223 QGGYIT
+1223 
-1229 TDVLAREAQQSA
+1229 QSA
-1241 DGAVFTNVRD
+1241 W
-1251 SHAQSD
+1251 
-1257 TQVSTVYVAY
+1257 
-1267 DANQIKSAVE
+1267 E
-1277 NSGEFSTSDARF
+1277 
-1289 RHQRGVQTEWDTMSD
+1289 TMSD

-1333 NVLWVSPRS
+1333 NVVWVSPRS

-1508 NVVTARRPNDTAG
+1508 NVVTVRRPNDTAG
-1521 IRTPDQVNAYRQR
+1521 IRTPDQVSAYRQR

-1560 LDDTSKANI
+1560 LDATSKANI
-1569 LSQLG
+1569 LSQLSA
-1574 TGDEQAQTELGL
+1574 GDEQAQTELGL

-1888 SDEALGHWQEVN
+1888 SDESLGHWQEVN

-1985 YYERVDRGKGYL
+1985 YYERVNRGKDYL
-1997 DLVFPEL
+1997 GLVFPEL
-2004 AAQGVDFGGFFVTM
+2004 LAQGVDFGGFFVTM

-2081 VSPRNNFEDA
+2081 VSPRNNFDDP

-2129 LHQEQPHAAVAK
+2129 LRQEQPHAAVAK

-2187 KSAPAVGMK
+2187 KSAPTVGMK

-2269 KARGITARVAEA
+2269 KARGITARVAET

-2503 GKDIFGRELKSE
+2503 GKDIFGRELKAE

>member
-30 QQLALEQQQSEARI
+30 PQLALEQQQSEARI

-64 QQQQAQAQA
+64 QQQQAQLQA

-183 VGGIADLASTLNI
+183 VGGLADLASTLNI
-196 AAYEGAKRMG
+196 AAYEGAKRMD

-251 AAWGDLKSDYYKDAA
+251 AAWGDLKSDYSKDAA

-331 TFGMADDVLRAGGAQ
+331 TFGMADDVLRASGAQ

-367 RSAAIEGA
+367 RSAAIEGS

-383 QEGAYNP
+383 QEGAYDPN
-390 TTAQYTD
+390 TAQYTD

-485 LISRTAQLVPKSG
+485 LMSRTAQLVPKSS

-535 GKDGTFNTNNIDI
+535 GKDGTFNTNNIDL

-568 SGGIEAA
+568 SGSIEAA
-575 GKYREHRA
+575 GKYRENRA

-596 AHLQDA
+596 TQLQDA
-602 RQMWYDIENP
+602 RQMWYDLENP
-612 DGVVRPAQA
+612 AGVAQP
-621 QAQAQPQAQPT
+621 QAQPQAQPT
-632 GDPLQ
+632 VDPLQ
-637 QAQAQAQAQQP
+637 QAQAQAQAQP
-648 TAPLALPSPNPT
+648 TAPLALPSPAPT

-703 VDAAKQRAMG
+703 VDATKQRAMG

-830 TQPAPADGTA
+830 AQPAPVDGTT

-859 GAAGKDV
+859 GAAAKDV

-875 TNARVEVNNFIEAY
+875 QRVRVEVNNFIEAF

-918 QATAEASAQ
+918 QDTAEASAQ

-968 DEVTPDATQAVHDTA
+968 DEVTPDTTQAVHDTA
-983 RAMQKHGAPTSLMS
+983 RAMQKHGAPTAVQGDL
-997 FPDGWQD
+997 FDGE
-1004 DPRYLLMVGRYELQ
+1004 VV
-1018 TGESFFRNQL
+1018 RNQL
-1028 GTGGEYQQALAAGR
+1028 GE
-1042 TELNEQQW
+1042 E
-1050 YQVRSPQFKAW
+1050 
-1061 FGDWENDPANA
+1061 
-1072 SKVINP
+1072 
-1078 RTGEPLVVYHGTAGK
+1078 GT
-1093 FEAFDRGARA
+1093 
-1103 VSGSSTNDGFFFS
+1103 
-1116 DSPDVAGSYASVD
+1116 
-1129 SNYAPQPMVRGRIY
+1129 
-1143 DIDDNLTADLGTF
+1143 
-1156 DSSDALYAHL
+1156 
-1166 REREAA
+1166 
-1172 GEYVDWDGVVTNTEY
+1172 
-1187 PQVPLSAR
+1187 
-1195 NIIPA
+1195 
-1200 FLNIRQPQV
+1200 
-1209 TDFGGLPWNALPAA
+1209 
-1223 QGGYIT
+1223 
-1229 TDVLAREAQQSA
+1229 
-1241 DGAVFTNVRD
+1241 
-1251 SHAQSD
+1251 
-1257 TQVSTVYVAY
+1257 
-1267 DANQIKSAVE
+1267 
-1277 NSGEFSTSDARF
+1277 
-1289 RHQRGVQTEWDTMSD
+1289 QTEWDTMSD

-1333 NVLWVSPRS
+1333 NVVWVSPRS
-1342 QNLHNRNARAYVVD
+1342 QSLHNRNARAYVVD

-1470 STNSSSLVSRIVSYL
+1470 STNSSSLISRVVSYL

-1496 RKASDSDVANFL
+1496 RKASDSDVADFL
-1508 NVVTARRPNDTAG
+1508 KVVTARRPNDTAG

-1540 QARSDYYHNQARSIY
+1540 QARSDYYHSQARSIY

-1560 LDDTSKANI
+1560 LDATSKANI

-1862 SGISQ
+1862 SGLSQ

-1942 AQALANLT
+1942 AQAVANLT

-1985 YYERVDRGKGYL
+1985 YYERVNRGKGYL

-2081 VSPRNNFEDA
+2081 VSPRNNFDDP

-2129 LHQEQPHAAVAK
+2129 LRQEQPHAAVAK

-2269 KARGITARVAEA
+2269 KARGITARVAET

-2304 PQPSNVTAEQ
+2304 SQPSNVTAEQ
-2314 LVDLFDQAKNPAN
+2314 LVDLFDQDKNPAN

-2460 TEQAGGM
+2460 AEQAGGM

>member
-1 MPYNTGAL
+1 
-9 SYLDNLAAMTQQAA
+9 MTQQAA

-30 QQLALEQQQSEARI
+30 QQLALEQQQSQARI
-44 AEAQK
+44 AEAQQ

-64 QQQQAQAQA
+64 QQQQAQLQA
-73 QQQQAAANAATMSTG
+73 QQQQAAADTAAMSTG

-149 AVVKVSTNKNLFDTE
+149 AVIKVSTNKHLFDTE

-183 VGGIADLASTLNI
+183 VGGLADLASTLNI
-196 AAYEGAKRMG
+196 AAYEGAKRME

-216 INPVYAM
+216 INPVYAL

-230 GLGDGKMNWDKQI
+230 GLGDGKLNWDKQI

-251 AAWGDLKSDYYKDAA
+251 AAWGDLKSDYSKDAA

-307 LVGKGVAAVGKGIVK
+307 LVGKGVAAVGKSVVK
-322 GAAKGVSKA
+322 GAAKGASKA
-331 TFGMADDVLRAGGAQ
+331 TFGLADDVLRAGGAQ
-346 LGRAAGVLRPAAERL
+346 LGRAAGVLKPVAERL
-361 NPSILA
+361 NPSLLA
-367 RSAAIEGA
+367 RSAAIEGS
-375 GNAMDVLR
+375 GNAMNVLR
-383 QEGAYNP
+383 QEGAYNAD
-390 TTAQYTD
+390 TAQYTD

-404 VTGLLT
+404 ATGLLT
-410 GGITYAGGKLFN
+410 GGVTYLGGRLFS

-431 LGGRAAAGNTTLSQT
+431 LGSRAAAGNTALSQT

-464 DIASGA
+464 DIVSGA
-470 ASKATRDVLGEATEY
+470 ASKATRDVLGEATEF
-485 LISRTAQLVPKSG
+485 LMSRTAQLVPKTSN
-498 KLSAVFNGTK
+498 LSAAFSGAK
-508 QITSGMLGEGLEE
+508 QITSGILGEGIEE
-521 GLIGMVSSAATQGL
+521 GLIGMISSAATQGL
-535 GKDGTFNTNNIDI
+535 GKDGTFNTNNIDL
-548 KEVIRAG
+548 KEVMRAG
-555 QNAATLGATLGVV
+555 ANAATLGATLGVV
-568 SGGIEAA
+568 SGSFEAA
-575 GKYREHRA
+575 GKYRENRA

-588 LQDNEQAA
+588 LRDNEQADT
-596 AHLQDA
+596 HLQEA
-602 RQMWYDIENP
+602 RQLWYDLENP
-612 DGVVRPAQA
+612 AGVAQPAQ
-621 QAQAQPQAQPT
+621 QAQPQVQPT
-632 GDPLQ
+632 VDPLQ
-637 QAQAQAQAQQP
+637 QAQAQAPQP
-648 TAPLALPSPNPT
+648 NAPLALPSPNPT

-681 QAYKERVAQTD
+681 QAYKERVAQAD
-692 AARADREMAAE
+692 AARADRVAVAE
-703 VDAAKQRAMG
+703 ADASKQRAMG
-713 DRLADYAKTEQAKV
+713 DRLADYAKTEQAKT

-741 ATAGFRFADDIL
+741 ATTGFRFADDIL

-776 AQDLIKSGTLDTTT
+776 AQDLIKSGTLDKAT
-790 EKSLLDSASQ
+790 EQSLLDSASQ

-830 TQPAPADGTA
+830 AKPAQPDGTT

-845 TRSTKTVLEQNGIA
+845 IRSTKTVLENNGIA
-859 GAAGKDV
+859 GAASKDV

-875 TNARVEVNNFIEAY
+875 TNARVELNNFIEAF

-943 RSATKEAASQ
+943 RASTKEAASQ

-983 RAMQKHGAPTSLMS
+983 RAMQKHGAPTAVQGDL
-997 FPDGWQD
+997 FGDVD
-1004 DPRYLLMVGRYELQ
+1004 V
-1018 TGESFFRNQL
+1018 RNQL
-1028 GTGGEYQQALAAGR
+1028 DTEGR
-1042 TELNEQQW
+1042 
-1050 YQVRSPQFKAW
+1050 
-1061 FGDWENDPANA
+1061 
-1072 SKVINP
+1072 
-1078 RTGEPLVVYHGTAGK
+1078 
-1093 FEAFDRGARA
+1093 
-1103 VSGSSTNDGFFFS
+1103 
-1116 DSPDVAGSYASVD
+1116 
-1129 SNYAPQPMVRGRIY
+1129 
-1143 DIDDNLTADLGTF
+1143 
-1156 DSSDALYAHL
+1156 
-1166 REREAA
+1166 
-1172 GEYVDWDGVVTNTEY
+1172 
-1187 PQVPLSAR
+1187 
-1195 NIIPA
+1195 
-1200 FLNIRQPQV
+1200 
-1209 TDFGGLPWNALPAA
+1209 
-1223 QGGYIT
+1223 
-1229 TDVLAREAQQSA
+1229 
-1241 DGAVFTNVRD
+1241 
-1251 SHAQSD
+1251 
-1257 TQVSTVYVAY
+1257 
-1267 DANQIKSAVE
+1267 
-1277 NSGEFSTSDARF
+1277 
-1289 RHQRGVQTEWDTMSD
+1289 QTEWDTMSD

-1333 NVLWVSPRS
+1333 NVVWVSPRS
-1342 QNLHNRNARAYVVD
+1342 QNLHNRNTRAYVVD

-1398 GADYTQHMD
+1398 GADYNQHMD

-1427 NIDKQSMV
+1427 NIDKRSMV

-1485 KQVVSRLTGKY
+1485 KQVVSRLTGKF
-1496 RKASDSDVANFL
+1496 RKASDSDVADFL
-1508 NVVTARRPNDTAG
+1508 KVVTARRPNDTAG
-1521 IRTPDQVNAYRQR
+1521 IRTPDQVREYRQR
-1534 MSFEAA
+1534 MSFESA
-1540 QARSDYYHNQARSIY
+1540 QARSDYYHDQARSIY

-1560 LDDTSKANI
+1560 LDASSKADI
-1569 LSQLG
+1569 LSQLA
-1574 TGDEQAQTELGL
+1574 TDDEQAQTELGL
-1586 QIRNSLLPV
+1586 QVRNSLLPV

-1605 AQQQAAAHAQK
+1605 AQQQAADHAQR

-1628 PSSNP
+1628 PASNP
-1633 QGQADYVRRSVRQ
+1633 QGQADYVRRTVRQ

-1661 SDLDN
+1661 TDLDT
-1666 YVGIISQVRKGDAY
+1666 YVGIISQVRKGDEY

-1711 KAWEALVQQYPN
+1711 KAWEALIQQYPN

-1770 RDKLPANYVPILDKF
+1770 REKLPANYVPILDKF

-1795 WVSIYTPFMAVEQ
+1795 WVSIYTPFIAVEQ

-1854 KLRQSIID
+1854 RLRQTIID
-1862 SGISQ
+1862 SGLSQ
-1867 EKVNRILH
+1867 DKVNRILH

-1888 SDEALGHWQEVN
+1888 SDESLGHWQEVN

-1985 YYERVDRGKGYL
+1985 YHERINRGKDYL
-1997 DLVFPEL
+1997 NLVFPEL
-2004 AAQGVDFGGFFVTM
+2004 AAQGVDFGDFFVTM

-2025 YSKAHA
+2025 YAKAHA

-2081 VSPRNNFEDA
+2081 VSPRNNFDDP

-2129 LHQEQPHAAVAK
+2129 LRQEQPHAAVAK

-2246 AFATNALT
+2246 AFASNPLT
-2254 GKLPHQADLLRTGVS
+2254 GRLPQQADLLRTGVS
-2269 KARGITARVAEA
+2269 KARGITSRVAET
-2281 IAYPPETAMRLGSFR
+2281 IAYPPETAMRLGVFR

-2304 PQPSNVTAEQ
+2304 PQSSNVTAEQ

-2452 KRNILDAA
+2452 KRNIIDAA
-2460 TEQAGGM
+2460 TEQVGGM

-2515 HAYDENG
+2515 YAYDENG

-2534 TYRASSTGTDIAEM
+2534 TYHASSIGTAIAEM

-2672 KQLNA
+2672 KQLND
-2677 MISQAEAEGR
+2677 MIRQAEAEGR

>member
-49 AMEDALAQQQAAYVA
+49 AMEDALAQQQAAYAA
-64 QQQQAQAQA
+64 QQQQAQLQA
-73 QQQQAAANAATMSTG
+73 QQQQTAANAATMSTG

-149 AVVKVSTNKNLFDTE
+149 AVVKASTNKHLFDTE

-183 VGGIADLASTLNI
+183 VGGIADLASTINT
-196 AAYEGAKRMG
+196 AVYEGAKRMD
-206 KAGYTDALGN
+206 KAGYTDALGFA
-216 INPVYAM
+216 NPVYAM
-223 EKAWEFT
+223 EKAWEAT
-230 GLGDGKMNWDKQI
+230 GLGDGKLNWDKQI

-251 AAWGDLKSDYYKDAA
+251 AAWGDLKSDYSKDAA

-307 LVGKGVAAVGKGIVK
+307 LVGRGVAAVGKGVVK
-322 GAAKGVSKA
+322 GTAKAVSKA
-331 TFGMADDVLRAGGAQ
+331 TFGVADDVLHASGAQ

-464 DIASGA
+464 DIATGA

-485 LISRTAQLVPKSG
+485 LMSRTAQLVPKSS

-508 QITSGMLGEGLEE
+508 QLTSGMLGEGLEE

-535 GKDGTFNTNNIDI
+535 GKDGTFNPNNIDI
-548 KEVIRAG
+548 NEVIRAG
-555 QNAATLGATLGVV
+555 KNAATLGATLGVV

-583 NVDRI
+583 TVDRI
-588 LQDNEQAA
+588 LQDNEQAT

-612 DGVVRPAQA
+612 AGVVRP
-621 QAQAQPQAQPT
+621 QAQPQAQAQPT
-632 GDPLQ
+632 ADPLQ
-637 QAQAQAQAQQP
+637 QAQAQAQAQP

-692 AARADREMAAE
+692 AARADRELAAE
-703 VDAAKQRAMG
+703 ADATKQRAMG
-713 DRLADYAKTEQAKV
+713 DRLADYAKTERAKAAV
-727 ALNEL
+727 NEL

-776 AQDLIKSGTLDTTT
+776 SQDLIKSGTLDKAT
-790 EKSLLDSASQ
+790 EQSLIESASQ

-808 GRLEAARTWVDK
+808 GRLEAARNWVDK
-820 NLLKIKTAEQ
+820 NLLKIKTAEAAK
-830 TQPAPADGTA
+830 PAQESGTT

-845 TRSTKTVLEQNGIA
+845 ARSTKSVLEKNGIA

-866 MRLMKDVKS
+866 MRLVKDVKS
-875 TNARVEVNNFIEAY
+875 TNARVEVNNFIEAF
-889 TSDEPTDVGYYRD
+889 TSDESTDVGYYRD

-968 DEVTPDATQAVHDTA
+968 DEVTPDAAQAVHDTA
-983 RAMQKHGAPTSLMS
+983 RAMQKHGAPTSVQGDL
-997 FPDGWQD
+997 FDGETVRD
-1004 DPRYLLMVGRYELQ
+1004 
-1018 TGESFFRNQL
+1018 QL
-1028 GTGGEYQQALAAGR
+1028 G
-1042 TELNEQQW
+1042 
-1050 YQVRSPQFKAW
+1050 
-1061 FGDWENDPANA
+1061 
-1072 SKVINP
+1072 
-1078 RTGEPLVVYHGTAGK
+1078 
-1093 FEAFDRGARA
+1093 
-1103 VSGSSTNDGFFFS
+1103 
-1116 DSPDVAGSYASVD
+1116 
-1129 SNYAPQPMVRGRIY
+1129 
-1143 DIDDNLTADLGTF
+1143 
-1156 DSSDALYAHL
+1156 
-1166 REREAA
+1166 A
-1172 GEYVDWDGVVTNTEY
+1172 GEEGM
-1187 PQVPLSAR
+1187 
-1195 NIIPA
+1195 
-1200 FLNIRQPQV
+1200 
-1209 TDFGGLPWNALPAA
+1209 
-1223 QGGYIT
+1223 
-1229 TDVLAREAQQSA
+1229 
-1241 DGAVFTNVRD
+1241 
-1251 SHAQSD
+1251 
-1257 TQVSTVYVAY
+1257 
-1267 DANQIKSAVE
+1267 
-1277 NSGEFSTSDARF
+1277 
-1289 RHQRGVQTEWDTMSD
+1289 QTEWDTMSD

-1319 TNALRNAFGDDIAW
+1319 TNALRTAFGDDIAW
-1333 NVLWVSPRS
+1333 NVVWVSPRS
-1342 QNLHNRNARAYVVD
+1342 QNLHNRNARAYVID

-1375 VYAVAHEMLHQGVDV
+1375 VYAVAHEMLHQGIDV

-1470 STNSSSLVSRIVSYL
+1470 STNSSSLVSRVVNYL
-1485 KQVVSRLTGKY
+1485 KQIVSRMTGKY

-1521 IRTPDQVNAYRQR
+1521 IRTPDQVREYRQR
-1534 MSFEAA
+1534 MSFESA

-1555 PDFDS
+1555 PDFDA
-1560 LDDTSKANI
+1560 LDDTTKANI
-1569 LSQLG
+1569 LSQLAA
-1574 TGDEQAQTELGL
+1574 GDEQAQTELGL

-1595 NDPWKDPKWR
+1595 NDPWKDPQWR
-1605 AQQQAAAHAQK
+1605 AQQQAADHAKK

-1628 PSSNP
+1628 PASDP
-1633 QGQADYVRRSVRQ
+1633 KGQADYVRRSVRQ

-1661 SDLDN
+1661 ADLDT
-1666 YVGIISQVRKGDAY
+1666 YVGIISQVRKGDDY
-1680 FIRVEMNDDAT
+1680 FIRVEMNDDVT
-1691 GAKGIIYEEPVTGD
+1691 GAKGIIYEEPITGD
-1705 IDLDMH
+1705 TDLDMH
-1711 KAWEALVQQYPN
+1711 KAWESLVQQFPN

-1785 LDVVE
+1785 LDIVE

-1795 WVSIYTPFMAVEQ
+1795 WVSIYTPFTAVEQ

-1844 NQQSLRDRTE
+1844 KQQSLRDRTE
-1854 KLRQSIID
+1854 RLRQTIID
-1862 SGISQ
+1862 SGLSQ

-1888 SDEALGHWQEVN
+1888 SDEPLGHWQEVN

-1942 AQALANLT
+1942 AQAVANLT

-1958 SIVAEVAETNRIVNK
+1958 AIVAEVAETNRIVNK

-1985 YYERVDRGKGYL
+1985 YHERIHRGKSYL

-2081 VSPRNNFEDA
+2081 VSPRNNFNDP
-2091 DNVLDWE
+2091 DGVLDWE

-2129 LHQEQPHAAVAK
+2129 LRQEQPHAAVAK

-2254 GKLPHQADLLRTGVS
+2254 GKLPHQADLLRTGAS
-2269 KARGITARVAEA
+2269 KARGITARVAET
-2281 IAYPPETAMRLGSFR
+2281 IAYPPETAMRLGAFR

-2314 LVDLFDQAKNPAN
+2314 LVDLFDQAKNPVN

-2515 HAYDENG
+2515 YAYDENG

-2616 AWLQMGEK
+2616 AWQKMGEK

-2672 KQLNA
+2672 KQLND
-2677 MISQAEAEGR
+2677 MIRQAEAEGR

>member
-9 SYLDNLAAMTQQAA
+9 SYLDNLATMTQQAA

-307 LVGKGVAAVGKGIVK
+307 LVGKGVAAVGKGVVK
-322 GAAKGVSKA
+322 GAAKATSKA
-331 TFGMADDVLRAGGAQ
+331 TFGLADDVLRAGGAQ
-346 LGRAAGVLRPAAERL
+346 LGRAAGVLKPAAERL
-361 NPSILA
+361 NPSMLV
-367 RSAAIEGA
+367 RTAAIEGS

-383 QEGAYNP
+383 QEGAYDPN
-390 TTAQYTD
+390 TAQYTD

-404 VTGLLT
+404 ATGLLT

-431 LGGRAAAGNTTLSQT
+431 LGSRAAAGNTTLSQT

-470 ASKATRDVLGEATEY
+470 ASKATRDILGEATEY
-485 LISRTAQLVPKSG
+485 LMSRTAQLVPKPS

-508 QITSGMLGEGLEE
+508 QLTSGMLGEGLEE

-568 SGGIEAA
+568 SGSIEAA
-575 GKYREHRA
+575 GKYRENRA

-596 AHLQDA
+596 AQLQDA

-612 DGVVRPAQA
+612 AGVAQP
-621 QAQAQPQAQPT
+621 QAQPQAQAQPT
-632 GDPLQ
+632 VDPLQ
-637 QAQAQAQAQQP
+637 QAQAQAQAQP

-672 DDVYRELAL
+672 DGVYRELAL

-692 AARADREMAAE
+692 AARADRDMAAE
-703 VDAAKQRAMG
+703 VDATKQRAMG

-830 TQPAPADGTA
+830 AQPAPADGTA

-875 TNARVEVNNFIEAY
+875 TNARVEVNNFIEAF
-889 TSDEPTDVGYYRD
+889 TSDEPTDVGYFRD

-983 RAMQKHGAPTSLMS
+983 RAMQKHGAPTAVQGDL
-997 FPDGWQD
+997 FDGE
-1004 DPRYLLMVGRYELQ
+1004 VV
-1018 TGESFFRNQL
+1018 RNQL
-1028 GTGGEYQQALAAGR
+1028 GE
-1042 TELNEQQW
+1042 E
-1050 YQVRSPQFKAW
+1050 
-1061 FGDWENDPANA
+1061 
-1072 SKVINP
+1072 
-1078 RTGEPLVVYHGTAGK
+1078 GT
-1093 FEAFDRGARA
+1093 
-1103 VSGSSTNDGFFFS
+1103 
-1116 DSPDVAGSYASVD
+1116 
-1129 SNYAPQPMVRGRIY
+1129 
-1143 DIDDNLTADLGTF
+1143 
-1156 DSSDALYAHL
+1156 
-1166 REREAA
+1166 
-1172 GEYVDWDGVVTNTEY
+1172 
-1187 PQVPLSAR
+1187 
-1195 NIIPA
+1195 
-1200 FLNIRQPQV
+1200 
-1209 TDFGGLPWNALPAA
+1209 
-1223 QGGYIT
+1223 
-1229 TDVLAREAQQSA
+1229 
-1241 DGAVFTNVRD
+1241 
-1251 SHAQSD
+1251 
-1257 TQVSTVYVAY
+1257 
-1267 DANQIKSAVE
+1267 
-1277 NSGEFSTSDARF
+1277 
-1289 RHQRGVQTEWDTMSD
+1289 QTEWDMMSD

-1333 NVLWVSPRS
+1333 NVVWVSPRS
-1342 QNLHNRNARAYVVD
+1342 QSLHNRNARAYVVD

-1407 RLAENPFVQALMAR
+1407 RLAANPFVQALMER

-1496 RKASDSDVANFL
+1496 RKASDSDVADFL
-1508 NVVTARRPNDTAG
+1508 KVVTARRPNDTAG
-1521 IRTPDQVNAYRQR
+1521 IRTPDQVSAYRQR

-1560 LDDTSKANI
+1560 LDATSKANI
-1569 LSQLG
+1569 LSQLSA
-1574 TGDEQAQTELGL
+1574 GDEQAQTELGL

-1595 NDPWKDPKWR
+1595 NDPWKDPQWR

-1628 PSSNP
+1628 PASNP

-1875 GLEERVRSDVLLN
+1875 GLEEHVRSDVLLN
-1888 SDEALGHWQEVN
+1888 SDESLGHWQEVN

-1942 AQALANLT
+1942 AQAVSNLT
-1950 VEERNKIG
+1950 AEERNKIG

-1985 YYERVDRGKGYL
+1985 YHERIHRGKSYL

-2081 VSPRNNFEDA
+2081 VSPRNNFDDP

-2129 LHQEQPHAAVAK
+2129 LRQEQPHAAVAK

-2175 ISGAIGEQYVDS
+2175 ISGAIGAQYVDS

-2269 KARGITARVAEA
+2269 KARGITARVAET

-2422 VKLGDVQI
+2422 VKLGDIQI

-2445 AVGVAMG
+2445 SVGVAMG

-2460 TEQAGGM
+2460 TEQVGGM

-2616 AWLQMGEK
+2616 AWQKMGEK

>member
-30 QQLALEQQQSEARI
+30 QQLALEQQQSQARI

-64 QQQQAQAQA
+64 QQQQAQLQA
-73 QQQQAAANAATMSTG
+73 QQQQAAADTAAMSTG

-149 AVVKVSTNKNLFDTE
+149 AVTKASTNKHLFDTE

-183 VGGIADLASTLNI
+183 VGGIADLASTINT
-196 AAYEGAKRMG
+196 AVYEGAKRMD
-206 KAGYTDALGN
+206 KAGYTDALGFLS
-216 INPVYAM
+216 PTYAL
-223 EKAWEFT
+223 EKAWEYT

-251 AAWGDLKSDYYKDAA
+251 AAWGDLKSDYSKDAA

-279 LALGDKPTTAFDE
+279 LALGDKPTTALDE

-307 LVGKGVAAVGKGIVK
+307 LVGKGVAAVGKGVVRGTAK
-322 GAAKGVSKA
+322 AASKA
-331 TFGMADDVLRAGGAQ
+331 TFGLADDVLRASGTQ
-346 LGRAAGVLRPAAERL
+346 LGRATGVLKPVAERL
-361 NPSILA
+361 NPSLLA
-367 RSAAIEGA
+367 RSAAIEGS

-383 QEGAYNP
+383 QEGAYNAD
-390 TTAQYTD
+390 TAQYTD

-404 VTGLLT
+404 ATGLLT
-410 GGITYAGGKLFN
+410 GGITYLGGRLFN

-431 LGGRAAAGNTTLSQT
+431 LGGRAASRAEATSL
-446 LLSGSGLTIE
+446 GSEILQGGAKDIPSALGL
-456 QALRTVAD
+456 VAA
-464 DIASGA
+464 DIAKGTVGKEA
-470 ASKATRDVLGEATEY
+470 REVLALTTEY
-485 LISRTAQLVPKSG
+485 LMAHASELVPKSS
-498 KLSAVFNGTK
+498 KLAAVFNGTK

-521 GLIGMVSSAATQGL
+521 GLIGMISSAATQGL
-535 GKDGTFNTNNIDI
+535 GKDGTFNTNNIDL
-548 KEVIRAG
+548 KEVMRAG
-555 QNAATLGATLGVV
+555 ANAATLGATLGVV
-568 SGGIEAA
+568 SGSIEAA

-583 NVDRI
+583 NVDSI
-588 LQDNEQAA
+588 LRERDEAA
-596 AHLQDA
+596 STYLPEV

-621 QAQAQPQAQPT
+621 QTQTQPQAQPT

-637 QAQAQAQAQQP
+637 QAQAQAQSQQP

-703 VDAAKQRAMG
+703 VDATKQRAMG
-713 DRLADYAKTEQAKV
+713 DRLADYAKTEQAKA

-776 AQDLIKSGTLDTTT
+776 AQDLIKSGTLDKAT
-790 EKSLLDSASQ
+790 EQSLIDSASQ

-820 NLLKIKTAEQ
+820 NLLKIKTPTPA
-830 TQPAPADGTA
+830 QPAPTDGTT

-845 TRSTKTVLEQNGIA
+845 IRSTKTVLENNGIS

-875 TNARVEVNNFIEAY
+875 TNARVEVNNFIEAF

-932 LEATLTDGVES
+932 LEATLSDGVES
-943 RSATKEAASQ
+943 RAATKEAASQ

-983 RAMQKHGAPTSLMS
+983 RAMQKHGAPTAVQGDLFGDM
-997 FPDGWQD
+997 D
-1004 DPRYLLMVGRYELQ
+1004 V
-1018 TGESFFRNQL
+1018 RNQL
-1028 GTGGEYQQALAAGR
+1028 G
-1042 TELNEQQW
+1042 
-1050 YQVRSPQFKAW
+1050 
-1061 FGDWENDPANA
+1061 
-1072 SKVINP
+1072 
-1078 RTGEPLVVYHGTAGK
+1078 
-1093 FEAFDRGARA
+1093 
-1103 VSGSSTNDGFFFS
+1103 
-1116 DSPDVAGSYASVD
+1116 
-1129 SNYAPQPMVRGRIY
+1129 
-1143 DIDDNLTADLGTF
+1143 
-1156 DSSDALYAHL
+1156 
-1166 REREAA
+1166 A
-1172 GEYVDWDGVVTNTEY
+1172 GEEG
-1187 PQVPLSAR
+1187 
-1195 NIIPA
+1195 I
-1200 FLNIRQPQV
+1200 
-1209 TDFGGLPWNALPAA
+1209 
-1223 QGGYIT
+1223 
-1229 TDVLAREAQQSA
+1229 
-1241 DGAVFTNVRD
+1241 
-1251 SHAQSD
+1251 
-1257 TQVSTVYVAY
+1257 
-1267 DANQIKSAVE
+1267 
-1277 NSGEFSTSDARF
+1277 
-1289 RHQRGVQTEWDTMSD
+1289 QTEWDMMSD

-1333 NVLWVSPRS
+1333 NVVWVSPRS
-1342 QNLHNRNARAYVVD
+1342 QSLHNRNARAYVVD

-1398 GADYTQHMD
+1398 GADYNQHMD

-1496 RKASDSDVANFL
+1496 RKASDSDVADFL
-1508 NVVTARRPNDTAG
+1508 KVVTARRPNDTAG

-1560 LDDTSKANI
+1560 LDSNTKADI
-1569 LSQLG
+1569 LSQLA

-1628 PSSNP
+1628 PASNP
-1633 QGQADYVRRSVRQ
+1633 QGQADYVRRTVRQ

-1661 SDLDN
+1661 SDLDT

-1770 RDKLPANYVPILDKF
+1770 REKLPANYVPILDKF
-1785 LDVVE
+1785 LDIVE

-1862 SGISQ
+1862 SGLSQ
-1867 EKVNRILH
+1867 DKVNRILH

-1888 SDEALGHWQEVN
+1888 SDESLGHWQEVN

-1985 YYERVDRGKGYL
+1985 YYERVNRGKGYL

-2081 VSPRNNFEDA
+2081 VSPRNNFDDP

-2129 LHQEQPHAAVAK
+2129 LRQEQPHAAVAK
-2141 IGSINHYF
+2141 IGSVNHYF

-2246 AFATNALT
+2246 AFASNPLT
-2254 GKLPHQADLLRTGVS
+2254 GRLPQQADLLRTGVS
-2269 KARGITARVAEA
+2269 KARGITARVAET
-2281 IAYPPETAMRLGSFR
+2281 IAYPPETAMRLGAFR

-2314 LVDLFDQAKNPAN
+2314 LVDLFDQAKNPVN

-2422 VKLGDVQI
+2422 VKLGDIQI

-2445 AVGVAMG
+2445 SVGVAMG

-2460 TEQAGGM
+2460 TEQVGGM

-2522 KRIQFAADVERT
+2522 KRIQFPADVERT

-2586 ADRDMGIADI
+2586 ADRDMGIGDI

-2616 AWLQMGEK
+2616 AWQKMGEK

>member
-1 MPYNTGAL
+1 MPYNIGAL

-30 QQLALEQQQSEARI
+30 QQLALEQQQSQARI
-44 AEAQK
+44 AEAQQ

-64 QQQQAQAQA
+64 QQQQAQLQA
-73 QQQQAAANAATMSTG
+73 QQQQAAADTAAMSTG

-122 DNWLD
+122 DNWLE

-149 AVVKVSTNKNLFDTE
+149 AVIKASTNKHLFDTE

-183 VGGIADLASTLNI
+183 VGGLADLASTLNI
-196 AAYEGAKRMG
+196 AAYEGAKRME

-216 INPVYAM
+216 INPVYAL

-230 GLGDGKMNWDKQI
+230 GLGDGKLNWDKQI

-251 AAWGDLKSDYYKDAA
+251 AAWGDLKSDYSKDAA

-307 LVGKGVAAVGKGIVK
+307 LVGKGVAAAGKGVVK

-331 TFGMADDVLRAGGAQ
+331 TFGLADDVLRAGGAQ
-346 LGRAAGVLRPAAERL
+346 LGRAAGVLKPVAERL
-361 NPSILA
+361 NPSLLA
-367 RSAAIEGA
+367 RSAAIEGS
-375 GNAMDVLR
+375 GNAMNVLR
-383 QEGAYNP
+383 QEGAYNAD
-390 TTAQYTD
+390 TAQYTD

-404 VTGLLT
+404 ATGLLT
-410 GGITYAGGKLFN
+410 GGVTYLGGRLFS

-431 LGGRAAAGNTTLSQT
+431 LGGRAAAGNTALSQT

-464 DIASGA
+464 DIVSGA
-470 ASKATRDVLGEATEY
+470 ASKATRDVLGEATEF
-485 LISRTAQLVPKSG
+485 LMSRTAQLVPKTSN
-498 KLSAVFNGTK
+498 LSAAFSGAK

-521 GLIGMVSSAATQGL
+521 GLIGMISSAATQGV
-535 GKDGTFNTNNIDI
+535 GKDGTFNTNNIDL
-548 KEVIRAG
+548 KEVMRAG
-555 QNAATLGATLGVV
+555 ANAATLGATLGVV
-568 SGGIEAA
+568 SGSFEAA
-575 GKYREHRA
+575 GKYRENRA

-588 LQDNEQAA
+588 LRDNEQADA
-596 AHLQDA
+596 NLQEA
-602 RQMWYDIENP
+602 RQLWYDLENP
-612 DGVVRPAQA
+612 AGVVQPAQ
-621 QAQAQPQAQPT
+621 QAQPT
-632 GDPLQ
+632 QTQAAVDPLQ
-637 QAQAQAQAQQP
+637 QSQAQAQQP

-660 LAIPSNIDPRLP
+660 LALPSNIDPRLP

-681 QAYKERVAQTD
+681 QSYKERVAQAD
-692 AARADREMAAE
+692 AARADRVAVAE
-703 VDAAKQRAMG
+703 ADASKQRAMG
-713 DRLADYAKTEQAKV
+713 DRLADYAKTEQAKT

-776 AQDLIKSGTLDTTT
+776 AQDLIKSGTLDKAT
-790 EKSLLDSASQ
+790 EQSLLDSASQ

-820 NLLKIKTAEQ
+820 NLLKIRTAEQ
-830 TQPAPADGTA
+830 AKPAQPDGTT

-845 TRSTKTVLEQNGIA
+845 IRSTKTVLENNGIA
-859 GAAGKDV
+859 GAASKDV

-875 TNARVEVNNFIEAY
+875 TNARVELNNFIEAF
-889 TSDEPTDVGYYRD
+889 TSDEPTDVGYYRG

-932 LEATLTDGVES
+932 LEATLSDGVES
-943 RSATKEAASQ
+943 RAATKEAASQ

-968 DEVTPDATQAVHDTA
+968 GEVTPDAIQAVHDTA
-983 RAMQKHGAPTSLMS
+983 RAMQKHGAPTAAQGDLFGDM
-997 FPDGWQD
+997 D
-1004 DPRYLLMVGRYELQ
+1004 L
-1018 TGESFFRNQL
+1018 RNQL
-1028 GTGGEYQQALAAGR
+1028 GE
-1042 TELNEQQW
+1042 E
-1050 YQVRSPQFKAW
+1050 
-1061 FGDWENDPANA
+1061 
-1072 SKVINP
+1072 
-1078 RTGEPLVVYHGTAGK
+1078 
-1093 FEAFDRGARA
+1093 
-1103 VSGSSTNDGFFFS
+1103 
-1116 DSPDVAGSYASVD
+1116 
-1129 SNYAPQPMVRGRIY
+1129 
-1143 DIDDNLTADLGTF
+1143 
-1156 DSSDALYAHL
+1156 
-1166 REREAA
+1166 
-1172 GEYVDWDGVVTNTEY
+1172 
-1187 PQVPLSAR
+1187 
-1195 NIIPA
+1195 
-1200 FLNIRQPQV
+1200 
-1209 TDFGGLPWNALPAA
+1209 
-1223 QGGYIT
+1223 
-1229 TDVLAREAQQSA
+1229 
-1241 DGAVFTNVRD
+1241 
-1251 SHAQSD
+1251 
-1257 TQVSTVYVAY
+1257 
-1267 DANQIKSAVE
+1267 
-1277 NSGEFSTSDARF
+1277 
-1289 RHQRGVQTEWDTMSD
+1289 GVQTEWDTLSD

-1333 NVLWVSPRS
+1333 NVVWVSPRS
-1342 QNLHNRNARAYVVD
+1342 QSLHNRNTRAYVVD

-1398 GADYTQHMD
+1398 GADYNQHMD

-1427 NIDKQSMV
+1427 NIDKHSMV

-1485 KQVVSRLTGKY
+1485 KQVVSRLTGKF
-1496 RKASDSDVANFL
+1496 RKASDSDVADFL
-1508 NVVTARRPNDTAG
+1508 KVVTARRPNDTAG
-1521 IRTPDQVNAYRQR
+1521 IRTPDQVREYRQR
-1534 MSFEAA
+1534 MSFESA
-1540 QARSDYYHNQARSIY
+1540 QARSDYYHNQVRSIY
-1555 PDFDS
+1555 PDFDA
-1560 LDDTSKANI
+1560 LDANSKADI
-1569 LSQLG
+1569 LSQLA

-1586 QIRNSLLPV
+1586 QVRNSLLPV

-1605 AQQQAAAHAQK
+1605 AQQQAADHAQK

-1628 PSSNP
+1628 PSSSP

-1661 SDLDN
+1661 ADLDT
-1666 YVGIISQVRKGDAY
+1666 YVGIISQVRKGDEY

-1753 QQMGL
+1753 QQMSL

-1770 RDKLPANYVPILDKF
+1770 REKLPANYVPILDKF

-1795 WVSIYTPFMAVEQ
+1795 WVSVYTPFVAVEQ

-1844 NQQSLRDRTE
+1844 KQQSLRDRTE
-1854 KLRQSIID
+1854 RLRQTIID

-1888 SDEALGHWQEVN
+1888 SDESLGHWQEVD
-1900 GNRVLFDPA
+1900 GQRVLFDPA

-1950 VEERNKIG
+1950 VEERNKVG
-1958 SIVAEVAETNRIVNK
+1958 SIVAEVAETNRIVNT

-1985 YYERVDRGKGYL
+1985 YHEHIHRGKSYL
-1997 DLVFPEL
+1997 DFVFPEL

-2129 LHQEQPHAAVAK
+2129 LRQEQPHAAVAK

-2254 GKLPHQADLLRTGVS
+2254 GRLPQQADLLRTGVS
-2269 KARGITARVAEA
+2269 KARGITARVAET
-2281 IAYPPETAMRLGSFR
+2281 IAYPPETAMRLGAFR

-2314 LVDLFDQAKNPAN
+2314 LVDLFDQAKNPVN

-2515 HAYDENG
+2515 YAYDENG

-2610 DGQSEE
+2610 DGQLEE

-2633 GTLDIL
+2633 GTLDVL

-2672 KQLNA
+2672 KQLND
-2677 MISQAEAEGR
+2677 MIRQAEAEGR

>member
-49 AMEDALAQQQAAYVA
+49 AMEDALAQRQAAYVA
-64 QQQQAQAQA
+64 QQQQAQVQAQQQQVQA

-149 AVVKVSTNKNLFDTE
+149 AVVKASTNKNLFDTE

-178 LADSA
+178 LVDSA
-183 VGGIADLASTLNI
+183 VGGMADLASSLNTVV
-196 AAYEGAKRMG
+196 YEGAKHMG
-206 KAGYTDALGN
+206 KSGYTDILG
-216 INPVYAM
+216 IVSPVYTM
-223 EKAWEFT
+223 EKAWEST

-243 DDAVVATR
+243 DDTIVSVR
-251 AAWGDLKSDYYKDAA
+251 AAWGDLKSDYSKDAA
-266 RARAEASGVAETL
+266 RARAEASGVAETM
-279 LALGDKPTTAFDE
+279 LALGDKPTTAIDE
-292 LASALGVVVGAKGLN
+292 LASSLGVVVGSYGVG
-307 LVGKGVAAVGKGIVK
+307 LVGKGVAALTKGIIK

-331 TFGMADDVLRAGGAQ
+331 TLGMADDVLRAGGAQ
-346 LGRAAGVLRPAAERL
+346 LGRAAGVLKPAAERL
-361 NPSILA
+361 NPSMLV
-367 RSAAIEGA
+367 RTAAIEGS

-383 QEGAYNP
+383 QEGAYDPN
-390 TTAQYTD
+390 TAQYTD

-404 VTGLLT
+404 ATGLLT
-410 GGITYAGGKLFN
+410 GGITYLGGKLFN

-431 LGGRAAAGNTTLSQT
+431 LGGRAASRAEATSL
-446 LLSGSGLTIE
+446 GSEILQGGAKDIPSALGL
-456 QALRTVAD
+456 VAA
-464 DIASGA
+464 DIAKGTVGKEA
-470 ASKATRDVLGEATEY
+470 REVLALTTEY
-485 LISRTAQLVPKSG
+485 LMAHTSELVPKSS
-498 KLSAVFNGTK
+498 KLAAVFNGTK

-521 GLIGMVSSAATQGL
+521 GLIGMITSAATQGL

-548 KEVIRAG
+548 KEVMRAG
-555 QNAATLGATLGVV
+555 ANAATLGATLGVV
-568 SGGIEAA
+568 SGSIEAA

-583 NVDRI
+583 NVDSI
-588 LQDNEQAA
+588 LRERDEAA
-596 AHLQDA
+596 STYLPEV

-621 QAQAQPQAQPT
+621 QTQAQPQAQPT

-703 VDAAKQRAMG
+703 VDATKQRAMG

-830 TQPAPADGTA
+830 AQPAPADGTA

-875 TNARVEVNNFIEAY
+875 TNARVEVNNFIEAF
-889 TSDEPTDVGYYRD
+889 TSDEPTDVGYFRD

-983 RAMQKHGAPTSLMS
+983 RAMQKHGAPTSAMN

-1004 DPRYLLMVGRYELQ
+1004 DPRFLLMVGRYELQ
-1018 TGESFFRNQL
+1018 TGKPFPRDQL
-1028 GTGGEYQQALAAGR
+1028 G
-1042 TELNEQQW
+1042 
-1050 YQVRSPQFKAW
+1050 
-1061 FGDWENDPANA
+1061 
-1072 SKVINP
+1072 
-1078 RTGEPLVVYHGTAGK
+1078 
-1093 FEAFDRGARA
+1093 A
-1103 VSGSSTNDGFFFS
+1103 V
-1116 DSPDVAGSYASVD
+1116 
-1129 SNYAPQPMVRGRIY
+1129 
-1143 DIDDNLTADLGTF
+1143 
-1156 DSSDALYAHL
+1156 
-1166 REREAA
+1166 E
-1172 GEYVDWDGVVTNTEY
+1172 DGV
-1187 PQVPLSAR
+1187 
-1195 NIIPA
+1195 
-1200 FLNIRQPQV
+1200 
-1209 TDFGGLPWNALPAA
+1209 
-1223 QGGYIT
+1223 
-1229 TDVLAREAQQSA
+1229 QSA
-1241 DGAVFTNVRD
+1241 W
-1251 SHAQSD
+1251 
-1257 TQVSTVYVAY
+1257 
-1267 DANQIKSAVE
+1267 E
-1277 NSGEFSTSDARF
+1277 
-1289 RHQRGVQTEWDTMSD
+1289 TMSD

-1333 NVLWVSPRS
+1333 NVVWVSPRS

-1508 NVVTARRPNDTAG
+1508 NVVTVRRPNDTAG
-1521 IRTPDQVNAYRQR
+1521 IRTPDQVSAYRQR

-1560 LDDTSKANI
+1560 LDATSKANI
-1569 LSQLG
+1569 LSQLSA
-1574 TGDEQAQTELGL
+1574 GDEQAQTELGL

-1862 SGISQ
+1862 IGISQ

-1888 SDEALGHWQEVN
+1888 SDESLGHWQEVN

-1985 YYERVDRGKGYL
+1985 YYERVNRGKDYL
-1997 DLVFPEL
+1997 GLVFPEL
-2004 AAQGVDFGGFFVTM
+2004 LAQGVDFGGFFVTM

-2081 VSPRNNFEDA
+2081 VSPRNNFDDP

-2129 LHQEQPHAAVAK
+2129 LRQEQPHAAVAK

-2160 PVFGLM
+2160 PVFGIM

-2187 KSAPAVGMK
+2187 KSAPTVGMK

-2269 KARGITARVAEA
+2269 KARGITARVAET

-2503 GKDIFGRELKSE
+2503 GKDIFGRELKAE

>member
-30 QQLALEQQQSEARI
+30 QQLALEQQQSQARI
-44 AEAQK
+44 AEAQQ

-64 QQQQAQAQA
+64 QQQQAQLQA
-73 QQQQAAANAATMSTG
+73 QQQQAAADTAVMSTG

-149 AVVKVSTNKNLFDTE
+149 AVIKVSTNKHLFDTE

-183 VGGIADLASTLNI
+183 VGGLADLASTLNI
-196 AAYEGAKRMG
+196 AAYEGAKRME

-216 INPVYAM
+216 INPVYAL

-230 GLGDGKMNWDKQI
+230 GLGDGKLNWDKQI

-251 AAWGDLKSDYYKDAA
+251 AAWGDLKSDYSKDAA

-307 LVGKGVAAVGKGIVK
+307 LVGKGVAAAGKGIVRGTAK
-322 GAAKGVSKA
+322 AASKA
-331 TFGMADDVLRAGGAQ
+331 TFGLADDVLRAGGAQ
-346 LGRAAGVLRPAAERL
+346 LGRAAGVLKPVAERL
-361 NPSILA
+361 NPSLLA
-367 RSAAIEGA
+367 RSAAIEGS
-375 GNAMDVLR
+375 GNAMNVLR
-383 QEGAYNP
+383 QEGAYNAD
-390 TTAQYTD
+390 TAQYTD

-404 VTGLLT
+404 ATGLLT
-410 GGITYAGGKLFN
+410 GGVTYLGGRLFS

-431 LGGRAAAGNTTLSQT
+431 LGGRAAAGNTALSQT

-464 DIASGA
+464 DIVSGA
-470 ASKATRDVLGEATEY
+470 ASKATRDVLGEATEF
-485 LISRTAQLVPKSG
+485 LMSRTAQLVPKTSN
-498 KLSAVFNGTK
+498 LSAAFSGAK
-508 QITSGMLGEGLEE
+508 QLTSGMLGEGLEE
-521 GLIGMVSSAATQGL
+521 GLIGMISSAATQGL
-535 GKDGTFNTNNIDI
+535 GKDGTFNTNNIDL
-548 KEVIRAG
+548 KEVMRAG
-555 QNAATLGATLGVV
+555 ANAATLGATLGVV
-568 SGGIEAA
+568 SGSFEAA
-575 GKYREHRA
+575 GKYRENRA

-588 LQDNEQAA
+588 LRDNEQADTN
-596 AHLQDA
+596 LQES
-602 RQMWYDIENP
+602 RQLWYDLENP
-612 DGVVRPAQA
+612 AGVAQPAQ
-621 QAQAQPQAQPT
+621 QAQPRVQPT
-632 GDPLQ
+632 VDPLQ
-637 QAQAQAQAQQP
+637 QAQAQAQQP

-681 QAYKERVAQTD
+681 QAHKERVAQAD
-692 AARADREMAAE
+692 AARADRVAVAE
-703 VDAAKQRAMG
+703 ADASKQRAMG
-713 DRLADYAKTEQAKV
+713 DRLADYAKTEQAKT

-741 ATAGFRFADDIL
+741 ATAGFRFADDVL

-776 AQDLIKSGTLDTTT
+776 AQDLIKSGTLDKAT
-790 EKSLLDSASQ
+790 EQSLLDSASQ

-830 TQPAPADGTA
+830 AKPAQPDGTT

-845 TRSTKTVLEQNGIA
+845 IRSTKTVLETNGIA
-859 GAAGKDV
+859 GAASKDV

-875 TNARVEVNNFIEAY
+875 TNARVELNNFIEAF

-932 LEATLTDGVES
+932 MEATLSDGVES
-943 RSATKEAASQ
+943 RAATKEAASQ

-968 DEVTPDATQAVHDTA
+968 DEVTPDATQAVNDTA
-983 RAMQKHGAPTSLMS
+983 RAMQKHGAPTAVQGDLFGDM
-997 FPDGWQD
+997 D
-1004 DPRYLLMVGRYELQ
+1004 V
-1018 TGESFFRNQL
+1018 RNQL
-1028 GTGGEYQQALAAGR
+1028 GE
-1042 TELNEQQW
+1042 E
-1050 YQVRSPQFKAW
+1050 
-1061 FGDWENDPANA
+1061 
-1072 SKVINP
+1072 
-1078 RTGEPLVVYHGTAGK
+1078 
-1093 FEAFDRGARA
+1093 
-1103 VSGSSTNDGFFFS
+1103 
-1116 DSPDVAGSYASVD
+1116 
-1129 SNYAPQPMVRGRIY
+1129 
-1143 DIDDNLTADLGTF
+1143 
-1156 DSSDALYAHL
+1156 
-1166 REREAA
+1166 
-1172 GEYVDWDGVVTNTEY
+1172 
-1187 PQVPLSAR
+1187 
-1195 NIIPA
+1195 
-1200 FLNIRQPQV
+1200 
-1209 TDFGGLPWNALPAA
+1209 
-1223 QGGYIT
+1223 
-1229 TDVLAREAQQSA
+1229 
-1241 DGAVFTNVRD
+1241 
-1251 SHAQSD
+1251 
-1257 TQVSTVYVAY
+1257 
-1267 DANQIKSAVE
+1267 
-1277 NSGEFSTSDARF
+1277 
-1289 RHQRGVQTEWDTMSD
+1289 GVQTEWDTMSD

-1333 NVLWVSPRS
+1333 SVVWVSPRS
-1342 QNLHNRNARAYVVD
+1342 QSLHNRNARAYVVD
-1356 GDPNTIYVV
+1356 GYPNTIYVV

-1398 GADYTQHMD
+1398 GADYNQHMD

-1470 STNSSSLVSRIVSYL
+1470 STNSSSLVSRVVSYL
-1485 KQVVSRLTGKY
+1485 KQIVSRMTGKY
-1496 RKASDSDVANFL
+1496 RKASDSDVADFL
-1508 NVVTARRPNDTAG
+1508 KVVTARRPNDTAG
-1521 IRTPDQVNAYRQR
+1521 IRTPDQVSAYRQR
-1534 MSFEAA
+1534 MSFESA
-1540 QARSDYYHNQARSIY
+1540 QARSDYYHVQARSIY

-1560 LDDTSKANI
+1560 LDASSKADI
-1569 LSQLG
+1569 LSQLA

-1586 QIRNSLLPV
+1586 QVRNSLLPV

-1605 AQQQAAAHAQK
+1605 AQQQAADHAQR
-1616 VAAAQQAANQVP
+1616 VSAAQQAANQVP
-1628 PSSNP
+1628 PASNP
-1633 QGQADYVRRSVRQ
+1633 QAQADYVRRTVRQ

-1661 SDLDN
+1661 SDLDT
-1666 YVGIISQVRKGDAY
+1666 YVGIISQVRKGDEY

-1705 IDLDMH
+1705 LDLDMH

-1770 RDKLPANYVPILDKF
+1770 REKLPANYVPILDKF
-1785 LDVVE
+1785 LDIVE

-1795 WVSIYTPFMAVEQ
+1795 WVSIYTPFIAVEQ

-1816 QTNIITRLLRDKS
+1816 PTSIITRLLRDKS

-1854 KLRQSIID
+1854 RLRQNIID
-1862 SGISQ
+1862 SGLSQ
-1867 EKVNRILH
+1867 DKVNRILH

-1888 SDEALGHWQEVN
+1888 SDESLGHWQDVN

-1936 LRGIRL
+1936 LRGVRL

-1973 LKHERGVLTDKD
+1973 LKHERGVLNDKD
-1985 YYERVDRGKGYL
+1985 YNERIPRGKDYL
-1997 DLVFPEL
+1997 NLVFPEL

-2081 VSPRNNFEDA
+2081 VSPRNNFDDP

-2129 LHQEQPHAAVAK
+2129 LRQEQPHAAVAK

-2202 KYLFSPD
+2202 RYLFSPD

-2246 AFATNALT
+2246 AFATNPLT
-2254 GKLPHQADLLRTGVS
+2254 GRLPQQADLLRTGVS
-2269 KARGITARVAEA
+2269 KARGITARVAET
-2281 IAYPPETAMRLGSFR
+2281 IAYPPETAMRLGVFR

-2452 KRNILDAA
+2452 KRNIIDAA
-2460 TEQAGGM
+2460 TEQVGGM

-2515 HAYDENG
+2515 YAYDENG

-2639 NADIDQSVT
+2639 NADIDPSVT

-2653 YAEADK
+2653 YSEADK

-2672 KQLNA
+2672 KQLND
-2677 MISQAEAEGR
+2677 MIRQAEAEGR

>member
-30 QQLALEQQQSEARI
+30 QQLALEQQQSQARI

-64 QQQQAQAQA
+64 QQQQAQLQA
-73 QQQQAAANAATMSTG
+73 QQQQAAADTAAMSTG

-149 AVVKVSTNKNLFDTE
+149 AVTKASTNKHLFDTE

-183 VGGIADLASTLNI
+183 VGGIADLASTINT
-196 AAYEGAKRMG
+196 AVYEGAKRMDT
-206 KAGYTDALGN
+206 AGYTDALGFLS
-216 INPVYAM
+216 PTYAL
-223 EKAWEFT
+223 EKAWEYT

-251 AAWGDLKSDYYKDAA
+251 AAWGDLKSDYSKDAA

-279 LALGDKPTTAFDE
+279 LALGDKPTTALDE

-307 LVGKGVAAVGKGIVK
+307 LVGKGVAAVGKGVVRGTAK
-322 GAAKGVSKA
+322 AASKA
-331 TFGMADDVLRAGGAQ
+331 TFGLADDVLRASGTQ
-346 LGRAAGVLRPAAERL
+346 LGRATGVLKPVAERL
-361 NPSILA
+361 NPSLLA
-367 RSAAIEGA
+367 RSAAIEGS

-383 QEGAYNP
+383 QEGAYNAD
-390 TTAQYTD
+390 TAQYTD

-404 VTGLLT
+404 TTGLLT
-410 GGITYAGGKLFN
+410 GGITYLGGRLFN

-431 LGGRAAAGNTTLSQT
+431 LGGRAASRAEATSL
-446 LLSGSGLTIE
+446 GSEILQGGAKDIPSALGL
-456 QALRTVAD
+456 VAA
-464 DIASGA
+464 DIAKGTVGKEA
-470 ASKATRDVLGEATEY
+470 REVLALTTEY
-485 LISRTAQLVPKSG
+485 LMAHASELVPKSS
-498 KLSAVFNGTK
+498 KLAAVFNGTK

-521 GLIGMVSSAATQGL
+521 GLIGMISSAATQGL
-535 GKDGTFNTNNIDI
+535 GKDGTFNTNNIDL
-548 KEVIRAG
+548 KEVMRAG
-555 QNAATLGATLGVV
+555 ANAATLGATLGVV
-568 SGGIEAA
+568 SGSVEAA

-583 NVDRI
+583 NVDSI
-588 LQDNEQAA
+588 LRERDEAA
-596 AHLQDA
+596 STYLPEV

-637 QAQAQAQAQQP
+637 QAQAQAQSQQP

-703 VDAAKQRAMG
+703 VDATKQRAMG

-776 AQDLIKSGTLDTTT
+776 AQDLIKSGTLDKAT
-790 EKSLLDSASQ
+790 EQSLIDSASQ

-820 NLLKIKTAEQ
+820 NLLKIKTPTPA
-830 TQPAPADGTA
+830 QPAPTDGTT

-845 TRSTKTVLEQNGIA
+845 IRSTKTVLENNGIS

-875 TNARVEVNNFIEAY
+875 TNARVEVNNFIEAF

-932 LEATLTDGVES
+932 LEATLSDGVES
-943 RSATKEAASQ
+943 RAATKEAASQ

-983 RAMQKHGAPTSLMS
+983 RAMQKHGAPTAVQAIL
-997 FPDGWQD
+997 DNWQD
-1004 DPRYLLMVGRYELQ
+1004 DFTLGGQGLRLDGMDI
-1018 TGESFFRNQL
+1018 RNQL
-1028 GTGGEYQQALAAGR
+1028 DTEGT
-1042 TELNEQQW
+1042 
-1050 YQVRSPQFKAW
+1050 
-1061 FGDWENDPANA
+1061 
-1072 SKVINP
+1072 
-1078 RTGEPLVVYHGTAGK
+1078 H
-1093 FEAFDRGARA
+1093 
-1103 VSGSSTNDGFFFS
+1103 
-1116 DSPDVAGSYASVD
+1116 
-1129 SNYAPQPMVRGRIY
+1129 
-1143 DIDDNLTADLGTF
+1143 
-1156 DSSDALYAHL
+1156 
-1166 REREAA
+1166 
-1172 GEYVDWDGVVTNTEY
+1172 
-1187 PQVPLSAR
+1187 
-1195 NIIPA
+1195 
-1200 FLNIRQPQV
+1200 
-1209 TDFGGLPWNALPAA
+1209 
-1223 QGGYIT
+1223 
-1229 TDVLAREAQQSA
+1229 
-1241 DGAVFTNVRD
+1241 
-1251 SHAQSD
+1251 
-1257 TQVSTVYVAY
+1257 
-1267 DANQIKSAVE
+1267 
-1277 NSGEFSTSDARF
+1277 
-1289 RHQRGVQTEWDTMSD
+1289 TEWDTMSD

-1333 NVLWVSPRS
+1333 NVVWVSPRS

-1398 GADYTQHMD
+1398 GADYNQHMD

-1496 RKASDSDVANFL
+1496 RKASDSDVADFL
-1508 NVVTARRPNDTAG
+1508 KVVTARRPNDTAG

-1555 PDFDS
+1555 PDFDA
-1560 LDDTSKANI
+1560 LDSNTKADI
-1569 LSQLG
+1569 LSQLA

-1628 PSSNP
+1628 PTSNP
-1633 QGQADYVRRSVRQ
+1633 QGQADYVRRTVRQ

-1661 SDLDN
+1661 SDLDT

-1770 RDKLPANYVPILDKF
+1770 REKLPANYVPILDKF
-1785 LDVVE
+1785 LDIVE

-1862 SGISQ
+1862 SGLSQ
-1867 EKVNRILH
+1867 DKVNRILH

-1888 SDEALGHWQEVN
+1888 SDESLGHWQEVN

-1985 YYERVDRGKGYL
+1985 YYERVNRGKGYL

-2081 VSPRNNFEDA
+2081 VSPRNNFDDP

-2129 LHQEQPHAAVAK
+2129 LRQEQPHAAVAK
-2141 IGSINHYF
+2141 IGSVNHYF

-2246 AFATNALT
+2246 AFASNPLT
-2254 GKLPHQADLLRTGVS
+2254 GRLPQQADLLRTGVS
-2269 KARGITARVAEA
+2269 KARGITARVAET
-2281 IAYPPETAMRLGSFR
+2281 IAYPPETAMRLGAFR

-2314 LVDLFDQAKNPAN
+2314 LVDLFDQAKNPVN

-2422 VKLGDVQI
+2422 VKLGDIQI

-2460 TEQAGGM
+2460 TEQVGGM

-2616 AWLQMGEK
+2616 AWQKMGEK

>member
-149 AVVKVSTNKNLFDTE
+149 AVTKASTNKHLFDTE

-183 VGGIADLASTLNI
+183 VGGLADLASTLNI
-196 AAYEGAKRMG
+196 AAYEGAKRMD

-243 DDAVVATR
+243 DDAVVSTR

-307 LVGKGVAAVGKGIVK
+307 LVGKGVAAVGKGVVK
-322 GAAKGVSKA
+322 GAAKAASKA
-331 TFGMADDVLRAGGAQ
+331 TFGLADDVLRASGAQ
-346 LGRAAGVLRPAAERL
+346 LGRAAGVLKPAAERL
-361 NPSILA
+361 NPSMLV
-367 RSAAIEGA
+367 RTAAIEGS

-383 QEGAYNP
+383 QEGAYDPN
-390 TTAQYTD
+390 TAQYTD

-404 VTGLLT
+404 ATGLLT
-410 GGITYAGGKLFN
+410 GGITYLGGKLFN

-485 LISRTAQLVPKSG
+485 LMSRTAQLVPKSG

-568 SGGIEAA
+568 SGSIEAA
-575 GKYREHRA
+575 GKYRENRA

-596 AHLQDA
+596 AQLQDA
-602 RQMWYDIENP
+602 HQMWYDIENP
-612 DGVVRPAQA
+612 AGVVRP

-632 GDPLQ
+632 VDPLQ
-637 QAQAQAQAQQP
+637 QAQAQAQAQSPAQP
-648 TAPLALPSPNPT
+648 TAPLALPSPTPT

-703 VDAAKQRAMG
+703 VDATKQRAMG

-830 TQPAPADGTA
+830 AQSAPADGTT

-875 TNARVEVNNFIEAY
+875 TNARVEVNNFIEAF
-889 TSDEPTDVGYYRD
+889 TSDEPTDVGYFRD

-983 RAMQKHGAPTSLMS
+983 RAMQKHGAPTAVQGDLFGDM
-997 FPDGWQD
+997 D
-1004 DPRYLLMVGRYELQ
+1004 V
-1018 TGESFFRNQL
+1018 RNQL
-1028 GTGGEYQQALAAGR
+1028 G
-1042 TELNEQQW
+1042 
-1050 YQVRSPQFKAW
+1050 
-1061 FGDWENDPANA
+1061 
-1072 SKVINP
+1072 
-1078 RTGEPLVVYHGTAGK
+1078 
-1093 FEAFDRGARA
+1093 
-1103 VSGSSTNDGFFFS
+1103 
-1116 DSPDVAGSYASVD
+1116 
-1129 SNYAPQPMVRGRIY
+1129 
-1143 DIDDNLTADLGTF
+1143 
-1156 DSSDALYAHL
+1156 
-1166 REREAA
+1166 A
-1172 GEYVDWDGVVTNTEY
+1172 GEEG
-1187 PQVPLSAR
+1187 
-1195 NIIPA
+1195 I
-1200 FLNIRQPQV
+1200 
-1209 TDFGGLPWNALPAA
+1209 
-1223 QGGYIT
+1223 
-1229 TDVLAREAQQSA
+1229 
-1241 DGAVFTNVRD
+1241 
-1251 SHAQSD
+1251 
-1257 TQVSTVYVAY
+1257 
-1267 DANQIKSAVE
+1267 
-1277 NSGEFSTSDARF
+1277 
-1289 RHQRGVQTEWDTMSD
+1289 QTEWDTMSD

-1333 NVLWVSPRS
+1333 NVVWVSPRS

-1470 STNSSSLVSRIVSYL
+1470 STNSSSLVSRVINYL

-1496 RKASDSDVANFL
+1496 RKASDSDVADFL
-1508 NVVTARRPNDTAG
+1508 KVVTARRPNDTAG
-1521 IRTPDQVNAYRQR
+1521 IRTPDQVSAYRQR

-1555 PDFDS
+1555 PDFGS
-1560 LDDTSKANI
+1560 LDATSKANI

-1574 TGDEQAQTELGL
+1574 AGDEQAQTELGL

-1661 SDLDN
+1661 TDLDT

-1691 GAKGIIYEEPVTGD
+1691 GAKGIIYEESATGD
-1705 IDLDMH
+1705 LDLDMH

-1736 EANRALTPEE
+1736 EANRALTPED

-1770 RDKLPANYVPILDKF
+1770 REKLPANYVPILDKF

-1985 YYERVDRGKGYL
+1985 YYERVNRGKNYL

-2117 RLVAKSKAAAKA
+2117 LLVAKSKAAAKA
-2129 LHQEQPHAAVAK
+2129 LRQEQPHAAVAK

-2269 KARGITARVAEA
+2269 KARGITARVAET

>member
-30 QQLALEQQQSEARI
+30 QQLALEQQQSQARI
-44 AEAQK
+44 AEAQQ
-49 AMEDALAQQQAAYVA
+49 AMEDALAQQQAAYVS
-64 QQQQAQAQA
+64 QQQQAQLQA
-73 QQQQAAANAATMSTG
+73 QQQQAAADAAAMSTG

-122 DNWLD
+122 DNWLE
-127 AKAKEENWN
+127 AKAREENWN

-149 AVVKVSTNKNLFDTE
+149 AVIKASTNKHLFDTE

-183 VGGIADLASTLNI
+183 VGGLADLASTLNI
-196 AAYEGAKRMG
+196 AAYEGAKRME

-216 INPVYAM
+216 INPVYAL

-230 GLGDGKMNWDKQI
+230 GLGDGKLNWDKQI

-251 AAWGDLKSDYYKDAA
+251 AAWGDLKSDYSKDAA

-307 LVGKGVAAVGKGIVK
+307 LVGKGVAAAGKGIVRGTAK
-322 GAAKGVSKA
+322 AASKA
-331 TFGMADDVLRAGGAQ
+331 TFGLADDVLRAGGAQ
-346 LGRAAGVLRPAAERL
+346 LGRAAGVLKPVAERL
-361 NPSILA
+361 NPSLLA
-367 RSAAIEGA
+367 RSAAIEGS

-383 QEGAYNP
+383 QEGAYNAD
-390 TTAQYTD
+390 TAQYTD

-404 VTGLLT
+404 ATGLLT
-410 GGITYAGGKLFN
+410 GGVTYLGGRLFS

-431 LGGRAAAGNTTLSQT
+431 LGGRAAAGNTALSQT

-464 DIASGA
+464 DIVSGA
-470 ASKATRDVLGEATEY
+470 ASKATRDVLGEATEF
-485 LISRTAQLVPKSG
+485 LMSRTAQLVPKTSN
-498 KLSAVFNGTK
+498 LSAAFSGAK
-508 QITSGMLGEGLEE
+508 QVTSGMLGEGLEE
-521 GLIGMVSSAATQGL
+521 GLIGMISSAATQGL
-535 GKDGTFNTNNIDI
+535 GKDGTFNTNNIDL
-548 KEVIRAG
+548 KEVMRAG
-555 QNAATLGATLGVV
+555 ANAATLGATLGVV
-568 SGGIEAA
+568 SGSFEAA
-575 GKYREHRA
+575 GKYRENRA

-588 LQDNEQAA
+588 LHDNEQADA
-596 AHLQDA
+596 NLQEA
-602 RQMWYDIENP
+602 RQLWYDLENP
-612 DGVVRPAQA
+612 SGVAQPAQ
-621 QAQAQPQAQPT
+621 QAQPT
-632 GDPLQ
+632 QTQAAVDPLQ
-637 QAQAQAQAQQP
+637 QAQAQAQQP
-648 TAPLALPSPNPT
+648 NAPLALPSPNPT

-681 QAYKERVAQTD
+681 QAYKERVAQAD
-692 AARADREMAAE
+692 AARADRVAVAE
-703 VDAAKQRAMG
+703 ADASKQRAMG
-713 DRLADYAKTEQAKV
+713 DRLADYAKTEQAKT

-776 AQDLIKSGTLDTTT
+776 AQDLIKSGTLDKAT
-790 EKSLLDSASQ
+790 EQSLLDSASQ

-830 TQPAPADGTA
+830 AKPAQTDGAT

-845 TRSTKTVLEQNGIA
+845 IRSTKTVLENNGIA
-859 GAAGKDV
+859 GAASKDV

-875 TNARVEVNNFIEAY
+875 TNARVSVNNFIEAF

-932 LEATLTDGVES
+932 LEATLSDGVES
-943 RSATKEAASQ
+943 RAATKEAASQ

-983 RAMQKHGAPTSLMS
+983 RAMQKHGAPTAVQGDL
-997 FPDGWQD
+997 FGGVD
-1004 DPRYLLMVGRYELQ
+1004 V
-1018 TGESFFRNQL
+1018 RNQL
-1028 GTGGEYQQALAAGR
+1028 DTEGR
-1042 TELNEQQW
+1042 
-1050 YQVRSPQFKAW
+1050 
-1061 FGDWENDPANA
+1061 
-1072 SKVINP
+1072 
-1078 RTGEPLVVYHGTAGK
+1078 
-1093 FEAFDRGARA
+1093 
-1103 VSGSSTNDGFFFS
+1103 
-1116 DSPDVAGSYASVD
+1116 
-1129 SNYAPQPMVRGRIY
+1129 
-1143 DIDDNLTADLGTF
+1143 
-1156 DSSDALYAHL
+1156 
-1166 REREAA
+1166 
-1172 GEYVDWDGVVTNTEY
+1172 
-1187 PQVPLSAR
+1187 
-1195 NIIPA
+1195 
-1200 FLNIRQPQV
+1200 
-1209 TDFGGLPWNALPAA
+1209 
-1223 QGGYIT
+1223 
-1229 TDVLAREAQQSA
+1229 
-1241 DGAVFTNVRD
+1241 
-1251 SHAQSD
+1251 
-1257 TQVSTVYVAY
+1257 
-1267 DANQIKSAVE
+1267 
-1277 NSGEFSTSDARF
+1277 
-1289 RHQRGVQTEWDTMSD
+1289 QTEWDTMSD
-1304 AEKHFAI
+1304 AEKRFAI

-1333 NVLWVSPRS
+1333 NVVWVSPRS
-1342 QNLHNRNARAYVVD
+1342 QSLHNRNARAYVVD

-1398 GADYTQHMD
+1398 GADYNQHMD

-1485 KQVVSRLTGKY
+1485 KQVVSRLTGKF
-1496 RKASDSDVANFL
+1496 RKASDSDVADFL
-1508 NVVTARRPNDTAG
+1508 KVVTARRPNDTAG
-1521 IRTPDQVNAYRQR
+1521 IRTPDQVREYRQR
-1534 MSFEAA
+1534 MSFESA
-1540 QARSDYYHNQARSIY
+1540 QARSDYYHDQARSIY

-1560 LDDTSKANI
+1560 LDSNTKADI
-1569 LSQLG
+1569 LSQLA

-1605 AQQQAAAHAQK
+1605 AQQQAADHAQR
-1616 VAAAQQAANQVP
+1616 VSAAQQAANQVP
-1628 PSSNP
+1628 PASNP
-1633 QGQADYVRRSVRQ
+1633 QAQADYVRRTVRQ

-1661 SDLDN
+1661 ADLDT
-1666 YVGIISQVRKGDAY
+1666 YVGIISQVRKGDEY

-1770 RDKLPANYVPILDKF
+1770 REKLPANYVPILDKF
-1785 LDVVE
+1785 LDIVE

-1795 WVSIYTPFMAVEQ
+1795 WVSIYTPFIAVEQ

-1854 KLRQSIID
+1854 RLRQTIID
-1862 SGISQ
+1862 SGLSQ
-1867 EKVNRILH
+1867 DKVNRILH

-1888 SDEALGHWQEVN
+1888 SDESLGHWQEVN
-1900 GNRVLFDPA
+1900 GQRVLFDPA

-1921 FQDLDTTDPNAGTYD
+1921 FQDLDTTNPNAGTYD

-1985 YYERVDRGKGYL
+1985 YHERITRGKDYL
-1997 DLVFPEL
+1997 NLVFPEL

-2129 LHQEQPHAAVAK
+2129 LRQERPHAAVAK

-2238 FGDNLNTD
+2238 FGDNINTD
-2246 AFATNALT
+2246 AFATNPLT
-2254 GKLPHQADLLRTGVS
+2254 GRLPQQADLLRTGVS
-2269 KARGITARVAEA
+2269 KARGITARVAET
-2281 IAYPPETAMRLGSFR
+2281 IAYPPETAMRLGVLR

-2314 LVDLFDQAKNPAN
+2314 LVDLFDQAKNPVN

-2452 KRNILDAA
+2452 KRNIIDAA

-2653 YAEADK
+2653 YAEADR

-2672 KQLNA
+2672 KQLND
-2677 MISQAEAEGR
+2677 MIRQAEAEGR

-2701 RTNKAAIRAE
+2701 RTNKAVIRAE

>member
-9 SYLDNLAAMTQQAA
+9 SYLDNLAAMTEQAA

-30 QQLALEQQQSEARI
+30 QQLAVEQQQSNARI
-44 AEAQK
+44 AAAQK
-49 AMEDALAQQQAAYVA
+49 AMEDALAQQQAAY
-64 QQQQAQAQA
+64 QA
-73 QQQQAAANAATMSTG
+73 QQQQQLQQQQAAGTAAAMSTG
-88 NKWADEFIASADKF
+88 NKWADEFIANAGNF

-122 DNWLD
+122 ENWLES
-127 AKAKEENWN
+127 KAKEENWN
-136 ALQKDQIKKQVKD
+136 ALQKDQIKKQVMD
-149 AVVKVSTNKNLFDTE
+149 AVVKNSTNKNLFNTE
-164 ERGFWGAVG
+164 DRGFWGAVG

-178 LADSA
+178 FVDSA
-183 VGGIADLASTLNI
+183 VGGIADVYSAVNTGV
-196 AAYEGAKRMG
+196 YETAKRMK
-206 KAGYTDALGN
+206 KAGYTDAIGYLS
-216 INPVYAM
+216 PSYTLESV
-223 EKAWEFT
+223 WEAT

-243 DDAVVATR
+243 DDGIVATR
-251 AAWGDLKSDYYKDAA
+251 AAWGDLKSDYAKDASLA
-266 RARAEASGVAETL
+266 IRTANGVAETM
-279 LALGDKPTTAFDE
+279 LAVGDKSGIVFDE
-292 LASALGVVVGAKGLN
+292 MASALGAVVGAKGIG
-307 LVGKGVAAVGKGIVK
+307 LVGRGAVAAGKGVLK
-322 GAAKGVSKA
+322 GAARVASKA
-331 TFGMADDVLRAGGAQ
+331 TRGVADDVLRASGAQ
-346 LGRAAGVLRPAAERL
+346 LGRAAGVLKPAAARL
-361 NPSILA
+361 NPSLLTRTAIL
-367 RSAAIEGA
+367 EGS

-383 QEGAYNP
+383 QEGAYDYNN
-390 TTAQYTD
+390 AQYTD

-404 VTGLLT
+404 ATGLLT

-464 DIASGA
+464 DILSGA
-470 ASKATRDVLGEATEY
+470 TSKATRDILGEATEY
-485 LISRTAQLVPKSG
+485 LMTRTAQLVPKTS
-498 KLSAVFNGTK
+498 KFSAAFGGAK

-521 GLIGMVSSAATQGL
+521 GLIGMITSAATQGL

-548 KEVIRAG
+548 KEVMRAG
-555 QNAATLGATLGVV
+555 ANAATLGATLGVV
-568 SGGIEAA
+568 SGSIEAA

-588 LQDNEQAA
+588 LTDNEQADT
-596 AHLQDA
+596 HLKEA

-612 DGVVRPAQA
+612 DGVVRQQAQSEQAAQQA
-621 QAQAQPQAQPT
+621 QAQPQSAPQAQPT
-632 GDPLQ
+632 GDPMH
-637 QAQAQAQAQQP
+637 QAQAQVAA
-648 TAPLALPSPNPT
+648 LALPSPTPT
-660 LAIPSNIDPRLP
+660 LAIPRHIDPRLP
-672 DDVYRELAL
+672 DDVYREMAL
-681 QAYKERVAQTD
+681 QAYKERVAQAESD
-692 AARADREMAAE
+692 RADRELVAAA
-703 VDAAKQRAMG
+703 DATEQRAMG
-713 DRLADYAKTEQAKV
+713 DRLADYAKTEQAKS
-727 ALNEL
+727 ALNDI
-732 LTPEQRAER
+732 LTPEQRASR
-741 ATAGFRFADDIL
+741 ATAGFRFADDVL

-776 AQDLIKSGTLDTTT
+776 AQDLIKTGTLDRAT
-790 EKSLLDSASQ
+790 EQSLIDSASQ

-830 TQPAPADGTA
+830 AQPAPADGTT

-845 TRSTKTVLEQNGIA
+845 TRSTKTVLESNGIS
-859 GAAGKDV
+859 GAASKDV

-875 TNARVEVNNFIEAY
+875 TTARVAVNNYIEAY
-889 TSDEPTDVGYYRD
+889 TSDESTDVGYYRD
-902 RAVASLTDM
+902 RAVASLTDV

-932 LEATLTDGVES
+932 LEATLTDGVEA

-968 DEVTPDATQAVHDTA
+968 DEVTPDAKQAVQDTA
-983 RAMQKHGAPTSLMS
+983 RAMQKHGAPTTMQGDLFGDMEVR
-997 FPDGWQD
+997 D
-1004 DPRYLLMVGRYELQ
+1004 
-1018 TGESFFRNQL
+1018 QL
-1028 GTGGEYQQALAAGR
+1028 G
-1042 TELNEQQW
+1042 
-1050 YQVRSPQFKAW
+1050 
-1061 FGDWENDPANA
+1061 
-1072 SKVINP
+1072 
-1078 RTGEPLVVYHGTAGK
+1078 
-1093 FEAFDRGARA
+1093 
-1103 VSGSSTNDGFFFS
+1103 
-1116 DSPDVAGSYASVD
+1116 
-1129 SNYAPQPMVRGRIY
+1129 
-1143 DIDDNLTADLGTF
+1143 
-1156 DSSDALYAHL
+1156 
-1166 REREAA
+1166 A
-1172 GEYVDWDGVVTNTEY
+1172 GEDGV
-1187 PQVPLSAR
+1187 
-1195 NIIPA
+1195 
-1200 FLNIRQPQV
+1200 
-1209 TDFGGLPWNALPAA
+1209 
-1223 QGGYIT
+1223 
-1229 TDVLAREAQQSA
+1229 QSA
-1241 DGAVFTNVRD
+1241 W
-1251 SHAQSD
+1251 
-1257 TQVSTVYVAY
+1257 
-1267 DANQIKSAVE
+1267 E
-1277 NSGEFSTSDARF
+1277 
-1289 RHQRGVQTEWDTMSD
+1289 TMSD
-1304 AEKHFAI
+1304 AEKHLAI

-1319 TNALRNAFGDDIAW
+1319 TNALRNTFGDEIAR
-1333 NVLWVSPRS
+1333 NVVWVSPRS
-1342 QNLHNRNARAYVVD
+1342 QSLHNRNSRAYVLD

-1398 GADYTQHMD
+1398 GADYTQHMNK
-1407 RLAENPFVQALMAR
+1407 LAENPFVQALVSR

-1427 NIDKQSMV
+1427 NIDTQSMV

-1456 NEWGLDMDIPAALR
+1456 NEWGLDMEIPAALR

-1485 KQVVSRLTGKY
+1485 KQIVSRMTGKF
-1496 RKASDSDVANFL
+1496 RKASDSDVADFL
-1508 NVVTARRPNDTAG
+1508 KVVTARRPNDTAG

-1540 QARSDYYHNQARSIY
+1540 QARSDYYHNQARGIY

-1560 LDDTSKANI
+1560 LDATAKAQV
-1569 LSQLG
+1569 LSQLA
-1574 TGDEQAQTELGL
+1574 TGDDQAQTELGL
-1586 QIRNSLLPV
+1586 QIRNSMLPV

-1605 AQQQAAAHAQK
+1605 AQQQAADHAKK
-1616 VAAAQQAANQVP
+1616 VDAAKQAANQVP
-1628 PSSNP
+1628 PSGN
-1633 QGQADYVRRSVRQ
+1633 QQAQADYVRRTVRQ

-1661 SDLDN
+1661 ADLDA

-1691 GAKGIIYEEPVTGD
+1691 GAKGIIYEEPATGD
-1705 IDLDMH
+1705 LDLDMH
-1711 KAWEALVQQYPN
+1711 KAWESLVQQFPN

-1770 RDKLPANYVPILDKF
+1770 RNKLPANYVPILDKF

-1795 WVSIYTPFMAVEQ
+1795 WVSIYTPFIAVEQ
-1808 MYADATGK
+1808 MYAAATGK

-1844 NQQSLRDRTE
+1844 KQQSLRDRTE
-1854 KLRQSIID
+1854 RLRQTIID

-1875 GLEERVRSDVLLN
+1875 GLEERVRSDVLLS
-1888 SDEALGHWQEVN
+1888 SDEYLGHWKEVN

-1958 SIVAEVAETNRIVNK
+1958 SIVAEVAETNRVVNK
-1973 LKHERGVLTDKD
+1973 LKHERGVLADKD
-1985 YYERVDRGKGYL
+1985 YYERINRGKDYL
-1997 DLVFPEL
+1997 KQVFPEL

-2045 AKVWEAEVKTAFTNN
+2045 ARVWEAEVKTAFTNN

-2081 VSPRNNFEDA
+2081 VSPRNNFEDP

-2129 LHQEQPHAAVAK
+2129 LRQSQPHAAVAK

-2149 NQFKTSLNPAY
+2149 SQFKTSLNPAY

-2254 GKLPHQADLLRTGVS
+2254 GRLPQQADLLRSAAS
-2269 KARGITARVAEA
+2269 KTRGIASRVAET
-2281 IAYPPETAMRLGSFR
+2281 IAYPPETAMRLGAFR
-2296 AYVEHVFG
+2296 AYVEHIFG
-2304 PQPSNVTAEQ
+2304 PQPHNVTAEQ
-2314 LVDLFDQAKNPAN
+2314 LVDLFDQAKNPAHS
-2327 ADKAAA
+2327 DKAAA

-2373 QILSTKHGRNSMALM
+2373 QILSTKHGRNSMALL

-2503 GKDIFGRELKSE
+2503 GKDIFGRDLKSE
-2515 HAYDENG
+2515 YAYDENG
-2522 KRIQFAADVERT
+2522 KRIQFPADVERT
-2534 TYRASSTGTDIAEM
+2534 THRASSTGTDIAEM
-2548 LYGATGGAVDM
+2548 LYGATGGTVDM

-2586 ADRDMGIADI
+2586 ADRDMGIGEI
-2596 VGSELFRSTKPIHI
+2596 VGSELFRSTKPIYL
-2610 DGQSEE
+2610 DGESEE
-2616 AWLQMGEK
+2616 AWKTMGEK

-2633 GTLDIL
+2633 GTLDVL
-2639 NADIDQSVT
+2639 NADIDPSVT

-2653 YAEADK
+2653 YAAADK
-2659 KMRAAKS
+2659 KMHAAKS

-2672 KQLNA
+2672 KQLND
-2677 MISQAEAEGR
+2677 MIRQAEAEGR

>member
-30 QQLALEQQQSEARI
+30 QQLALEQQQSQARI

-64 QQQQAQAQA
+64 QQQQAQLQA
-73 QQQQAAANAATMSTG
+73 QQQQAAADTAAMSTG

-149 AVVKVSTNKNLFDTE
+149 AVTKASTNKHLFDTE

-183 VGGIADLASTLNI
+183 VGGIADLASTINT
-196 AAYEGAKRMG
+196 AVYEGAKRMD
-206 KAGYTDALGN
+206 KAGYTDALGFLS
-216 INPVYAM
+216 PTYAL
-223 EKAWEFT
+223 EKAWEYT

-251 AAWGDLKSDYYKDAA
+251 AAWGDLKSDYSKDAA

-279 LALGDKPTTAFDE
+279 LALGDKPTTALDE

-307 LVGKGVAAVGKGIVK
+307 LVGKGVAAVGKGVVRGTAK
-322 GAAKGVSKA
+322 AASKA
-331 TFGMADDVLRAGGAQ
+331 TFGLADDVLRASGTQ
-346 LGRAAGVLRPAAERL
+346 LGRATGVLKPVAERL
-361 NPSILA
+361 NPSLLA
-367 RSAAIEGA
+367 RSAAIEGS

-383 QEGAYNP
+383 QEGAYNAD
-390 TTAQYTD
+390 TAQYTD

-404 VTGLLT
+404 ATGLLT
-410 GGITYAGGKLFN
+410 GGITYLGGRLFN

-431 LGGRAAAGNTTLSQT
+431 LGGRAASRAEATSL
-446 LLSGSGLTIE
+446 GSEILQGGAKDIPSALGL
-456 QALRTVAD
+456 VAA
-464 DIASGA
+464 DIAKGTVGKEA
-470 ASKATRDVLGEATEY
+470 REVLALTTEY
-485 LISRTAQLVPKSG
+485 LMAHASELVPKSS
-498 KLSAVFNGTK
+498 KLAAVFNGTK

-521 GLIGMVSSAATQGL
+521 GLIGMISSAATQGL
-535 GKDGTFNTNNIDI
+535 GKDGTFNTNNIDL
-548 KEVIRAG
+548 KEVMRAG
-555 QNAATLGATLGVV
+555 ANAATLGATLGVV
-568 SGGIEAA
+568 SGSFEAA

-583 NVDRI
+583 NVDSI
-588 LQDNEQAA
+588 LRERDEAA
-596 AHLQDA
+596 STYLPEV

-621 QAQAQPQAQPT
+621 QTQTQPQAQPT

-637 QAQAQAQAQQP
+637 QAQAQAQSQQP

-681 QAYKERVAQTD
+681 QAYKERVAQAD

-703 VDAAKQRAMG
+703 VDATKQRAMG

-776 AQDLIKSGTLDTTT
+776 AQDLIKSGTLDKAT
-790 EKSLLDSASQ
+790 EQSLIDSASQ

-820 NLLKIKTAEQ
+820 NLLKIKTPTPA
-830 TQPAPADGTA
+830 QPAPTDGTT

-845 TRSTKTVLEQNGIA
+845 IRSTKTVLENNGIS

-875 TNARVEVNNFIEAY
+875 TNARVEVNNFIEAF

-932 LEATLTDGVES
+932 LEATLSDGVES
-943 RSATKEAASQ
+943 RAATKEAASQ

-983 RAMQKHGAPTSLMS
+983 RAMQKHGAPTAVQGDLFGDM
-997 FPDGWQD
+997 DI
-1004 DPRYLLMVGRYELQ
+1004 
-1018 TGESFFRNQL
+1018 RNQL
-1028 GTGGEYQQALAAGR
+1028 GEDYQQALSAGR

-1072 SKVINP
+1072 SKIINP

-1129 SNYAPQPMVRGRIY
+1129 SNYVPQPMVRGRIY
-1143 DIDDNLTADLGTF
+1143 DIDDNLTSDLGVF

-1200 FLNIRQPQV
+1200 FLNIRQPKV

-1267 DANQIKSAVE
+1267 DANQIKSAVD
-1277 NSGEFSTSDARF
+1277 NSGEFSPTDARF
-1289 RHQRGVQTEWDTMSD
+1289 RHQRGTQTEWDTMSD

-1311 EQQTITRG
+1311 EQQTIARG

-1333 NVLWVSPRS
+1333 NVVWVSPRS

-1375 VYAVAHEMLHQGVDV
+1375 VYAVSHEMLHQGVDV

-1398 GADYTQHMD
+1398 GADYNQHMD

-1496 RKASDSDVANFL
+1496 RKASDSDVADFL
-1508 NVVTARRPNDTAG
+1508 KVVTARRPNDTAG

-1555 PDFDS
+1555 PDFDA
-1560 LDDTSKANI
+1560 LDSNTKADI
-1569 LSQLG
+1569 LSQLA

-1628 PSSNP
+1628 PASNP
-1633 QGQADYVRRSVRQ
+1633 QGQADYVRRTVRQ

-1661 SDLDN
+1661 SDLDT

-1680 FIRVEMNDDAT
+1680 FIRVEMNDDVT

-1770 RDKLPANYVPILDKF
+1770 REKLPANYVPILDKF
-1785 LDVVE
+1785 LDIVE

-1862 SGISQ
+1862 SGLSQ
-1867 EKVNRILH
+1867 DKVNRILH

-1888 SDEALGHWQEVN
+1888 SDESLGHWQEVN

-1985 YYERVDRGKGYL
+1985 YYERVNRGKGYL

-2081 VSPRNNFEDA
+2081 VSPRNNFDDP

-2129 LHQEQPHAAVAK
+2129 LRQEQPHAAVAK
-2141 IGSINHYF
+2141 IGSVNHYF

-2246 AFATNALT
+2246 AFASNPLT
-2254 GKLPHQADLLRTGVS
+2254 GRLPQQADLLRTGVS
-2269 KARGITARVAEA
+2269 KARGITARVAET
-2281 IAYPPETAMRLGSFR
+2281 IAYPPETAMRLGAFR

-2314 LVDLFDQAKNPAN
+2314 LVDLFDQAKNPVN

-2422 VKLGDVQI
+2422 VKLGDIQI

-2445 AVGVAMG
+2445 SVGVAMG

-2460 TEQAGGM
+2460 TEQVGGM

-2522 KRIQFAADVERT
+2522 KRIQFPADVERT

-2586 ADRDMGIADI
+2586 ADRDMGIGDI

-2616 AWLQMGEK
+2616 AWQKMGEK

>member
-30 QQLALEQQQSEARI
+30 QQLALEQQQSQARI

-64 QQQQAQAQA
+64 QQQQAQLQA
-73 QQQQAAANAATMSTG
+73 QQQQAAADTAAMSTG

-149 AVVKVSTNKNLFDTE
+149 AVTKVSTNKHLFDTE

-183 VGGIADLASTLNI
+183 VGGIADLASTINT
-196 AAYEGAKRMG
+196 AVYEGAKRMD
-206 KAGYTDALGN
+206 KAGYTDALGFLS
-216 INPVYAM
+216 PTYAL
-223 EKAWEFT
+223 EKAWEYT

-251 AAWGDLKSDYYKDAA
+251 AAWGDLKSDYSKDAA

-279 LALGDKPTTAFDE
+279 LALGDKPTTALDE

-307 LVGKGVAAVGKGIVK
+307 LVGKGVAAVGKGVVRGTAK
-322 GAAKGVSKA
+322 AASKA
-331 TFGMADDVLRAGGAQ
+331 TFGLADDVLRASGTQ
-346 LGRAAGVLRPAAERL
+346 LGRATGVLKPVAERL
-361 NPSILA
+361 NPSLLA
-367 RSAAIEGA
+367 RSAAIEGS

-383 QEGAYNP
+383 QEGAYNAD
-390 TTAQYTD
+390 TAQYTD

-404 VTGLLT
+404 ATGLLT
-410 GGITYAGGKLFN
+410 GGITYLGGRLFN

-431 LGGRAAAGNTTLSQT
+431 LGGRAASRAEATSL
-446 LLSGSGLTIE
+446 GSEILQGGAKDIPSALGL
-456 QALRTVAD
+456 VAA
-464 DIASGA
+464 DIAKGTVGNEA
-470 ASKATRDVLGEATEY
+470 REVLALTTEY
-485 LISRTAQLVPKSG
+485 LMAHASELVPKSS
-498 KLSAVFNGTK
+498 KLAAVFNGTK

-521 GLIGMVSSAATQGL
+521 GLIGMISSAATQGL
-535 GKDGTFNTNNIDI
+535 GKDGTFNTNNIDL
-548 KEVIRAG
+548 KEVMRAG
-555 QNAATLGATLGVV
+555 ANAATLGATLGVV
-568 SGGIEAA
+568 SGSFEAA

-583 NVDRI
+583 NVDSI
-588 LQDNEQAA
+588 LRERDEAA
-596 AHLQDA
+596 STYLPEV

-621 QAQAQPQAQPT
+621 QTQTQPQAQPT

-637 QAQAQAQAQQP
+637 QAQAQAQSQQP

-681 QAYKERVAQTD
+681 QAYKERVAQAD

-703 VDAAKQRAMG
+703 VDATKQRAMG

-776 AQDLIKSGTLDTTT
+776 AQDLIKSGTLDKAT
-790 EKSLLDSASQ
+790 EQSLIDSASQ

-820 NLLKIKTAEQ
+820 NLLKIKTPTPA
-830 TQPAPADGTA
+830 QPAPTDGTT

-845 TRSTKTVLEQNGIA
+845 IRSTKTVLENNGIS

-875 TNARVEVNNFIEAY
+875 TNARVEVNNFIEAF

-932 LEATLTDGVES
+932 LEATLSDGVES
-943 RSATKEAASQ
+943 RAATKEAASQ

-983 RAMQKHGAPTSLMS
+983 RAMQKHGAPTAVQGDLFGDM
-997 FPDGWQD
+997 DI
-1004 DPRYLLMVGRYELQ
+1004 
-1018 TGESFFRNQL
+1018 RNQL
-1028 GTGGEYQQALAAGR
+1028 GEDYQQALSAGR

-1072 SKVINP
+1072 SKIINP

-1129 SNYAPQPMVRGRIY
+1129 SNYVPQPMVRGRIY
-1143 DIDDNLTADLGTF
+1143 DIDDNLTSDLGVF

-1200 FLNIRQPQV
+1200 FLNIRQPKV

-1229 TDVLAREAQQSA
+1229 TDVLAREAQRSA

-1251 SHAQSD
+1251 SHVQSD

-1267 DANQIKSAVE
+1267 DAHQIKSAVD
-1277 NSGEFSTSDARF
+1277 NSGEFSASDARF
-1289 RHQRGVQTEWDTMSD
+1289 RHQRGTQTEWDTMSD

-1333 NVLWVSPRS
+1333 NVVWVSPRS
-1342 QNLHNRNARAYVVD
+1342 QNLHNRNTRAYVVD

-1398 GADYTQHMD
+1398 GADYNQHMD
-1407 RLAENPFVQALMAR
+1407 RLAENTFVQALMAR

-1496 RKASDSDVANFL
+1496 RKASDSDVADFL
-1508 NVVTARRPNDTAG
+1508 KVVTARRPNDTAG

-1555 PDFDS
+1555 PDFDA
-1560 LDDTSKANI
+1560 LDSNTKADI
-1569 LSQLG
+1569 LSQLA

-1628 PSSNP
+1628 PASNP
-1633 QGQADYVRRSVRQ
+1633 QGQADYVRRTVRQ

-1661 SDLDN
+1661 SDLDT

-1770 RDKLPANYVPILDKF
+1770 REKLPANYVPILDKF
-1785 LDVVE
+1785 LDIVE

-1862 SGISQ
+1862 SGLSQ
-1867 EKVNRILH
+1867 DKVNRILH

-1888 SDEALGHWQEVN
+1888 SDESLGHWQEVN

-1985 YYERVDRGKGYL
+1985 YYERVNRGKGYL

-2081 VSPRNNFEDA
+2081 VSPRNNFDDP

-2129 LHQEQPHAAVAK
+2129 LRQEQPHAAVAK
-2141 IGSINHYF
+2141 IGSVNHYF

-2246 AFATNALT
+2246 AFASNPLT
-2254 GKLPHQADLLRTGVS
+2254 GRLPQQADLLRTGVS
-2269 KARGITARVAEA
+2269 KARGITARVAET
-2281 IAYPPETAMRLGSFR
+2281 IAYPPETAMRLGAFR

-2314 LVDLFDQAKNPAN
+2314 LVDLFDQAKNPVN

-2422 VKLGDVQI
+2422 VKLGDIQI

-2445 AVGVAMG
+2445 SVGVAMG

-2460 TEQAGGM
+2460 TEQVGGM

-2522 KRIQFAADVERT
+2522 KRIQFPADVERT

-2586 ADRDMGIADI
+2586 ADRDMGIGDI

-2616 AWLQMGEK
+2616 AWQKMGEK